1 MVNKKSV
8 SKKLIAILL
17 AVVLVIGTLPVGFAS
32 VFAAIK
38 NKYVISI
45 ADYNYSGTVTLT
57 DKNNAENKF
66 TQEMTK
72 GEAKFDNLDDGTAYD
87 LKITKLY
94 GFGDYHNNN
103 FVPSDTS
110 FTLSNTD
117 LTAVNMVKVSGRIV
131 DESGTA
137 VKNLEFSYSPVGFT
151 DISFNGKTGSN
162 GEYSFDVY
170 KDVEYNLEFDV
181 DKQYNEVKKTVN
193 VSNDIDFGD
202 EQLSLKQF
210 GISAKVTAAGGGKI
224 TGDNTMV
231 DYGKDLQEG
240 AIVATADTNY
250 VIKALIVDGYPINDA
265 TGKESYDLSNVD
277 ALKNVTKK
285 HSVIVS
291 FVLDEI
297 EVTFNISKTGKVEIK
312 DGTSVSTAGTVTVAN
327 GSDETPLSESRKLL
341 KGQTI
346 QAVVSDEKKYH
357 IESFKVGDEE
367 LITSFNND
375 THSSP
380 EYTFDKT
387 KTTITVVFALDTFNV
402 TVNSGENGKVE
413 PALSKVEFG
422 SNAKFTITPDNE
434 NYTIDGI
441 KVDGRSVDIS
451 KLSDE
456 EYIENE
462 DHTFI
467 FNLLDIQSDTEVEVT
482 FKEIPVDTGD
492 WKEKISFSVLN
503 GTQISENVIDGKIVL
518 VYSKNSTV
526 QINPVK
532 PYNYFDIKYY
542 NKPKYEGWKNSRN
555 ITSSK
560 TITDLQVKTGKR
572 GDEVNLSF
580 GSGNTEIV
588 VIIDNTPP
596 ELKDIDPMNWT
607 NADSYTVTGNV
618 SDKNTADNPSS
629 SIEKVVYG
637 TKDGYA
643 NATNEATLN
652 ADKTEYSFKIS
663 NEENKT
669 YYIYAVDKSNNVSKV
684 KTFESKIDRTAPVID
699 SFEITNAKND
709 VKTTS
714 FGTFSSSKVIVKVKA
729 HDIKNS
735 ATNTDGKNTC
745 SGVQS
750 ITFNNQEQ
758 KIDSNNEATFEIEKA
773 ADLKLENFSVKDNV
787 GNETTGIAATDKN
800 ATINSEKTPL
810 ISNSLTIST
819 DRPTVKIEKEGSNAS
834 TGLFRYDE
842 KSGKVWYNGD
852 ANFIVTVID
861 KHGINS
867 INVKLNGNEVKKS
880 SDGLTLK
887 NVDFSNSEN
896 PTKQTFKINTSMFQ
910 SNDTNGENTL
920 EVIANNVSNI
930 NNKDDGNA
938 KLYIDKTAPT
948 VDSFTFKAKNA
959 NFLSKALNFLTFGIF
974 FNEEIEVTVSASE
987 NKESASSGLKSI
999 TLYAGDTE
1007 VKTIDVDTVENDAN
1021 TEGKCTFTLSVDKF
1035 NAKQVISAVA
1045 TDKVGNKSEKT
1056 MPDTKNSNILEENG
1070 KVSKGVDNPG
1080 LMIETVAPDAT
1091 ITCPTPAQN
1100 KNSATGD
1107 SNDWYP
1113 GDVDFV
1119 IDIWDPKDNG
1129 SCSGIRS
1136 IAVSQKVGDK
1146 FEPITVDAKG
1156 NEIKKVYYRDETK
1169 TDKISLTLN
1178 TSKLKANPDGSYTI
1192 KVKATDNAGNVMEP
1206 AVTKTIYKDT
1216 STPSVTDFK
1225 FTAKGYAFDKS
1236 VESANTAPVEETSY
1250 GYYFIKDTEV
1260 TVTADDGA
1268 PKIPSSGVKSITYYT
1283 VDKDGVKSEE
1293 KTEPVNKDNQIT
1305 FTVKANFKG
1314 QIYAKACDNV
1324 GHTPDTFSKP
1334 NGAVIESP
1342 DLHTQTSAIKYTL
1355 KDSKD
1360 ANGADIKDEKGN
1372 NLYGAD
1378 TTVDV
1383 EIADTYSGIRQID
1396 WEIVSPFDDKKQAGT
1411 VTVDNNGKVTSVAK
1425 KGYSDDCLGDWVA
1438 TGEANTN
1445 LVVNLKNTI
1454 KVSNDSNNIQIK
1466 FTLTDRAG
1474 NVTKDVVQT
1483 LSIDKTAPKI
1493 AVHMNENDD
1502 KEFNGYFK
1510 GSREADIYVYERN
1523 FSQSDVVFD
1532 VKRTDDNNK
1541 QTNVS
1546 PKSKFKY
1553 VGTQVIDGR
1562 ECFVYKMTT
1571 KFTADGD
1578 YSFKVSASDITSHIA
1593 NAESV
1598 NYKSDNKSVKFS
1610 SDKTAEY
1617 TAQNDADRAIDIAFT
1632 IDNTNPVVSVSYDNN
1647 TAANEKY
1654 FNAYRTATI
1663 TVVEHNFSTAA
1674 SRIIYKRTS
1683 AKDGSNIAEPTVSS
1697 WSRKGNTYTATI
1709 KYNAD
1714 GDYTFDMQVI
1724 DKAGNKDK
1732 GVKFS
1737 GTAAKDFTVD
1747 TTIAKPSIKGVE
1759 NGKSYK
1765 GSVLPSISFNDI
1777 NIANSEIKL
1786 LRTRKNEIDK
1796 DVTSDF
1802 IKISKNAKG
1811 GSFTANEETFKKLQ
1825 ENDGIYTLS
1834 VNISDKAGNKSS
1846 QTVKFTVNRFGSVYA
1861 LNKYLVNDLNNS
1873 YVQSIDNNLVV
1884 TEYNPDKLVKG
1895 TLDVVVTRDGSPVE
1909 FGDGQLTVNPVVNST
1924 VQIGQSGWY
1933 QYNYTI
1939 SKDLFTDDNGKA
1951 IDGIYKIY
1959 IASEDEVGNKSENI
1973 NYKDADV
1980 IFRLDTT
1987 APALKSVSGL
1997 EKSVVNATKLDVSY
2011 EIFDSIGIKSI
2022 DVYYVNENGIDS
2034 VDHIRSK
2041 DSKEE
2046 NAAGYIEDVTSY
2058 NGKFTIGECSK
2069 ENVRFVITDLAG
2081 NVTDTGDSNN
2091 KAVNF
2096 DSSSLEFNS
2105 IITVSTNPFTR
2116 WYAHTV
2122 LFWCSIAAIAVAIG
2136 AGGFAVA
2143 TKLRKREE
2151 KATEDYKNSKKNK

>member
-1 MVNKKSV
+1 MVNKKLV
-8 SKKLIAILL
+8 SKKLVAILL

-38 NKYVISI
+38 NEYVISI

-66 TQEMTK
+66 TQEMKK
-72 GEAKFDNLDDGTAYD
+72 GKAKFDNLDDETAYD
-87 LKITKLY
+87 LEITKLY
-94 GFGDYHNNN
+94 GFGDYHNDN

-117 LTAVNMVKVSGRIV
+117 LTAVNTVKVSGRIV
-131 DESGTA
+131 DESGKP
-137 VKNLEFSYSPVGFT
+137 VENLGFTYSPVGFT
-151 DISFNGKTGSN
+151 DISFDGKTDSN

-170 KDVEYNLEFDV
+170 KDVEYSVKFNV
-181 DKQYNEVKKTVN
+181 GKQYNEVKKTVN
-193 VSNDIDFGD
+193 ASHDENFGD
-202 EQLSLKQF
+202 EKLSLKQF
-210 GISAKVTAAGGGKI
+210 GISAKVTTAGGKI

-231 DYGKDLQEG
+231 DYGKDLQKDT
-240 AIVATADTNY
+240 IVATANENY
-250 VIKALIVDGYPINDA
+250 VIETLTVDGKEIDDA
-265 TGKESYDLSNVD
+265 KGKEKYDLSNVS
-277 ALKNVTKK
+277 ALKNVTEK
-285 HSVIVS
+285 HSVSVS

-327 GSDETPLSESRKLL
+327 GSDEKPLTATKKLL

-346 QAVVSDEKKYH
+346 QASVSDVKYH
-357 IESFKVGDEE
+357 IESFKVGNEE
-367 LITSFNND
+367 KIKSSNND
-375 THSSP
+375 THESP
-380 EYTFDKT
+380 EYIFDKT

-402 TVNSGENGKVE
+402 TVNSGKNGTAKAS
-413 PALSKVEFG
+413 PATVDYDS
-422 SNAKFTITPDNE
+422 STDITITPDKG
-434 NYTIDGI
+434 YKI
-441 KVDGRSVDIS
+441 KTLKINNNV
-451 KLSDE
+451 
-456 EYIENE
+456 
-462 DHTFI
+462 
-467 FNLLDIQSDTEVEVT
+467 
-482 FKEIPVDTGD
+482 IP
-492 WKEKISFSVLN
+492 KEKIIETKFNEEYTYTIEKVEKNITVDVTFEEQKLIRVKNIFDNEYYTAKFIDNENNEIEPVIKGNDYIIPSTAKLVVTPKSPTYCRTSINSNVLYTN
-503 GTQISENVIDGKIVL
+503 KT
-518 VYSKNSTV
+518 STV
-526 QINPVK
+526 KSNLKIEHIDVNTDSYWWGWKKVEAPINLIVDSTGPEIT
-532 PYNYFDIKYY
+532 NIKKTPDQEYY
-542 NKPKYEGWKNSRN
+542 NKAY
-555 ITSSK
+555 
-560 TITDLQVKTGKR
+560 
-572 GDEVNLSF
+572 
-580 GSGNTEIV
+580 
-588 VIIDNTPP
+588 
-596 ELKDIDPMNWT
+596 
-607 NADSYTVTGNV
+607 NV
-618 SDKNTADNPSS
+618 SFYVSDNIAGVDSVYYGTENDITKAKKATFDSASGKVSFDTTDTDTTNNGEFNGYYYIWAKDKVGNPSS
-629 SIEKVVYG
+629 KSVEIKID
-637 TKDGYA
+637 K
-643 NATNEATLN
+643 TNPTIDEFKFEAPTLN
-652 ADKTEYSFKIS
+652 ACTHGTYASNDITVTITASDSGNVQSGAKEITFNGQTEPVNKGKAEFVLKASDFASAKEVSATATDFAGNTSQITIPTSDNSNVKSNLVTITSDEADVNISRNETAKYIDGDKYWYADDTDFKVNIS
-663 NEENKT
+663 
-669 YYIYAVDKSNNVSKV
+669 DKSGIK
-684 KTFESKIDRTAPVID
+684 
-699 SFEITNAKND
+699 
-709 VKTTS
+709 
-714 FGTFSSSKVIVKVKA
+714 KVIIKMNDKIIVDDTLDGDIEAVKSKEYTVNTS
-729 HDIKNS
+729 KN
-735 ATNTDGKNTC
+735 AVDGKNVITVDVVNVANNA
-745 SGVQS
+745 SATKTLSIYKDTKAPTVDNFEFEVENNSTFKKMLHFLTFGNFFNEKVKITVKGNDEKASSAIKNVTLYGDEKEIATQEYVDGV
-750 ITFNNQEQ
+750 
-758 KIDSNNEATFEIEKA
+758 ATFEVPAEAITDETLHLNKTISAKA
-773 ADLKLENFSVKDNV
+773 TDNV
-787 GNETTGIAATDKN
+787 GNVTPKFVYPSTT
-800 ATINSEKTPL
+800 NSDTFES
-810 ISNSLTIST
+810 SN
-819 DRPTVKIEKEGSNAS
+819 
-834 TGLFRYDE
+834 
-842 KSGKVWYNGD
+842 
-852 ANFIVTVID
+852 
-861 KHGINS
+861 
-867 INVKLNGNEVKKS
+867 
-880 SDGLTLK
+880 
-887 NVDFSNSEN
+887 
-896 PTKQTFKINTSMFQ
+896 
-910 SNDTNGENTL
+910 
-920 EVIANNVSNI
+920 
-930 NNKDDGNA
+930 
-938 KLYIDKTAPT
+938 
-948 VDSFTFKAKNA
+948 
-959 NFLSKALNFLTFGIF
+959 
-974 FNEEIEVTVSASE
+974 
-987 NKESASSGLKSI
+987 
-999 TLYAGDTE
+999 
-1007 VKTIDVDTVENDAN
+1007 
-1021 TEGKCTFTLSVDKF
+1021 
-1035 NAKQVISAVA
+1035 
-1045 TDKVGNKSEKT
+1045 
-1056 MPDTKNSNILEENG
+1056 
-1070 KVSKGVDNPG
+1070 

-1107 SNDWYP
+1107 SNDWYAA
-1113 GDVDFV
+1113 DTDFNITV
-1119 IDIWDPKDNG
+1119 KDAD
-1129 SCSGIRS
+1129 SGIRS
-1136 IAVSQKVGDK
+1136 VSV
-1146 FEPITVDAKG
+1146 TVNGTEIVTDSDG
-1156 NEIKKVYYRDETK
+1156 NSINEEFYTR
-1169 TDKISLTLN
+1169 DKIANELSFRVN
-1178 TSKLKANPDGSYTI
+1178 TRLATRAEDGSYTI
-1192 KVKATDNAGNVMEP
+1192 KVDATDNAGNDMSS
-1206 AVTKTIYKDT
+1206 VTKTIYKDS

-1268 PKIPSSGVKSITYYT
+1268 PKVPSSGVKSITYYT
-1283 VDKDGVKSEE
+1283 VDKDGVKSEV

-1360 ANGADIKDEKGN
+1360 ANGADIKDENGN

-1445 LVVNLKNTI
+1445 LIVNLKNTI

-1493 AVHMNENDD
+1493 AVQMNENDD

-1546 PKSKFKY
+1546 PKPKFKY

-1578 YSFKVSASDITSHIA
+1578 YNFKVSASDITSHIA

-1598 NYKSDNKSVKFS
+1598 NYKSDNKNVKFS
-1610 SDKTAEY
+1610 SNKTAEY

-1632 IDNTNPVVSVSYDNN
+1632 VDNTKPVVSVSYDNN
-1647 TAANEKY
+1647 TAANDKY

-1683 AKDGSNIAEPTVSS
+1683 TKDGSNIAEPTVSS
-1697 WSRKGNTYTATI
+1697 WRRKGNTYTATI

-1786 LRTRKNEIDK
+1786 LRTRKNEINK

-1873 YVQSIDNNLVV
+1873 YVQSIDNNLVI

-1895 TLDVVVTRDGSPVE
+1895 TLEVVVTRDGSPVE

-2046 NAAGYIEDVTSY
+2046 NVAGYIEDVTSY

-2081 NVTDTGDSNN
+2081 NVTDTGDSND

-2105 IITVSTNPFTR
+2105 TITVSTNPFTR

-2122 LFWCSIAAIAVAIG
+2122 LFWCSIAVIIAVGGGLAFFIAI
-2136 AGGFAVA
+2136 
-2143 TKLRKREE
+2143 KKRRKDEAITEE
-2151 KATEDYKNSKKNK
+2151 IKKKARGSKD

>member
-1 MVNKKSV
+1 MVNKKLV
-8 SKKLIAILL
+8 SKKLVAILL

-66 TQEMTK
+66 TQEMKK
-72 GEAKFDNLDDGTAYD
+72 GEAKFDNLDDETAYD

-94 GFGDYHNNN
+94 GFGDYHNDN

-117 LTAVNMVKVSGRIV
+117 LTAVNTVKVSGRIV
-131 DESGTA
+131 DESDKP
-137 VKNLEFSYSPVGFT
+137 VENLGFTYSPVGFT
-151 DISFNGKTGSN
+151 DISFDGNTDDNGK
-162 GEYSFDVY
+162 YSFDVY
-170 KDVEYNLEFDV
+170 KDVEYSVEFNV

-193 VSNDIDFGD
+193 ASHDENFGD
-202 EQLSLKQF
+202 EKLSLKQF
-210 GISAKVTAAGGGKI
+210 GISAKVTAAGGKI

-231 DYGKDLQEG
+231 DYGKDLQKDT
-240 AIVATADTNY
+240 IVAKADTNY
-250 VIKALIVDGYPINDA
+250 VIKTLTVDGNEIDDA
-265 TGKESYDLSNVD
+265 KGLEIYDLSKVD
-277 ALKNVTKK
+277 ALKNVTEN
-285 HSVIVS
+285 HSVSVS
-291 FVLDEI
+291 FYRPTYEI
-297 EVTFNISKTGKVEIK
+297 TINYNKNGTVKDNSDNHLVTSGGKIILKQGDVAGFTAVAETNYHIAKVKIDGKSVDDVDFNNATTKYSKTFDDNKAH
-312 DGTSVSTAGTVTVAN
+312 SV
-327 GSDETPLSESRKLL
+327 
-341 KGQTI
+341 
-346 QAVVSDEKKYH
+346 
-357 IESFKVGDEE
+357 
-367 LITSFNND
+367 
-375 THSSP
+375 
-380 EYTFDKT
+380 
-387 KTTITVVFALDTFNV
+387 TITFAINTFNV
-402 TVNSGENGKVE
+402 TVNSGENGTAKAS
-413 PALSKVEFG
+413 PATVDYNG
-422 SNAKFTITPDNE
+422 STVITITPDKGYDIDTVKVNGSVVDNLTETE
-434 NYTIDGI
+434 NVYKYTI
-441 KVDGRSVDIS
+441 S
-451 KLSDE
+451 KITSDV
-456 EYIENE
+456 
-462 DHTFI
+462 T
-467 FNLLDIQSDTEVEVT
+467 VEAN
-482 FKEIPVDTGD
+482 FKEIEKVDVDDVLKNDYCT
-492 WKEKISFSVLN
+492 ISFSETPVVIGNKYIVGKGGSVTITPVDPYYRVKVN
-503 GTQISENVIDGKIVL
+503 GELPKSTITYNKTKVINDIQISTNKFVGGWDKTYSAKIEFVVDENAPTIANITKTPDQEYYNKAYNVSFYVSDNIAGVDSVYYGTENDITKAKNATFDSASGKASFTTTDGEFNGNYYIWAKDKVGNPSSISVKINIDKTNSTIDEFKFEAPTLNACKHGTYASEDITVTITASDKNSNVTNSGVKEITFNGETQKVKGDGSAIFTLKASDFASAKEVSATATDFAGNTSQITIPTSDNSNVKSNLVTITSDEADVNISRNETAKYIDGDKYWYADDTDFKVNISDKSGIKKVIIKMNDKIVVDDTLDGDIEAVKSKEYTVNTSKNAVDGENVITVDVVNVANNASATKTLSIYKDTKAPTVDNFEFE
-518 VYSKNSTV
+518 VENNSTFKKMLHFLTFG
-526 QINPVK
+526 NFFNEKVK
-532 PYNYFDIKYY
+532 ITVKGNDEKASSAIKNVTLY
-542 NKPKYEGWKNSRN
+542 
-555 ITSSK
+555 
-560 TITDLQVKTGKR
+560 
-572 GDEVNLSF
+572 GDEK
-580 GSGNTEIV
+580 EIATQEYV
-588 VIIDNTPP
+588 
-596 ELKDIDPMNWT
+596 
-607 NADSYTVTGNV
+607 
-618 SDKNTADNPSS
+618 
-629 SIEKVVYG
+629 
-637 TKDGYA
+637 DG
-643 NATNEATLN
+643 
-652 ADKTEYSFKIS
+652 
-663 NEENKT
+663 
-669 YYIYAVDKSNNVSKV
+669 V
-684 KTFESKIDRTAPVID
+684 
-699 SFEITNAKND
+699 
-709 VKTTS
+709 
-714 FGTFSSSKVIVKVKA
+714 
-729 HDIKNS
+729 
-735 ATNTDGKNTC
+735 
-745 SGVQS
+745 
-750 ITFNNQEQ
+750 
-758 KIDSNNEATFEIEKA
+758 ATFEVPAEAITDETLHLNKTISAKA
-773 ADLKLENFSVKDNV
+773 TDNV
-787 GNETTGIAATDKN
+787 GNVTPKFVYPSTT
-800 ATINSEKTPL
+800 NSDTFES
-810 ISNSLTIST
+810 SN
-819 DRPTVKIEKEGSNAS
+819 
-834 TGLFRYDE
+834 
-842 KSGKVWYNGD
+842 
-852 ANFIVTVID
+852 
-861 KHGINS
+861 
-867 INVKLNGNEVKKS
+867 
-880 SDGLTLK
+880 
-887 NVDFSNSEN
+887 
-896 PTKQTFKINTSMFQ
+896 
-910 SNDTNGENTL
+910 
-920 EVIANNVSNI
+920 
-930 NNKDDGNA
+930 
-938 KLYIDKTAPT
+938 
-948 VDSFTFKAKNA
+948 
-959 NFLSKALNFLTFGIF
+959 
-974 FNEEIEVTVSASE
+974 
-987 NKESASSGLKSI
+987 
-999 TLYAGDTE
+999 
-1007 VKTIDVDTVENDAN
+1007 
-1021 TEGKCTFTLSVDKF
+1021 
-1035 NAKQVISAVA
+1035 
-1045 TDKVGNKSEKT
+1045 
-1056 MPDTKNSNILEENG
+1056 
-1070 KVSKGVDNPG
+1070 

-1107 SNDWYP
+1107 SNDWYAA
-1113 GDVDFV
+1113 DTDFNITV
-1119 IDIWDPKDNG
+1119 KDAD
-1129 SCSGIRS
+1129 SGIRS
-1136 IAVSQKVGDK
+1136 ISV
-1146 FEPITVDAKG
+1146 TVNGTEIVTDSDG
-1156 NEIKKVYYRDETK
+1156 NSINEEFYTR
-1169 TDKISLTLN
+1169 DKIANELSFRVN
-1178 TSKLKANPDGSYTI
+1178 TRLATRAEDGSYTI
-1192 KVKATDNAGNVMEP
+1192 KVDATDNAGNDMSS
-1206 AVTKTIYKDT
+1206 VTKTIYKDS

-1268 PKIPSSGVKSITYYT
+1268 PKVPSSGVKSITYYT
-1283 VDKDGVKSEE
+1283 VDKDGVKSEV

-1360 ANGADIKDEKGN
+1360 SNGADIKDENGN

-1445 LVVNLKNTI
+1445 LIVNLKNTI

-1493 AVHMNENDD
+1493 AVQMNENDD

-1546 PKSKFKY
+1546 PKPKFKY

-1578 YSFKVSASDITSHIA
+1578 YNFKVSASDITSHIA

-1598 NYKSDNKSVKFS
+1598 NYKSDNKNVKFS

-1632 IDNTNPVVSVSYDNN
+1632 VDNKNPVVSVSYDNN
-1647 TAANEKY
+1647 TAAKDKY

-1786 LRTRKNEIDK
+1786 LRTRKNEINK

-1873 YVQSIDNNLVV
+1873 YVQSIDNNLVI

-1895 TLDVVVTRDGSPVE
+1895 TLEVVVTRDGSPVE

-1987 APALKSVSGL
+1987 APSLKSVSGL

-2046 NAAGYIEDVTSY
+2046 NVAGYIEDVTSY
-2058 NGKFTIGECSK
+2058 SGKFTIGECSK

-2105 IITVSTNPFTR
+2105 TITVSTNPFTR

-2136 AGGFAVA
+2136 ACGFAVA

>member
-1 MVNKKSV
+1 MVNKKLV
-8 SKKLIAILL
+8 SKKLVAILL

-38 NKYVISI
+38 NEYVISI

-66 TQEMTK
+66 TQEMKK
-72 GEAKFDNLDDGTAYD
+72 GKAKFDNLDDETAYD
-87 LKITKLY
+87 LEITKLY
-94 GFGDYHNNN
+94 GFGDYHNDN

-117 LTAVNMVKVSGRIV
+117 LTAVNTVKVSGRIV

-137 VKNLEFSYSPVGFT
+137 VKNLKFSYSPVGFT
-151 DISFNGKTGSN
+151 DISFDGNTDDNGK
-162 GEYSFDVY
+162 YSFDVY
-170 KDVEYNLEFDV
+170 KDVEYSVEFNV

-193 VSNDIDFGD
+193 ASHDENFGD
-202 EQLSLKQF
+202 EKLSLKQF

-231 DYGKDLQEG
+231 DYGKDLQKDT
-240 AIVATADTNY
+240 IVATADKNY
-250 VIKALIVDGYPINDA
+250 VIETLTVDSNEIDDA
-265 TGKESYDLSNVD
+265 KGQEKYDLSNVST
-277 ALKNVTKK
+277 LKNVKEK
-285 HSVIVS
+285 HSVSVS
-291 FVLDEI
+291 FYRPTYEITINYNKNGTVKDNSDNPVSNGGKIILKQGDEAGFTAVAETNYHI
-297 EVTFNISKTGKVEIK
+297 AKVEIDK
-312 DGTSVSTAGTVTVAN
+312 NVND
-327 GSDETPLSESRKLL
+327 K
-341 KGQTI
+341 
-346 QAVVSDEKKYH
+346 
-357 IESFKVGDEE
+357 
-367 LITSFNND
+367 FNNSTTKYSETFND
-375 THSSP
+375 NKAHSV
-380 EYTFDKT
+380 
-387 KTTITVVFALDTFNV
+387 TITFAINTFNV
-402 TVNSGENGKVE
+402 TVNSGENGTATAS
-413 PALSKVEFG
+413 PATVDYNG
-422 SNAKFTITPDNE
+422 STDITITPDKGYDIETVKVNGLAVDNLTETE
-434 NYTIDGI
+434 NGYKYTISDI
-441 KVDGRSVDIS
+441 KADV
-451 KLSDE
+451 
-456 EYIENE
+456 
-462 DHTFI
+462 T
-467 FNLLDIQSDTEVEVT
+467 VEVK
-482 FKEIPVDTGD
+482 FKEIEKVNVDDVLKNDYCT
-492 WKEKISFSVLN
+492 ISFSETPVVIGNKYIVGKGGSVTITPVDPYYRVKVN
-503 GTQISENVIDGKIVL
+503 GELPKSTITYNKTKVINDIQISTNKFVGGWDKTYSAKIEFVVDENAPTIANITKTPD
-518 VYSKNSTV
+518 
-526 QINPVK
+526 QE
-532 PYNYFDIKYY
+532 YY
-542 NKPKYEGWKNSRN
+542 NKAYN
-555 ITSSK
+555 
-560 TITDLQVKTGKR
+560 V
-572 GDEVNLSF
+572 SF
-580 GSGNTEIV
+580 
-588 VIIDNTPP
+588 
-596 ELKDIDPMNWT
+596 
-607 NADSYTVTGNV
+607 NV
-618 SDKNTADNPSS
+618 SDDIAGVDS
-629 SIEKVVYG
+629 VYYG
-637 TKDGYA
+637 TENDITKA
-643 NATNEATLN
+643 KNATLDSASGK
-652 ADKTEYSFKIS
+652 ASFTTTDGEF
-663 NEENKT
+663 NGN
-669 YYIYAVDKSNNVSKV
+669 YYIWAKDKVGNKKSTSV
-684 KTFESKIDRTAPVID
+684 KINIDTTAPTID
-699 SFEITNAKND
+699 SFE
-709 VKTTS
+709 
-714 FGTFSSSKVIVKVKA
+714 FSSKTLNACTHGTYASDAITVTITA
-729 HDIKNS
+729 SD
-735 ATNTDGKNTC
+735 
-745 SGVQS
+745 SGNVQS
-750 ITFNNQEQ
+750 GAKEITFNGETEPVNKGKAEFEITSADKTPVSATVTDNAGNTSQITIPTSDNSNVKSNLVTISNKRPTATITIAENKKENLKRYVADPENGIVWFNGDADFKVNLKDDQ
-758 KIDSNNEATFEIEKA
+758 SKNGIKYIEVILNGEKIDTVKDSDNNDLKISDKKGENDIDIDFSELQEIEK
-773 ADLKLENFSVKDNV
+773 
-787 GNETTGIAATDKN
+787 
-800 ATINSEKTPL
+800 TIYVNTALNSEKY
-810 ISNSLTIST
+810 
-819 DRPTVKIEKEGSNAS
+819 KK
-834 TGLFRYDE
+834 TGQ
-842 KSGKVWYNGD
+842 N
-852 ANFIVTVID
+852 
-861 KHGINS
+861 
-867 INVKLNGNEVKKS
+867 KLEVK
-880 SDGLTLK
+880 
-887 NVDFSNSEN
+887 V
-896 PTKQTFKINTSMFQ
+896 
-910 SNDTNGENTL
+910 TNIT
-920 EVIANNVSNI
+920 NVSNVKSE
-930 NNKDDGNA
+930 ND
-938 KLYIDKTAPT
+938 KLYIDTTKPQITKFEFNKSE
-948 VDSFTFKAKNA
+948 SFKDK
-959 NFLSKALNFLTFGIF
+959 LLHILTFGTYS
-974 FNEEIEVTVSASE
+974 NTTVEVSVTA
-987 NKESASSGLKSI
+987 KDLGDSSGVKSI
-999 TLYAGDTE
+999 TLYGKDATNTSAEYKILGTESMNAKNEKIVNNGDGTY
-1007 VKTIDVDTVENDAN
+1007 TA
-1021 TEGKCTFTLSVDKF
+1021 TFTLPKDVVETEKGKTYLDVLLAAKAVDNVENETENF
-1035 NAKQVISAVA
+1035 APA
-1045 TDKVGNKSEKT
+1045 TTG
-1056 MPDTKNSNILEENG
+1056 NSNIKTE
-1070 KVSKGVDNPG
+1070 K

-1091 ITCPTPAQN
+1091 ITCPTPAQD

-1113 GDVDFV
+1113 GDVDFD

-1156 NEIKKVYYRDETK
+1156 NEIKQTYTDTNTDTK

-1178 TSKLKANPDGSYTI
+1178 TSTLKANSDGSYTI
-1192 KVKATDNAGNVMEP
+1192 KVDATDNAGNDMSS
-1206 AVTKTIYKDT
+1206 VTKTIYKDS

-1260 TVTADDGA
+1260 TVTANDE
-1268 PKIPSSGVKSITYYT
+1268 KPSSGVKSITYYT
-1283 VDKDGVKSEE
+1283 VDKDGVKSEV

-1360 ANGADIKDEKGN
+1360 SNGADIKDENGN

-1445 LVVNLKNTI
+1445 LIVNLKNTI

-1493 AVHMNENDD
+1493 AVQMNENDD

-1546 PKSKFKY
+1546 PKPKFKY

-1578 YSFKVSASDITSHIA
+1578 YNFKVSASDITSHIA

-1598 NYKSDNKSVKFS
+1598 NYKSDNKNVKFS

-1632 IDNTNPVVSVSYDNN
+1632 VDNTNPVVSVSYDNN
-1647 TAANEKY
+1647 TAANDKY

-1786 LRTRKNEIDK
+1786 LRTRKNEINK

-1873 YVQSIDNNLVV
+1873 YVQSIDNNLVI

-1895 TLDVVVTRDGSPVE
+1895 TLEVVVTRDGSPVE

-1987 APALKSVSGL
+1987 APSLKSVSGL

-2046 NAAGYIEDVTSY
+2046 NVAGYIEDVTSY

-2105 IITVSTNPFTR
+2105 TITVSTNPFTR

-2136 AGGFAVA
+2136 ACGFAVA

>member
-17 AVVLVIGTLPVGFAS
+17 AMVLVIGTLPVGFAS

-38 NKYVISI
+38 NEYVISI

-66 TQEMTK
+66 TQEMKK
-72 GEAKFDNLDDGTAYD
+72 GKAKFDNLDDETAYD
-87 LKITKLY
+87 LEITKLY
-94 GFGDYHNNN
+94 GFEDYHNNN

-117 LTAVNMVKVSGRIV
+117 LTAVNTVKVSGRIV
-131 DESGTA
+131 DESGTP
-137 VKNLEFSYSPVGFT
+137 VNNLEFTYSPVGFT
-151 DISFNGKTGSN
+151 DISFNGMTDSKGK
-162 GEYSFDVY
+162 YSFDVY
-170 KDVEYNLEFDV
+170 KDVEYSVEFNV

-202 EQLSLKQF
+202 ETLSLKQF

-240 AIVATADTNY
+240 EIVATADTNY

-265 TGKESYDLSNVD
+265 TGKESYDLSNVS
-277 ALKNVTKK
+277 ALKNVKDK

-402 TVNSGENGKVE
+402 TVNSGENGTAKAD
-413 PALSKVEFG
+413 PATVDYNG
-422 SNAKFTITPDNE
+422 STNIIINPK
-434 NYTIDGI
+434 DGY
-441 KVDGRSVDIS
+441 K
-451 KLSDE
+451 
-456 EYIENE
+456 IETLKIN
-462 DHTFI
+462 
-467 FNLLDIQSDTEVEVT
+467 NNV
-482 FKEIPVDTGD
+482 IP
-492 WKEKISFSVLN
+492 KEKIIETKFNEEYTYTINNVKEDKTVDVTFVKQKYIRVENILDNEYYTAKFIDVNNNEIEPVIKGNDYIIPGTAKLVVTPKSPTYCRTSINSNVLYTN
-503 GTQISENVIDGKIVL
+503 KT
-518 VYSKNSTV
+518 STV
-526 QINPVK
+526 KSNLKIEHIDVNTDNYWWGWKKVEAPINLI
-532 PYNYFDIKYY
+532 FDSTGPEIKDITKVPDQEYY
-542 NKPKYEGWKNSRN
+542 NKAY
-555 ITSSK
+555 
-560 TITDLQVKTGKR
+560 
-572 GDEVNLSF
+572 
-580 GSGNTEIV
+580 
-588 VIIDNTPP
+588 
-596 ELKDIDPMNWT
+596 
-607 NADSYTVTGNV
+607 NV
-618 SDKNTADNPSS
+618 SFDVSDDIAGVDS
-629 SIEKVVYG
+629 VYYG
-637 TKDGYA
+637 TENDITKA
-643 NATNEATLN
+643 KNATLDSASGK
-652 ADKTEYSFKIS
+652 ASFTTTDGEF
-663 NEENKT
+663 NGN
-669 YYIYAVDKSNNVSKV
+669 YYIWAKDKVGNKKSTSV
-684 KTFESKIDRTAPVID
+684 KINIDTTAPTID
-699 SFEITNAKND
+699 SFE
-709 VKTTS
+709 
-714 FGTFSSSKVIVKVKA
+714 FSSKTLNACTHGTYASDAITVTITASDSGNVKSGAKEITFNGQTEPVNKGKA
-729 HDIKNS
+729 EFEITSADKTPVS
-735 ATNTDGKNTC
+735 ATVTDNAGNTSQITMPTSDNSNVKSNLVTISKTRPTATITIAENKKENLKRYDAENGIVWFNGDADFKVVLKDDQSKNGIKYIEVTLNGKKIDTVKDSDNKDLKIFDGKND
-745 SGVQS
+745 
-750 ITFNNQEQ
+750 
-758 KIDSNNEATFEIEKA
+758 IDFSELQEIEKTIYVNTA
-773 ADLKLENFSVKDNV
+773 LNSETGQNKLEVK
-787 GNETTGIAATDKN
+787 
-800 ATINSEKTPL
+800 
-810 ISNSLTIST
+810 
-819 DRPTVKIEKEGSNAS
+819 
-834 TGLFRYDE
+834 
-842 KSGKVWYNGD
+842 
-852 ANFIVTVID
+852 VTNI
-861 KHGINS
+861 
-867 INVKLNGNEVKKS
+867 
-880 SDGLTLK
+880 T
-887 NVDFSNSEN
+887 
-896 PTKQTFKINTSMFQ
+896 
-910 SNDTNGENTL
+910 
-920 EVIANNVSNI
+920 NVSNEKSE
-930 NNKDDGNA
+930 ND
-938 KLYIDKTAPT
+938 KLYIDKTRPQIT
-948 VDSFTFKAKNA
+948 KYEFNKSESFKDK
-959 NFLSKALNFLTFGIF
+959 LLNILTFGAYS
-974 FNEEIEVTVSASE
+974 NTTVEVAVTA
-987 NKESASSGLKSI
+987 KDLDDSSGIKSI
-999 TLYAGDTE
+999 TLYGKDATNASAEYEILGTESMSAGNK
-1007 VKTIDVDTVENDAN
+1007 KTDGTYTA
-1021 TEGKCTFTLSVDKF
+1021 TFTLPKGVVETEKGKTYLDVLLAAKAVDNVENETEEF
-1035 NAKQVISAVA
+1035 IPA
-1045 TDKVGNKSEKT
+1045 T
-1056 MPDTKNSNILEENG
+1056 TKNSNINEKQL
-1070 KVSKGVDNPG
+1070 
-1080 LMIETVAPDAT
+1080 LIETVAPDAT
-1091 ITCPTPAQN
+1091 VTCPTPAQD

-1113 GDVDFV
+1113 GDVDLK
-1119 IDIWDPKDNG
+1119 IDIWDPEDNG

-1146 FEPITVDAKG
+1146 YEPAVDAKG
-1156 NEIKKVYYRDETK
+1156 NEIKQTYTDTK

-1178 TSKLKANPDGSYTI
+1178 TSTLKANSDGSYTI
-1192 KVKATDNAGNVMEP
+1192 KVDATDNAGNVMEP

-1216 STPSVTDFK
+1216 STPSVTNFK

-1260 TVTADDGA
+1260 TVTANDE
-1268 PKIPSSGVKSITYYT
+1268 KPSSGVKSITYYT

-1324 GHTPDTFSKP
+1324 GHTPNTFSKP

-1396 WEIVSPFDDKKQAGT
+1396 WEIISPFDDKKQAGT

-1445 LVVNLKNTI
+1445 LIVNLKNTI

-1578 YSFKVSASDITSHIA
+1578 YNFKVSASDVTSHIA

-1647 TAANEKY
+1647 TAANDKY

-1663 TVVEHNFSTAA
+1663 TVVEHNFSTVA

-1786 LRTRKNEIDK
+1786 LRTRKNEINK

-1873 YVQSIDNNLVV
+1873 YVQSIDNNLVI

-2046 NAAGYIEDVTSY
+2046 NVAGYIEDVTSY

-2105 IITVSTNPFTR
+2105 TITVSTNPFTR

>member
-38 NKYVISI
+38 NGYTISI
-45 ADYNYSGTVTLT
+45 KDYDYSGVVTLI
-57 DKNNAENKF
+57 DKNNADNKF

-72 GEAKFDNLDDGTAYD
+72 GKAKFDNLDDETAYS
-87 LKITKLY
+87 LKITNLY
-94 GFGDYHNNN
+94 GYEDYSNDN
-103 FVPSDTS
+103 FVPSDNL
-110 FTLSNTD
+110 FELGNAD
-117 LTAVNMVKVSGRIV
+117 LKAIDTVKVSGKIV
-131 DESGTA
+131 DEKG
-137 VKNLEFSYSPVGFT
+137 VEVENLEFTYAPAGFT
-151 DISFNGKTGSN
+151 DISFDGKTDSDGK
-162 GEYSFDVY
+162 YSFDVY
-170 KDVEYNLEFDV
+170 KDVEYSLTFNV
-181 DKQYNEVKKTVN
+181 DNKKYNEVKKTVN

-210 GISAKVTAAGGGKI
+210 SISATVSGNGGNI
-224 TGDNTMV
+224 TGNNTMI
-231 DYGKDLQEG
+231 DYGNDLQKG
-240 AIVATADTNY
+240 AIVATADKNY
-250 VIKALIVDGYPINDA
+250 VIETLTVDGNPIKA
-265 TGKESYDLSNVD
+265 AIGKEKYDLSNVS
-277 ALKNVTKK
+277 ALKNVTEN
-285 HSVIVS
+285 HSVSVS

-297 EVTFNISKTGKVEIK
+297 EVTFNISKTGKVKIE

-327 GSDETPLSESRKLL
+327 GSDETPLTESKKLL

-346 QAVVSDEKKYH
+346 QALVSDDKYH
-357 IESFKVGDEE
+357 IESFKVGNEE
-367 LITSFNND
+367 LIKSHDNA
-375 THSSP
+375 THESP
-380 EYTFDKT
+380 IYTFDKT

-402 TVNSGENGKVE
+402 TVNSGENGTVTAN
-413 PALSKVEFG
+413 PTTVDYDG
-422 SNAKFTITPDNE
+422 STVITITPDKGYDIDTVKVNGLVVDNLTETE
-434 NYTIDGI
+434 NGYKYTISNITAD
-441 KVDGRSVDIS
+441 V
-451 KLSDE
+451 
-456 EYIENE
+456 
-462 DHTFI
+462 T
-467 FNLLDIQSDTEVEVT
+467 VEVKFDEINSSIPADIISNEYYKIT
-482 FKEIPVDTGD
+482 FSSAPVNEYVAKDGTNVFVLKKDATATISGGTEYGKVQINSSD
-492 WKEKISFSVLN
+492 WWGYSTSK
-503 GTQISENVIDGKIVL
+503 QI
-518 VYSKNSTV
+518 NSTV
-526 QINPVK
+526 KINS
-532 PYNYFDIKYY
+532 IA
-542 NKPKYEGWKNSRN
+542 
-555 ITSSK
+555 SSK
-560 TITDLQVKTGKR
+560 GTGVQNKHISPMN
-572 GDEVNLSF
+572 VL
-580 GSGNTEIV
+580 IA
-588 VIIDNTPP
+588 ID
-596 ELKDIDPMNWT
+596 KDAPTLTVEQMNWT

-618 SDKNTADNPSS
+618 SDKNTTENPSS
-629 SIEKVVYG
+629 GIEKVVYG
-637 TKDGYA
+637 TEVGYA
-643 NATNEATLN
+643 NATNEAKLN
-652 ADKTEYSFKIS
+652 ADKTKYSFEIS
-663 NEENKT
+663 NEENKK
-669 YYIYAVDKSNNVSKV
+669 YYIYAVDKSDNVSKAE
-684 KTFESKIDRTAPVID
+684 TFESKIDKTAPVID
-699 SFEITNAKND
+699 SFEITNATNN

-714 FGTFSSSKVIVKVKA
+714 FGTYSSTAVTVKIKA
-729 HDIKNS
+729 SDAKNS
-735 ATNTDGKNTC
+735 VTNTSGTNTC
-745 SGVQS
+745 SGVKS
-750 ITFNNQEQ
+750 ITFNGETKNVN
-758 KIDSNNEATFEIEKA
+758 SNNEASFTINSATEFEIKNA
-773 ADLKLENFSVKDNV
+773 SVIDNA
-787 GNETTGIAATDKN
+787 GNETTGVVASGTN
-800 ATINSEKTPL
+800 ATINTGSKQATL
-810 ISNSLTIST
+810 DSNKLTIST
-819 DRPTVKIEKEGSNAS
+819 VKPTVTIVKDNNGAT
-834 TGLFRYDE
+834 TGLVRHDE
-842 KSGKVWYNGD
+842 TTGKVWFNGN
-852 ANFIVTVID
+852 ANFIVTVTD
-861 KHGINS
+861 ELGINT
-867 INVKLNGNEVKKS
+867 IKVKLNGQDVETS
-880 SDGLTLK
+880 SDSLALK
-887 NVDFSNSEN
+887 DVDFSNSGKIT
-896 PTKQTFKINTSMFQ
+896 TKSFKINTAMFPS
-910 SNDTNGENTL
+910 SNANGENTL
-920 EVIANNVSNI
+920 EVITNNVSN
-930 NNKDDGNA
+930 NYNKEDKSA
-938 KLYIDKTAPT
+938 EKSYLYIDTTAPT
-948 VDSFTFKAKNA
+948 VDTFEFKAKNT
-959 NFLSKALNFLTFGIF
+959 NFLSKTLNFLTFGIF
-974 FNEEIEVTVSASE
+974 FNEEIDVTVSASDS
-987 NKESASSGLKSI
+987 NASSGLKSI
-999 TLYAGDTE
+999 TLFSGKDK
-1007 VKTIDVDTVENDAN
+1007 VQTIDVESVENDAN
-1021 TEGKCTFTLSVDKF
+1021 TNGKCTFTLSKDKF
-1035 NAKQVISAVA
+1035 NANQVISAVA
-1045 TDKVGNKSEKT
+1045 TDKVENKSEKT
-1056 MPDTKNSNILEENG
+1056 MPDTNNSNILEENG
-1070 KVSKGVDNPG
+1070 KVSGVDNPG
-1080 LMIETVAPDAT
+1080 LMIETVAPEAT

-1113 GDVDFV
+1113 GDVDLT
-1119 IDIWDPKDNG
+1119 IDIWDPEDNG

-1156 NEIKKVYYRDETK
+1156 NKIKQDYYNDETK
-1169 TDKISLTLN
+1169 TDKKISLTLN
-1178 TSKLKANPDGSYTI
+1178 TSTLKANPDGSYTI
-1192 KVKATDNAGNVMEP
+1192 KVEATDNAGNVMGNDMKP
-1206 AVTKTIYKDT
+1206 AVTKTIYKDS

-1260 TVTADDGA
+1260 TVTADDA
-1268 PKIPSSGVKSITYYT
+1268 KPTSGVKSITYYT

-1293 KTEPVNKDNQIT
+1293 KTELVNKDNQIT

-1324 GHTPDTFSKP
+1324 GHTPSTFSKP

-1360 ANGADIKDEKGN
+1360 SNGVDIKDEKGN

-1383 EIADTYSGIRQID
+1383 EVADTYSGIRRID

-1411 VTVDNNGKVTSVAK
+1411 VTVYNNGKVTSVAK

-1454 KVSNDSNNIQIK
+1454 KVSNDSNDIKIK

-1493 AVHMNENDD
+1493 AVQMNENDD
-1502 KEFNGYFK
+1502 NEFNGYFK

-1546 PKSKFKY
+1546 PKPKFKY

-1571 KFTADGD
+1571 KFKADGD
-1578 YSFKVSASDITSHIA
+1578 YNFKVSASDITSHIA

-1598 NYKSDNKSVKFS
+1598 NFKSDNKSVKFS

-1617 TAQNDADRAIDIAFT
+1617 TSQNDTDRAIDVSFT

-1654 FNAYRTATI
+1654 FNAYRTATL

-1683 AKDGSNIAEPTVSS
+1683 AKDGANINEPAVSS

-1732 GVKFS
+1732 GVKYN

-1765 GSVLPSISFNDI
+1765 ASVLPSISFNDI

-1786 LRTRKNEIDK
+1786 LRTRKNEINK

-1811 GSFTANEETFKKLQ
+1811 GSFKANEETFKKLQ

-1846 QTVKFTVNRFGSVYA
+1846 ETVKFTVNRFGSVYA

-1873 YVQSIDNNLVV
+1873 YVQSIDNNLVI

-1895 TLDVVVTRDGSPVE
+1895 KLDVVVTRDGSPVD

-1959 IASEDEVGNKSENI
+1959 VASEDEVGNKSENI
-1973 NYKDADV
+1973 NYKDAD
-1980 IFRLDTT
+1980 IMFRLDTT
-1987 APALKSVSGL
+1987 APSLKSVAGL
-1997 EKSVVNATKLDVSY
+1997 EKSVVNAAKLDVNY
-2011 EIFDSIGIKSI
+2011 EIFDSIGLKSI
-2022 DVYYVNENGIDS
+2022 DVYYVNENGIDA

-2046 NAAGYIEDVTSY
+2046 NVAGYIEDVTSY
-2058 NGKFTIGECSK
+2058 KGKFTIGECTK

-2081 NVTDTGDSNN
+2081 NVTDTGDTNN

-2096 DSSSLEFNS
+2096 DSSSLDFNS
-2105 IITVSTNPFTR
+2105 TITVSTNPLTR

-2122 LFWCSIAAIAVAIG
+2122 LFWCSIAVIAVALGAIG
-2136 AGGFAVA
+2136 FVVA
-2143 TKLRKREE
+2143 TKLRKKEE

>member
-38 NKYVISI
+38 NGYCISI
-45 ADYNYSGTVTLT
+45 KDYDYSGVVTLI
-57 DKNNAENKF
+57 DKNNADNKF

-72 GEAKFDNLDDGTAYD
+72 GKAKFDNLDDETAYS
-87 LKITKLY
+87 LKITNLY
-94 GFGDYHNNN
+94 GYEDYSNDN
-103 FVPSDTS
+103 FVPSDNL
-110 FTLSNTD
+110 FELGNAD
-117 LTAVNMVKVSGRIV
+117 LKAIDTVKVSGKIV
-131 DESGTA
+131 DEKG
-137 VKNLEFSYSPVGFT
+137 VEVENLEFTYAPAGFT
-151 DISFNGKTGSN
+151 DISFDGKTDSDGK
-162 GEYSFDVY
+162 YSFDVY
-170 KDVEYNLEFDV
+170 KDVEYSLTFNV
-181 DKQYNEVKKTVN
+181 DNKKYNEVKKTVN

-210 GISAKVTAAGGGKI
+210 SISATVSGNGGNI
-224 TGDNTMV
+224 TGNNTMI
-231 DYGKDLQEG
+231 DYGNDLQKG
-240 AIVATADTNY
+240 AIVATANENY
-250 VIKALIVDGYPINDA
+250 VIETLTVDGNPIKA
-265 TGKESYDLSNVD
+265 AIGKEKYDLSNVS
-277 ALKNVTKK
+277 ALKNVKDT
-285 HSVIVS
+285 HSVSVS
-291 FVLDEI
+291 FYRPTYEI
-297 EVTFNISKTGKVEIK
+297 TIKYNKNGTVKDNSDNHLVTSGGKIILKQGDVAGFTAVAKTNYHIAKVEIDK
-312 DGTSVSTAGTVTVAN
+312 NVNDN
-327 GSDETPLSESRKLL
+327 
-341 KGQTI
+341 
-346 QAVVSDEKKYH
+346 
-357 IESFKVGDEE
+357 
-367 LITSFNND
+367 FNNSTTKYSETFND
-375 THSSP
+375 NKAHSV
-380 EYTFDKT
+380 
-387 KTTITVVFALDTFNV
+387 TITFAINTFNV
-402 TVNSGENGKVE
+402 TVNSGKNGTATAS
-413 PALSKVEFG
+413 PATVDYNG
-422 SNAKFTITPDNE
+422 STDITITPDKGYDIETVKVNGLDVDNLTETE
-434 NYTIDGI
+434 NGYKYTISNI
-441 KVDGRSVDIS
+441 T
-451 KLSDE
+451 SDV
-456 EYIENE
+456 
-462 DHTFI
+462 T
-467 FNLLDIQSDTEVEVT
+467 VEVKFDEINSSIPADIISNEYYKIT
-482 FKEIPVDTGD
+482 FSSAPVKEYVA
-492 WKEKISFSVLN
+492 KN
-503 GTQISENVIDGKIVL
+503 GTNVFVLKKDAIATISGGTE
-518 VYSKNSTV
+518 YSKV
-526 QINPVK
+526 QINSSIFLG
-532 PYNYFDIKYY
+532 Y
-542 NKPKYEGWKNSRN
+542 S
-555 ITSSK
+555 SSK
-560 TITDLQVKTGKR
+560 QINNTVKINSIASSKGLGVANKHISPLN
-572 GDEVNLSF
+572 VL
-580 GSGNTEIV
+580 IA
-588 VIIDNTPP
+588 IDKIKPT
-596 ELKDIDPMNWT
+596 LTFDKDKSIMNWT

-618 SDKNTADNPSS
+618 SDENSADNPSS
-629 SIEKVVYG
+629 GIEKVVYG

-652 ADKTEYSFKIS
+652 ADKTKYSFEIS
-663 NEENKT
+663 NEENKK
-669 YYIYAVDKSNNVSKV
+669 YYIYAIDKSDNVSKAE
-684 KTFESKIDRTAPVID
+684 TFESKIDRTAPVID
-699 SFEITNAKND
+699 SFEFSAKTLNACTHGTYASENITVTITASDKNSIVTNSGVKEITFNGETQKVKSDGSAIFTLKASDFASAKEVSATATDFAGNTSQITIPTSDNSNVKSNLVTITSDKAD
-709 VKTTS
+709 VNISRNETAKYIDGDKYWYADDTDFKVNIS
-714 FGTFSSSKVIVKVKA
+714 DKSGIKKVIIKMNDKIVVDDTLDGDIEAVKSKEYTVNTS
-729 HDIKNS
+729 KN
-735 ATNTDGKNTC
+735 AVDGKNVITVDVVNVANNA
-745 SGVQS
+745 SATKTLSIYKDTKAPTVDNFEFEVENNSTFKKMLHFLTFGNFFNEKVKITVKGNDEKASSAIKNVTLYGDEKEIAIQEYVDGV
-750 ITFNNQEQ
+750 
-758 KIDSNNEATFEIEKA
+758 ATFEVPAEAITDETLHLNKTISAKA
-773 ADLKLENFSVKDNV
+773 TDNV
-787 GNETTGIAATDKN
+787 GNVTPKFVYPSTT
-800 ATINSEKTPL
+800 NSDTFES
-810 ISNSLTIST
+810 SN
-819 DRPTVKIEKEGSNAS
+819 
-834 TGLFRYDE
+834 
-842 KSGKVWYNGD
+842 
-852 ANFIVTVID
+852 
-861 KHGINS
+861 
-867 INVKLNGNEVKKS
+867 
-880 SDGLTLK
+880 
-887 NVDFSNSEN
+887 
-896 PTKQTFKINTSMFQ
+896 
-910 SNDTNGENTL
+910 
-920 EVIANNVSNI
+920 
-930 NNKDDGNA
+930 
-938 KLYIDKTAPT
+938 
-948 VDSFTFKAKNA
+948 
-959 NFLSKALNFLTFGIF
+959 
-974 FNEEIEVTVSASE
+974 
-987 NKESASSGLKSI
+987 
-999 TLYAGDTE
+999 
-1007 VKTIDVDTVENDAN
+1007 
-1021 TEGKCTFTLSVDKF
+1021 
-1035 NAKQVISAVA
+1035 
-1045 TDKVGNKSEKT
+1045 
-1056 MPDTKNSNILEENG
+1056 
-1070 KVSKGVDNPG
+1070 

-1107 SNDWYP
+1107 SNDWYAA
-1113 GDVDFV
+1113 DTDFNITV
-1119 IDIWDPKDNG
+1119 KDAD
-1129 SCSGIRS
+1129 SGIRS
-1136 IAVSQKVGDK
+1136 ISV
-1146 FEPITVDAKG
+1146 TVNGTEIVTDSDG
-1156 NEIKKVYYRDETK
+1156 NSISEEFYTR
-1169 TDKISLTLN
+1169 DKIANELSFRVN
-1178 TSKLKANPDGSYTI
+1178 TRLATRAEDGSYTI
-1192 KVKATDNAGNVMEP
+1192 KVDATDNAGNDMSS
-1206 AVTKTIYKDT
+1206 VTKTIYKDS

-1236 VESANTAPVEETSY
+1236 VENANTAPVEETSY

-1268 PKIPSSGVKSITYYT
+1268 PKVPSSGVKSITYYT

-1293 KTEPVNKDNQIT
+1293 KTELVNKDNQIT

-1324 GHTPDTFSKP
+1324 GHTPSTFSKP
-1334 NGAVIESP
+1334 NGTVIESP

-1360 ANGADIKDEKGN
+1360 SNGVDIKDEKGN

-1383 EIADTYSGIRQID
+1383 EVADTYSGIRRID

-1454 KVSNDSNNIQIK
+1454 KVSNDSNDIKIK

-1493 AVHMNENDD
+1493 AVQMNENDD
-1502 KEFNGYFK
+1502 NEFNGYFK

-1546 PKSKFKY
+1546 PKPKFKY

-1571 KFTADGD
+1571 KFKADGD
-1578 YSFKVSASDITSHIA
+1578 YNFKVSASDITSHIA

-1598 NYKSDNKSVKFS
+1598 NFKSDNKSVKFS

-1617 TAQNDADRAIDIAFT
+1617 TSQNDTDRAIDVSFT

-1654 FNAYRTATI
+1654 FNAYRTATL

-1683 AKDGSNIAEPTVSS
+1683 AKDGANINEPAVSS

-1732 GVKFS
+1732 GVKYN

-1765 GSVLPSISFNDI
+1765 ASVLPSISFNDI

-1786 LRTRKNEIDK
+1786 LRTRKNEINK

-1811 GSFTANEETFKKLQ
+1811 GSFKANEETFKKLQ

-1846 QTVKFTVNRFGSVYA
+1846 ETVKFTVNRFGSVYA

-1873 YVQSIDNNLVV
+1873 YVQSIDNNLVI

-1895 TLDVVVTRDGSPVE
+1895 KLDVVVTRDGSPVD

-1959 IASEDEVGNKSENI
+1959 VASEDEVGNKSENI
-1973 NYKDADV
+1973 NYKDAD
-1980 IFRLDTT
+1980 IMFRLDTT
-1987 APALKSVSGL
+1987 APSLKSVAGL
-1997 EKSVVNATKLDVSY
+1997 EKSVVNAAKLDVNY
-2011 EIFDSIGIKSI
+2011 EIFDSIGLKSI
-2022 DVYYVNENGIDS
+2022 DVYYVNENGIDA

-2046 NAAGYIEDVTSY
+2046 NVAGYIEDVTSY
-2058 NGKFTIGECSK
+2058 KGKFTIGECTK
-2069 ENVRFVITDLAG
+2069 ENVRFVVTDLAG
-2081 NVTDTGDSNN
+2081 NVTDTGDTNN

-2096 DSSSLEFNS
+2096 DSSSLDFNS
-2105 IITVSTNPFTR
+2105 TITVSTNPLTR

-2122 LFWCSIAAIAVAIG
+2122 LFWCSIAVIAVALGAIG
-2136 AGGFAVA
+2136 FVVA
-2143 TKLRKREE
+2143 TKLRKKEE

>member
-1 MVNKKSV
+1 MVNKKLV
-8 SKKLIAILL
+8 SKKLVAILL

-66 TQEMTK
+66 TQEMKK
-72 GEAKFDNLDDGTAYD
+72 GEAKFDNLDDETAYD

-94 GFGDYHNNN
+94 GFGDYHNDN

-117 LTAVNMVKVSGRIV
+117 LTAVNTVKVSGRIV
-131 DESGTA
+131 DESDKP
-137 VKNLEFSYSPVGFT
+137 VENLGFTYSPVGFT
-151 DISFNGKTGSN
+151 DISFDGNTDDNGK
-162 GEYSFDVY
+162 YSFDVY
-170 KDVEYNLEFDV
+170 KDVEYSVEFNV

-193 VSNDIDFGD
+193 ASHDENFGD
-202 EQLSLKQF
+202 EKLSLKQF
-210 GISAKVTAAGGGKI
+210 GISAKVTAAGGKI

-231 DYGKDLQEG
+231 DYGKDLQKDT
-240 AIVATADTNY
+240 IVAKADTNY
-250 VIKALIVDGYPINDA
+250 VIKTLTVDGNEIDDA
-265 TGKESYDLSNVD
+265 KGLEIYDLSKVD
-277 ALKNVTKK
+277 ALKNVTENHFVSVSFYRPTYEITINYNKNGTVK
-285 HSVIVS
+285 DNSDNHLVTSGGKIILKQGDVAGFTAVAETNYHIAKVKIDGKSVDDVDFNNATTKYSKTFDDNKAHSV
-291 FVLDEI
+291 
-297 EVTFNISKTGKVEIK
+297 
-312 DGTSVSTAGTVTVAN
+312 
-327 GSDETPLSESRKLL
+327 
-341 KGQTI
+341 
-346 QAVVSDEKKYH
+346 
-357 IESFKVGDEE
+357 
-367 LITSFNND
+367 
-375 THSSP
+375 
-380 EYTFDKT
+380 
-387 KTTITVVFALDTFNV
+387 TITFAINTFNV
-402 TVNSGENGKVE
+402 TVNSGENGTAKAS
-413 PALSKVEFG
+413 PATVDYNG
-422 SNAKFTITPDNE
+422 STVITITPDKGYDIDTVKVNGSVVDNLTETE
-434 NYTIDGI
+434 NVYKYTI
-441 KVDGRSVDIS
+441 S
-451 KLSDE
+451 KITSDV
-456 EYIENE
+456 
-462 DHTFI
+462 T
-467 FNLLDIQSDTEVEVT
+467 VEAN
-482 FKEIPVDTGD
+482 FKEIEKVDVD
-492 WKEKISFSVLN
+492 DVLKNDYCNISFSETPVVIGNKYIVGKGGSVTITPVDPYYRVKVN
-503 GTQISENVIDGKIVL
+503 GELPKSTITYNKTKVINDIQISTNKFVGGWDKTYSAKIEFVVDENAPTIANITKTPDQEYYNKAYNVSFYVSDNIAGVDSVYYGTENDITKAKNATFDSASGKASFTTTDGEFNGNYYIWAKDKVGNPSSISVKINIDKTNPTIDEFKFEAPTLNACKHGTYASEDITVTITASDKNSNVTNSGVKEITFNGETQKVKGDGSAIFTLKASDFASAKEVSATATDFAGNTSQITIPTSDNSNVKSNLVTITSDEADVNISRNETAKYIDGDKYWYADDTDFKVNISDKSGIKKVIIKMNDKIVVDDTLDGDIEAVKSKEYTVNTSKNAVDGENVITVDVVNVANNASATKTLSIYKDTKAPTVDNFEFE
-518 VYSKNSTV
+518 VENNSTFKKMLHFLTFG
-526 QINPVK
+526 NFFNEKVK
-532 PYNYFDIKYY
+532 ITVKGNDEKASSAIKNVTLY
-542 NKPKYEGWKNSRN
+542 
-555 ITSSK
+555 
-560 TITDLQVKTGKR
+560 
-572 GDEVNLSF
+572 GDEK
-580 GSGNTEIV
+580 EIATQEYV
-588 VIIDNTPP
+588 
-596 ELKDIDPMNWT
+596 
-607 NADSYTVTGNV
+607 
-618 SDKNTADNPSS
+618 
-629 SIEKVVYG
+629 
-637 TKDGYA
+637 DG
-643 NATNEATLN
+643 
-652 ADKTEYSFKIS
+652 
-663 NEENKT
+663 
-669 YYIYAVDKSNNVSKV
+669 V
-684 KTFESKIDRTAPVID
+684 
-699 SFEITNAKND
+699 
-709 VKTTS
+709 
-714 FGTFSSSKVIVKVKA
+714 
-729 HDIKNS
+729 
-735 ATNTDGKNTC
+735 
-745 SGVQS
+745 
-750 ITFNNQEQ
+750 
-758 KIDSNNEATFEIEKA
+758 ATFEVPAEAITDETLHLNKTISAKA
-773 ADLKLENFSVKDNV
+773 TDNV
-787 GNETTGIAATDKN
+787 GNVTPKFVYPSTT
-800 ATINSEKTPL
+800 NSDTFES
-810 ISNSLTIST
+810 SN
-819 DRPTVKIEKEGSNAS
+819 
-834 TGLFRYDE
+834 
-842 KSGKVWYNGD
+842 
-852 ANFIVTVID
+852 
-861 KHGINS
+861 
-867 INVKLNGNEVKKS
+867 
-880 SDGLTLK
+880 
-887 NVDFSNSEN
+887 
-896 PTKQTFKINTSMFQ
+896 
-910 SNDTNGENTL
+910 
-920 EVIANNVSNI
+920 
-930 NNKDDGNA
+930 
-938 KLYIDKTAPT
+938 
-948 VDSFTFKAKNA
+948 
-959 NFLSKALNFLTFGIF
+959 
-974 FNEEIEVTVSASE
+974 
-987 NKESASSGLKSI
+987 
-999 TLYAGDTE
+999 
-1007 VKTIDVDTVENDAN
+1007 
-1021 TEGKCTFTLSVDKF
+1021 
-1035 NAKQVISAVA
+1035 
-1045 TDKVGNKSEKT
+1045 
-1056 MPDTKNSNILEENG
+1056 
-1070 KVSKGVDNPG
+1070 

-1107 SNDWYP
+1107 SNDWYAA
-1113 GDVDFV
+1113 DTDFNITV
-1119 IDIWDPKDNG
+1119 KDAD
-1129 SCSGIRS
+1129 SGIRS
-1136 IAVSQKVGDK
+1136 ISV
-1146 FEPITVDAKG
+1146 TVNGTEIVTDSDG
-1156 NEIKKVYYRDETK
+1156 NSINEEFYTR
-1169 TDKISLTLN
+1169 DKIANELSFRVN
-1178 TSKLKANPDGSYTI
+1178 TRLATRAEDGSYTI
-1192 KVKATDNAGNVMEP
+1192 KVDATDNAGNDMSS
-1206 AVTKTIYKDT
+1206 VTKTIYKDS

-1268 PKIPSSGVKSITYYT
+1268 PKVPSSGVKSITYYT
-1283 VDKDGVKSEE
+1283 VDKDGVKSEV

-1360 ANGADIKDEKGN
+1360 SNGADIKDENGN

-1445 LVVNLKNTI
+1445 LIVNLKNTI

-1493 AVHMNENDD
+1493 AVQMNENDD

-1546 PKSKFKY
+1546 PKPKFKY

-1578 YSFKVSASDITSHIA
+1578 YNFKVSASDITSHIA

-1598 NYKSDNKSVKFS
+1598 NYKSDNKNVKFS

-1632 IDNTNPVVSVSYDNN
+1632 VDNKNPVVSVSYDNN
-1647 TAANEKY
+1647 TAAKDKY

-1786 LRTRKNEIDK
+1786 LRTRKNEINK

-1873 YVQSIDNNLVV
+1873 YVQSIDNNLVI

-1895 TLDVVVTRDGSPVE
+1895 TLEVVVTRDGSPVE

-1980 IFRLDTT
+1980 IFRLDTN
-1987 APALKSVSGL
+1987 APSLKSVSGL

-2046 NAAGYIEDVTSY
+2046 NVAGYIEDVTSY
-2058 NGKFTIGECSK
+2058 SGKFTIGECSK

-2105 IITVSTNPFTR
+2105 TITVSTNPFTR

-2136 AGGFAVA
+2136 ACGFAVA

>member
-1 MVNKKSV
+1 MVNKKLV
-8 SKKLIAILL
+8 SKKLVAILL

-38 NKYVISI
+38 NEYVISI
-45 ADYNYSGTVTLT
+45 ADYNYSGTVTLI

-66 TQEMTK
+66 EQEMKK
-72 GEAKFDNLDDGTAYD
+72 GEAKFDNLDDETAYD

-94 GFGDYHNNN
+94 GFGDYHNDN
-103 FVPSDTS
+103 FVPSDAS

-117 LTAVNMVKVSGRIV
+117 LTAVNTVKVSGRIV
-131 DESGTA
+131 DESGIPVDDLKFT
-137 VKNLEFSYSPVGFT
+137 YSPVGFT
-151 DISFNGKTGSN
+151 DISFDGKTGSN

-170 KDVEYNLEFDV
+170 KDVEYSVKFIV

-193 VSNDIDFGD
+193 ASHDENFGD
-202 EQLSLKQF
+202 EKLSLKQF
-210 GISAKVTAAGGGKI
+210 GISAKVTTAGGNI

-231 DYGKDLQEG
+231 DYGKDLQKDT
-240 AIVATADTNY
+240 IVATADKNY
-250 VIKALIVDGYPINDA
+250 VIETLTVDGNPIKA
-265 TGKESYDLSNVD
+265 AIGQERYDLSNVD

-285 HSVIVS
+285 HSVSVS
-291 FVLDEI
+291 FYRPTYEITINYNKNGTVKDNSDNPVTNGGKIILKQGDEAGFTAVAETNYHI
-297 EVTFNISKTGKVEIK
+297 AKVEIDK
-312 DGTSVSTAGTVTVAN
+312 NVNDN
-327 GSDETPLSESRKLL
+327 
-341 KGQTI
+341 
-346 QAVVSDEKKYH
+346 
-357 IESFKVGDEE
+357 
-367 LITSFNND
+367 FNNSTTKYSETFND
-375 THSSP
+375 NKAHSV
-380 EYTFDKT
+380 
-387 KTTITVVFALDTFNV
+387 TITFAINTFNV
-402 TVNSGENGKVE
+402 TVNSGKNGTATAS
-413 PALSKVEFG
+413 PATVDFDS
-422 SNAKFTITPDNE
+422 STDITITPDKGYDIETVKVNGLVVDNLTETE
-434 NYTIDGI
+434 NGYKYTISNI
-441 KVDGRSVDIS
+441 T
-451 KLSDE
+451 SDV
-456 EYIENE
+456 
-462 DHTFI
+462 T
-467 FNLLDIQSDTEVEVT
+467 VEVN
-482 FKEIPVDTGD
+482 FKEIEKVDVDDVLKNDYCT
-492 WKEKISFSVLN
+492 ISFSETPVVIGN
-503 GTQISENVIDGKIVL
+503 KYIVGKGGSVTITPVDPYCRVKVNEGIPKSTITYNKTKVINDIQISTNQFWGGWDKKYSANIEFVVDSTCPKFTKIT
-518 VYSKNSTV
+518 KTPD
-526 QINPVK
+526 QE
-532 PYNYFDIKYY
+532 YY
-542 NKPKYEGWKNSRN
+542 NKAYNVSFSVSDDIAGVDSVYYGTENDITKAKNATFDSASGKASFTTTDGEFNGNYYIWAKDKVGNPSSISVKIN
-555 ITSSK
+555 IDKTNPTIDEFKFEAPTLNACKHGTYASEDITV
-560 TITDLQVKTGKR
+560 TIT
-572 GDEVNLSF
+572 
-580 GSGNTEIV
+580 
-588 VIIDNTPP
+588 
-596 ELKDIDPMNWT
+596 
-607 NADSYTVTGNV
+607 A
-618 SDKNTADNPSS
+618 SDKNSNVTNSGVKEITFNGETQKVKGDGSAIFTLKASDFASAKEVSATATDFAGNTSQITIPTSDNSNVKSNLVTISNESPSAT
-629 SIEKVVYG
+629 ITIAENKKDNLKRYDAEKGIVWFNGDADFKVDL
-637 TKDGYA
+637 KDKNGIKYI
-643 NATNEATLN
+643 EATLN
-652 ADKTEYSFKIS
+652 GEKIDTVKDSDNNDLKIS
-663 NEENKT
+663 
-669 YYIYAVDKSNNVSKV
+669 
-684 KTFESKIDRTAPVID
+684 
-699 SFEITNAKND
+699 
-709 VKTTS
+709 
-714 FGTFSSSKVIVKVKA
+714 
-729 HDIKNS
+729 
-735 ATNTDGKNTC
+735 DGKNDIDFSEAQETEKTIYINTALKTKTGQNTLEIKVTNITN
-745 SGVQS
+745 SS
-750 ITFNNQEQ
+750 IGKSENGNLYIDTTKPQITKFEFNKSKSFKDKLLNILTFGTY
-758 KIDSNNEATFEIEKA
+758 SNTKVEV
-773 ADLKLENFSVKDNV
+773 SVTA
-787 GNETTGIAATDKN
+787 EDKN
-800 ATINSEKTPL
+800 AS
-810 ISNSLTIST
+810 
-819 DRPTVKIEKEGSNAS
+819 A
-834 TGLFRYDE
+834 
-842 KSGKVWYNGD
+842 
-852 ANFIVTVID
+852 
-861 KHGINS
+861 GI
-867 INVKLNGNEVKKS
+867 
-880 SDGLTLK
+880 
-887 NVDFSNSEN
+887 
-896 PTKQTFKINTSMFQ
+896 
-910 SNDTNGENTL
+910 
-920 EVIANNVSNI
+920 
-930 NNKDDGNA
+930 
-938 KLYIDKTAPT
+938 
-948 VDSFTFKAKNA
+948 
-959 NFLSKALNFLTFGIF
+959 
-974 FNEEIEVTVSASE
+974 
-987 NKESASSGLKSI
+987 KSI
-999 TLYAGDTE
+999 TLYGKDATNTSAKYEILGTESMSAKNEKIVNNGDGTY
-1007 VKTIDVDTVENDAN
+1007 TA
-1021 TEGKCTFTLSVDKF
+1021 TFTLPKDVVETEKGKTYLDVLLAAKAVDNVENETKEF
-1035 NAKQVISAVA
+1035 APA
-1045 TDKVGNKSEKT
+1045 TTG
-1056 MPDTKNSNILEENG
+1056 NSNIKTE
-1070 KVSKGVDNPG
+1070 K
-1080 LMIETVAPDAT
+1080 LMIETVAPDAK
-1091 ITCPTPAQN
+1091 ITCKAPAQD

-1113 GDVDFV
+1113 GDVDLK
-1119 IDIWDPKDNG
+1119 IDIWDPEDNG

-1136 IAVSQKVGDK
+1136 IAVSQKVGDEYK
-1146 FEPITVDAKG
+1146 EAVDAKG
-1156 NEIKKVYYRDETK
+1156 NEIKQTYTDTK

-1178 TSKLKANPDGSYTI
+1178 TSTLKANPDGSYTI
-1192 KVKATDNAGNVMEP
+1192 KVDATDNAGNDMSS
-1206 AVTKTIYKDT
+1206 VTKTIYKDS

-1268 PKIPSSGVKSITYYT
+1268 PKLPSSGVKSITYYT
-1283 VDKDGVKSEE
+1283 VDKDGVKSEV

-1360 ANGADIKDEKGN
+1360 ANGVDIKDENGN

-1445 LVVNLKNTI
+1445 LIVNLKNTI

-1493 AVHMNENDD
+1493 AVQMNENDD

-1510 GSREADIYVYERN
+1510 DSREADIYVYERN

-1546 PKSKFKY
+1546 PKPKFKY

-1578 YSFKVSASDITSHIA
+1578 YNFKVSASDITSHIA

-1598 NYKSDNKSVKFS
+1598 NYKSDNKNVKFS
-1610 SDKTAEY
+1610 SNKTAEY

-1647 TAANEKY
+1647 TAANDKY

-1683 AKDGSNIAEPTVSS
+1683 TKDGSNIAEPTVSS
-1697 WSRKGNTYTATI
+1697 WNRKGNTYTATI

-1786 LRTRKNEIDK
+1786 LRTRKNEINK

-1873 YVQSIDNNLVV
+1873 YVQSIDNNLVI

-1895 TLDVVVTRDGSPVE
+1895 TLEVVVTRDGSPVE

-1987 APALKSVSGL
+1987 APSLKSVSGL

-2046 NAAGYIEDVTSY
+2046 NVAGYIEDVTSY
-2058 NGKFTIGECSK
+2058 SGKFTIGECSK

-2105 IITVSTNPFTR
+2105 TITVSTNPFTR

-2136 AGGFAVA
+2136 ACGFAVA

>member
-1 MVNKKSV
+1 MVNKKLV
-8 SKKLIAILL
+8 SKKLVAILL

-38 NKYVISI
+38 NEYVISI

-66 TQEMTK
+66 TQEMKK
-72 GEAKFDNLDDGTAYD
+72 GEAKFDNLDDETAYD
-87 LKITKLY
+87 LNITKLY
-94 GFGDYHNNN
+94 GFGDYHNDN

-117 LTAVNMVKVSGRIV
+117 LTAVNTVKVSGRIV
-131 DESGTA
+131 DESDKP
-137 VKNLEFSYSPVGFT
+137 VELEFTYSPVGFT
-151 DISFNGKTGSN
+151 DISFDGKTDSN

-170 KDVEYNLEFDV
+170 KDVEYSVKFNV

-193 VSNDIDFGD
+193 ASHDENFGD
-202 EQLSLKQF
+202 EKLSLKQF
-210 GISAKVTAAGGGKI
+210 GISATAAGGGKI

-231 DYGKDLQEG
+231 DYGKDLQKDT
-240 AIVATADTNY
+240 IVATANKNY
-250 VIKALIVDGYPINDA
+250 VIETLTVDGNPIKA
-265 TGKESYDLSNVD
+265 AIGKESYDLSNVD

-285 HSVIVS
+285 HSVSVS

-327 GSDETPLSESRKLL
+327 GSDEKPLTATKKLL

-346 QAVVSDEKKYH
+346 QASVSDDKYH
-357 IESFKVGDEE
+357 IESFKVGNEE
-367 LITSFNND
+367 KIKSSNND
-375 THSSP
+375 THFSD

-402 TVNSGENGKVE
+402 TVKAGKNGTVE

-434 NYTIDGI
+434 NYTIDEI
-441 KVDGRSVDIS
+441 KVDGTVVDIS

-467 FNLLDIQSDTEVEVT
+467 FNLLDVQSDAEVEVT
-482 FKEIPVDTGD
+482 FKKIPVDTGD
-492 WKEKISFSVLN
+492 WKEKISFSVLK

-526 QINPVK
+526 QINPIK

-596 ELKDIDPMNWT
+596 ELKDIDSMNWT

-618 SDKNTADNPSS
+618 SDENSADNPSS
-629 SIEKVVYG
+629 GIEKVVYG

-652 ADKTEYSFKIS
+652 ADKTKYSFEIS

-684 KTFESKIDRTAPVID
+684 KTFESKIDRTVPVID
-699 SFEITNAKND
+699 SFEITNANNN

-735 ATNTDGKNTC
+735 ATNTEGKNTC

-758 KIDSNNEATFEIEKA
+758 KIDSNNEATFEIDKA
-773 ADLKLENFSVKDNV
+773 TDLKLENFSVKDNV

-800 ATINSEKTPL
+800 ATINTEKTPL

-819 DRPTVKIEKEGSNAS
+819 DKPTVKIEKEGSNTS
-834 TGLFRYDE
+834 TNLVRYDE
-842 KSGKVWYNGD
+842 NSGKVWYNGD
-852 ANFIVTVID
+852 ANFIVTVTD

-880 SDGLTLK
+880 SDGLTLE

-896 PTKQTFKINTSMFQ
+896 PTKQTFIINTSMFQ
-910 SNDTNGENTL
+910 SNDAKGKNTL
-920 EVIANNVSNI
+920 EVIANNVSNV

-938 KLYIDKTAPT
+938 ELYIDKTAPT

-987 NKESASSGLKSI
+987 SDKNPSSGLQSI
-999 TLYAGDTE
+999 TLYAGDTDVE
-1007 VKTIDVDTVENDAN
+1007 TIDVDTVKNDAN
-1021 TEGKCTFTLSVDKF
+1021 TEGKCTFTLSEDKF
-1035 NAKQVISAVA
+1035 NANQVISAVA
-1045 TDKVGNKSEKT
+1045 TDKVKNKSEKT

-1070 KVSKGVDNPG
+1070 KVKGVDNPS
-1080 LMIETVAPDAT
+1080 LMIETVAPDAK
-1091 ITCPTPAQN
+1091 ITCPTPAQD

-1113 GDVDFV
+1113 GNVDLK
-1119 IDIWDPKDNG
+1119 IDIWDPEDNG

-1146 FEPITVDAKG
+1146 YEPAVDSRG
-1156 NEIKKVYYRDETK
+1156 NEIKLDYYQDKTK

-1192 KVKATDNAGNVMEP
+1192 KVEATDNAGNVMKT
-1206 AVTKTIYKDT
+1206 AVTKTIYKD
-1216 STPSVTDFK
+1216 STIPSVTDFK

-1260 TVTADDGA
+1260 TVTANDE
-1268 PKIPSSGVKSITYYT
+1268 KPSSGVKSITYYT
-1283 VDKDGVKSEE
+1283 VDKDGVKSEV

-1355 KDSKD
+1355 KDSKG
-1360 ANGADIKDEKGN
+1360 ANGADIKDENGN

-1445 LVVNLKNTI
+1445 LIVNLKNTI

-1493 AVHMNENDD
+1493 AVQMNENDD

-1546 PKSKFKY
+1546 PKPKFKY

-1578 YSFKVSASDITSHIA
+1578 YNFKVSASDITSHIA

-1598 NYKSDNKSVKFS
+1598 NYKSDNKNVKFS

-1632 IDNTNPVVSVSYDNN
+1632 VDNTNPVVSVSYDNN
-1647 TAANEKY
+1647 TAANDKY

-1683 AKDGSNIAEPTVSS
+1683 TKDGSNIAEPTVSS
-1697 WSRKGNTYTATI
+1697 WRRKGNTYTATI

-1732 GVKFS
+1732 DVKFS

-1786 LRTRKNEIDK
+1786 LRTRKNEINK

-1873 YVQSIDNNLVV
+1873 YVQSIDNNLVI

-1895 TLDVVVTRDGSPVE
+1895 TLEVVVTRDGSPVE

-1987 APALKSVSGL
+1987 APSLKSVSGL

-2034 VDHIRSK
+2034 VDRIRSK

-2105 IITVSTNPFTR
+2105 TITVSTNPFTR

-2136 AGGFAVA
+2136 VCGFAVA

>member
-1 MVNKKSV
+1 MVNKKLV
-8 SKKLIAILL
+8 SKKLVAILL

-38 NKYVISI
+38 NEYVISI

-66 TQEMTK
+66 TQEMKK
-72 GEAKFDNLDDGTAYD
+72 GKAKFDNLDDETAYD

-94 GFGDYHNNN
+94 GFGDYHNDN

-117 LTAVNMVKVSGRIV
+117 LTAVNTVKVSGRIV
-131 DESGTA
+131 DESDNP
-137 VKNLEFSYSPVGFT
+137 VKNLEFTYSPVGFT
-151 DISFNGKTGSN
+151 DISFDGNTDDNGK
-162 GEYSFDVY
+162 YSFDVY
-170 KDVEYNLEFDV
+170 KDVEYSVEFNV

-193 VSNDIDFGD
+193 ASHDENFGD
-202 EQLSLKQF
+202 EKLSLKQF
-210 GISAKVTAAGGGKI
+210 GISAKVTTAGGGKI

-231 DYGKDLQEG
+231 DYGKDLQKDT
-240 AIVATADTNY
+240 IVAKADTNY
-250 VIKALIVDGYPINDA
+250 VIETLTVDDNEIDNA
-265 TGKESYDLSNVD
+265 KGKEKYDLSNVS
-277 ALKNVTKK
+277 ALKNVTKN
-285 HSVIVS
+285 HSVSVS

-327 GSDETPLSESRKLL
+327 GSDEKPLTATKKLL

-346 QAVVSDEKKYH
+346 QASVSDDKYH
-357 IESFKVGDEE
+357 IESFKVGNEE
-367 LITSFNND
+367 KIKSFNNN
-375 THSSP
+375 THESP
-380 EYTFDKT
+380 EYIFDKT

-402 TVNSGENGKVE
+402 TVNSGKNGTAKAS
-413 PALSKVEFG
+413 PATVDYNG
-422 SNAKFTITPDNE
+422 STDITITPDKG
-434 NYTIDGI
+434 YKI
-441 KVDGRSVDIS
+441 KTLKINNNV
-451 KLSDE
+451 
-456 EYIENE
+456 
-462 DHTFI
+462 
-467 FNLLDIQSDTEVEVT
+467 
-482 FKEIPVDTGD
+482 IP
-492 WKEKISFSVLN
+492 KEKIIETKFNEEYTYTIEKVEKNITVDVTFEEQKLIRVKNIFDNEYYTAKFIDNENNEIEPVIKGNDYIIPSTAKLVVTPKSPTYCRTSINSNVLYTNKTSTVKSNLKIEHIDVNTDSYWWGWKKVEAPINLIVDSIGPEITNPKKTPDQEYYNKAYNVSFYVSDNIAGVDSVYYGTENDITMAKKATFDSASGKVSFDTTVNTNNGEFKGYYYIWAKDKVGNPSSKSVEIKIDKTNPTIDEFKFEAPTLN
-503 GTQISENVIDGKIVL
+503 ACTHGTYASNDITVTITASDSGKVQSGAKEITFNGETKSVIDGKAEFKITAADKTPVSATVTDNAGNTSQITIPTSDNSNVKSNLVTITSDEADVNISRNETAKYIDGDKYWYADDTDFKVNISDKSGIKNVIIKMNDKIVVDDTL
-518 VYSKNSTV
+518 DGDIEAVKSKEYIVNTSKNAVDGKNVITVDVVNVANNASATKTLSIYKDTKAPTVDNFEFEVENNSTFKKMLHFLTFG
-526 QINPVK
+526 NFFNEKVK
-532 PYNYFDIKYY
+532 
-542 NKPKYEGWKNSRN
+542 
-555 ITSSK
+555 IT
-560 TITDLQVKTGKR
+560 VKGN
-572 GDEVNLSF
+572 DE
-580 GSGNTEIV
+580 
-588 VIIDNTPP
+588 
-596 ELKDIDPMNWT
+596 K
-607 NADSYTVTGNV
+607 A
-618 SDKNTADNPSS
+618 SS
-629 SIEKVVYG
+629 SIKNVTLYGDEKEIATQEYI
-637 TKDGYA
+637 DG
-643 NATNEATLN
+643 
-652 ADKTEYSFKIS
+652 
-663 NEENKT
+663 
-669 YYIYAVDKSNNVSKV
+669 V
-684 KTFESKIDRTAPVID
+684 
-699 SFEITNAKND
+699 
-709 VKTTS
+709 
-714 FGTFSSSKVIVKVKA
+714 
-729 HDIKNS
+729 
-735 ATNTDGKNTC
+735 
-745 SGVQS
+745 
-750 ITFNNQEQ
+750 
-758 KIDSNNEATFEIEKA
+758 ATFEVPAEAITDETLHLNKTISAKA
-773 ADLKLENFSVKDNV
+773 TDNV
-787 GNETTGIAATDKN
+787 GNVTPKFVYPSTT
-800 ATINSEKTPL
+800 NSDTFES
-810 ISNSLTIST
+810 SN
-819 DRPTVKIEKEGSNAS
+819 
-834 TGLFRYDE
+834 
-842 KSGKVWYNGD
+842 
-852 ANFIVTVID
+852 
-861 KHGINS
+861 
-867 INVKLNGNEVKKS
+867 
-880 SDGLTLK
+880 
-887 NVDFSNSEN
+887 
-896 PTKQTFKINTSMFQ
+896 
-910 SNDTNGENTL
+910 
-920 EVIANNVSNI
+920 
-930 NNKDDGNA
+930 
-938 KLYIDKTAPT
+938 
-948 VDSFTFKAKNA
+948 
-959 NFLSKALNFLTFGIF
+959 
-974 FNEEIEVTVSASE
+974 
-987 NKESASSGLKSI
+987 
-999 TLYAGDTE
+999 
-1007 VKTIDVDTVENDAN
+1007 
-1021 TEGKCTFTLSVDKF
+1021 
-1035 NAKQVISAVA
+1035 
-1045 TDKVGNKSEKT
+1045 
-1056 MPDTKNSNILEENG
+1056 
-1070 KVSKGVDNPG
+1070 

-1107 SNDWYP
+1107 SNDWYAA
-1113 GDVDFV
+1113 DTDFNITV
-1119 IDIWDPKDNG
+1119 KDAD
-1129 SCSGIRS
+1129 SGIRS
-1136 IAVSQKVGDK
+1136 VSV
-1146 FEPITVDAKG
+1146 TVNGTEIVTDSDG
-1156 NEIKKVYYRDETK
+1156 NNINEEFYTR
-1169 TDKISLTLN
+1169 DKIANELSFRVN
-1178 TSKLKANPDGSYTI
+1178 TRLATRAEDGSYTI
-1192 KVKATDNAGNVMEP
+1192 KVEATDNAGNVMKT
-1206 AVTKTIYKDT
+1206 AVTKTIYKDS

-1268 PKIPSSGVKSITYYT
+1268 PKVPSSGVKSITYYT
-1283 VDKDGVKSEE
+1283 VDKDGVKSEV

-1324 GHTPDTFSKP
+1324 GNTPDTFSKP

-1360 ANGADIKDEKGN
+1360 SNGADIKDENGN

-1425 KGYSDDCLGDWVA
+1425 KGYSDDCLGDWVV

-1445 LVVNLKNTI
+1445 LIVNLKNTI

-1493 AVHMNENDD
+1493 AVQMNENDD

-1546 PKSKFKY
+1546 PKPKFKY

-1578 YSFKVSASDITSHIA
+1578 YNFKVSASDITSHIA

-1598 NYKSDNKSVKFS
+1598 NYKSDNKNVKFS
-1610 SDKTAEY
+1610 SNKTAEY

-1632 IDNTNPVVSVSYDNN
+1632 VDNTNPVVSVSYDNN
-1647 TAANEKY
+1647 TATNDKY

-1683 AKDGSNIAEPTVSS
+1683 TKDGSNIAEPTVSS

-1786 LRTRKNEIDK
+1786 LRTRKNEINK

-1873 YVQSIDNNLVV
+1873 YVQSIDNNLVI

-1895 TLDVVVTRDGSPVE
+1895 TLEVVVTRDGSPVE

-1987 APALKSVSGL
+1987 APSLKSVSGL

-2105 IITVSTNPFTR
+2105 TITVSTNPFTR

-2136 AGGFAVA
+2136 ACGFAVA

>member
-1 MVNKKSV
+1 MVNKKLV
-8 SKKLIAILL
+8 SKKLVAILL

-38 NKYVISI
+38 NEYVISI

-66 TQEMTK
+66 TQEMKK
-72 GEAKFDNLDDGTAYD
+72 GKAKFDNLDDETAYD

-94 GFGDYHNNN
+94 GFGDYHNDN

-117 LTAVNMVKVSGRIV
+117 LTAVNTVKVSGRIV
-131 DESGTA
+131 DESDNP
-137 VKNLEFSYSPVGFT
+137 VKNLKFSYSPVGFT
-151 DISFNGKTGSN
+151 DISFDGNTDDNGK
-162 GEYSFDVY
+162 YSFDVY
-170 KDVEYNLEFDV
+170 KDVEYSVEFNV

-193 VSNDIDFGD
+193 ASHDENFGD
-202 EQLSLKQF
+202 EKLSLKQF
-210 GISAKVTAAGGGKI
+210 GISAKVTAAGGGMI

-231 DYGKDLQEG
+231 DYGKDLQKDT
-240 AIVATADTNY
+240 IVATADKNY
-250 VIKALIVDGYPINDA
+250 VIETLTVDGNEIDDA
-265 TGKESYDLSNVD
+265 KGQEIYDLSNVD
-277 ALKNVTKK
+277 ALKNVTEK
-285 HSVIVS
+285 HSVSVS

-297 EVTFNISKTGKVEIK
+297 EVTFNISKTGKVVIK

-346 QAVVSDEKKYH
+346 QASVSDDKYH

-367 LITSFNND
+367 KITSSNND
-375 THSSP
+375 THFSD

-402 TVNSGENGKVE
+402 TVKAGKNGTVE

-434 NYTIDGI
+434 NYTIDEI
-441 KVDGRSVDIS
+441 KVDGTVVDIS

-467 FNLLDIQSDTEVEVT
+467 FNLLDIQSDVEVEVT
-482 FKEIPVDTGD
+482 FKKIPVDTGD

-526 QINPVK
+526 QINPIK

-555 ITSSK
+555 ISSSK

-618 SDKNTADNPSS
+618 SDENFANNPSS
-629 SIEKVVYG
+629 GIEKVVYG
-637 TKDGYA
+637 TEVGYA

-652 ADKTEYSFKIS
+652 ADKTKYSFEIS

-684 KTFESKIDRTAPVID
+684 KTFVSKIDRTAPTID
-699 SFEITNAKND
+699 EFKFEAPTLNACTHGTYASNAITVTITASD
-709 VKTTS
+709 
-714 FGTFSSSKVIVKVKA
+714 
-729 HDIKNS
+729 
-735 ATNTDGKNTC
+735 
-745 SGVQS
+745 SGDVQS
-750 ITFNNQEQ
+750 GAKEITFNGETKSVNKGKAEF
-758 KIDSNNEATFEIEKA
+758 KITAAKNKQVFATVTDNAGNVSKITYPT
-773 ADLKLENFSVKDNV
+773 SVKSNV
-787 GNETTGIAATDKN
+787 KSDSVTISNESPS
-800 ATINSEKTPL
+800 ATI
-810 ISNSLTIST
+810 TIAEN
-819 DRPTVKIEKEGSNAS
+819 KKEN
-834 TGLFRYDE
+834 LKRYDADPE
-842 KSGKVWYNGD
+842 NGIVWFNGD
-852 ANFIVTVID
+852 ADFKVDLKDKGKNGIKYIEVI
-861 KHGINS
+861 
-867 INVKLNGNEVKKS
+867 LNGKKIDTVKDSDNNDLKIFDSKNENDIDFSETKETEKTIYINTALKTKTGQNKLEVKV
-880 SDGLTLK
+880 T
-887 NVDFSNSEN
+887 NVSG
-896 PTKQTFKINTSMFQ
+896 K
-910 SNDTNGENTL
+910 SNDT
-920 EVIANNVSNI
+920 SI
-930 NNKDDGNA
+930 ND
-938 KLYIDKTAPT
+938 KLYIDTTKPQITKFEFNKSE
-948 VDSFTFKAKNA
+948 SFKDK
-959 NFLSKALNFLTFGIF
+959 LLNILTFGTYSKTTV
-974 FNEEIEVTVSASE
+974 EVSVTAE
-987 NKESASSGLKSI
+987 DLGDSSGVKSI
-999 TLYAGDTE
+999 TLYGKDATSTSAEYKILGTESMNAKNEKIVNNGDGTY
-1007 VKTIDVDTVENDAN
+1007 TA
-1021 TEGKCTFTLSVDKF
+1021 TFTLPKDVVETEKGKTYLDVLLAAKAVDNVENETENF
-1035 NAKQVISAVA
+1035 APA
-1045 TDKVGNKSEKT
+1045 TTG
-1056 MPDTKNSNILEENG
+1056 NSNIKTE
-1070 KVSKGVDNPG
+1070 K

-1091 ITCPTPAQN
+1091 ITCPTPAQD

-1113 GDVDFV
+1113 GDVDLK
-1119 IDIWDPKDNG
+1119 IDICDPEDNG

-1156 NEIKKVYYRDETK
+1156 NEIKLNYYKDETK

-1178 TSKLKANPDGSYTI
+1178 TSTLKANPDGSYTI
-1192 KVKATDNAGNVMEP
+1192 KVDATDNAGNDMSS
-1206 AVTKTIYKDT
+1206 VTKTIYKDS

-1268 PKIPSSGVKSITYYT
+1268 PKVPSSGVKSITYYT
-1283 VDKDGVKSEE
+1283 VDKDGVKSEV

-1360 ANGADIKDEKGN
+1360 SNGADIKDENGN

-1445 LVVNLKNTI
+1445 LIVNLKNTI

-1493 AVHMNENDD
+1493 AVQMNENDD

-1546 PKSKFKY
+1546 PKPRFKY

-1578 YSFKVSASDITSHIA
+1578 YNFKVSASDITSHIA

-1598 NYKSDNKSVKFS
+1598 NYKSDNKNVKFS
-1610 SDKTAEY
+1610 SNKTAEY

-1632 IDNTNPVVSVSYDNN
+1632 VDNTNPVVSVSYDNN
-1647 TAANEKY
+1647 TAANDKY

-1683 AKDGSNIAEPTVSS
+1683 TKDGSNIAGPTVSS

-1732 GVKFS
+1732 SVKFS

-1786 LRTRKNEIDK
+1786 LRTRKNEINK
-1796 DVTSDF
+1796 DVTSNF

-1873 YVQSIDNNLVV
+1873 YVQSIDNNLVI

-1895 TLDVVVTRDGSPVE
+1895 TLEVVVTRDGSPVE

-1987 APALKSVSGL
+1987 APSLKSVSGL

-2034 VDHIRSK
+2034 VDRIRSK

-2046 NAAGYIEDVTSY
+2046 NVAGYIEDVTSY

-2105 IITVSTNPFTR
+2105 TITVSTNPFTR

-2136 AGGFAVA
+2136 ACGFAVA

>member
-1 MVNKKSV
+1 MVNKKLV
-8 SKKLIAILL
+8 SKKLVAILL

-38 NKYVISI
+38 NEYVISI

-66 TQEMTK
+66 TQEMKK
-72 GEAKFDNLDDGTAYD
+72 GKAKFDNLDDETAYD
-87 LKITKLY
+87 LEITKLY
-94 GFGDYHNNN
+94 GFGDYHNDN

-117 LTAVNMVKVSGRIV
+117 LTAVNTVKVSGRIV
-131 DESGTA
+131 DESDKP
-137 VKNLEFSYSPVGFT
+137 VELEFTYSPVGFT
-151 DISFNGKTGSN
+151 DISFNGKTDSN

-170 KDVEYNLEFDV
+170 KDVEYSVKFNV
-181 DKQYNEVKKTVN
+181 GKQYNEVKKTVN
-193 VSNDIDFGD
+193 ASHDENFGD
-202 EQLSLKQF
+202 EKLSLKQF
-210 GISAKVTAAGGGKI
+210 GISAKVTTAGGKI

-231 DYGKDLQEG
+231 DYGKDLQKDT
-240 AIVATADTNY
+240 IVATANENY
-250 VIKALIVDGYPINDA
+250 VIETLTVDGKEIDDA
-265 TGKESYDLSNVD
+265 KGQNSYDLSNVD

-285 HSVIVS
+285 HSVSVS
-291 FVLDEI
+291 FYRPTYEITINYNKNGTVKDNSDNPVSNGGKIILKQGDEAGFTAVAETNYHI
-297 EVTFNISKTGKVEIK
+297 AKVEIDK
-312 DGTSVSTAGTVTVAN
+312 NVNDN
-327 GSDETPLSESRKLL
+327 
-341 KGQTI
+341 
-346 QAVVSDEKKYH
+346 
-357 IESFKVGDEE
+357 
-367 LITSFNND
+367 FNNSTTKYSETFND
-375 THSSP
+375 NKAHSV
-380 EYTFDKT
+380 
-387 KTTITVVFALDTFNV
+387 TITFAINTFNV
-402 TVNSGENGKVE
+402 TVNSGKNGTATAS
-413 PALSKVEFG
+413 PATVDYD
-422 SNAKFTITPDNE
+422 SNTDITITPDKGYDIETVKVNGLVVDNLTETE
-434 NYTIDGI
+434 NGYKYTISDI
-441 KVDGRSVDIS
+441 KADV
-451 KLSDE
+451 
-456 EYIENE
+456 
-462 DHTFI
+462 T
-467 FNLLDIQSDTEVEVT
+467 VEVKFDKINSSIPADIISNKYYKIT
-482 FKEIPVDTGD
+482 FSSAPVNEYVA
-492 WKEKISFSVLN
+492 KN
-503 GTQISENVIDGKIVL
+503 GTDVFVLKKDAIATISGGTE
-518 VYSKNSTV
+518 YSKV
-526 QINPVK
+526 QINSSILLGYSASKQINNTVK
-532 PYNYFDIKYY
+532 I
-542 NKPKYEGWKNSRN
+542 NS
-555 ITSSK
+555 IASSK
-560 TITDLQVKTGKR
+560 GLGVANKHISQLNVLIAIDKDAPTITV
-572 GDEVNLSF
+572 E
-580 GSGNTEIV
+580 
-588 VIIDNTPP
+588 
-596 ELKDIDPMNWT
+596 PMNWT
-607 NADSYTVTGNV
+607 NTDSYTVTGTV

-629 SIEKVVYG
+629 GIAKVVYG
-637 TKDGYA
+637 TEVGYA

-652 ADKTEYSFKIS
+652 ADKTKYSFEIS

-684 KTFESKIDRTAPVID
+684 KTFESKIDRTAPTID
-699 SFEITNAKND
+699 EFKFEAPTLNACTHGTYASDAITVTITASD
-709 VKTTS
+709 
-714 FGTFSSSKVIVKVKA
+714 
-729 HDIKNS
+729 
-735 ATNTDGKNTC
+735 
-745 SGVQS
+745 SGDVQS
-750 ITFNNQEQ
+750 GAKEITFNGETEPVNKGKAEF
-758 KIDSNNEATFEIEKA
+758 KITAANNKQVFATVTDNAGNVSKITYPT
-773 ADLKLENFSVKDNV
+773 SVKSNV
-787 GNETTGIAATDKN
+787 KSDSVTISNESPS
-800 ATINSEKTPL
+800 ATI
-810 ISNSLTIST
+810 TIAEN
-819 DRPTVKIEKEGSNAS
+819 KKEN
-834 TGLFRYDE
+834 LKRYDAE
-842 KSGKVWYNGD
+842 NGIVWFNGD
-852 ANFIVTVID
+852 ADFKVDLNDKNGIKYIEVI
-861 KHGINS
+861 
-867 INVKLNGNEVKKS
+867 LNGKKIDTVKDSDNNDLKISDKKDENDIDIDFSELQETKKTIYINTALKTKTGQNKLEVKV
-880 SDGLTLK
+880 T
-887 NVDFSNSEN
+887 NVSG
-896 PTKQTFKINTSMFQ
+896 K
-910 SNDTNGENTL
+910 SNDT
-920 EVIANNVSNI
+920 SI
-930 NNKDDGNA
+930 ND
-938 KLYIDKTAPT
+938 KLYIDTTKPQITSFEFNKS
-948 VDSFTFKAKNA
+948 DSFKDKLLNILTLGTYSNTTVEVSVTAKD
-959 NFLSKALNFLTFGIF
+959 LGD
-974 FNEEIEVTVSASE
+974 
-987 NKESASSGLKSI
+987 SSGIKSI
-999 TLYAGDTE
+999 TLYGKDATNTSAEYEILGTESMSAKNEKIVNNGDGTY
-1007 VKTIDVDTVENDAN
+1007 TA
-1021 TEGKCTFTLSVDKF
+1021 TFTLPKDVVETEKGKTYLDVLLAAKAVDNVENETENF
-1035 NAKQVISAVA
+1035 APA
-1045 TDKVGNKSEKT
+1045 TTG
-1056 MPDTKNSNILEENG
+1056 NSNIKTE
-1070 KVSKGVDNPG
+1070 K

-1091 ITCPTPAQN
+1091 ITCPTPAQD

-1113 GDVDFV
+1113 GDVDFD

-1129 SCSGIRS
+1129 SCSGIAS
-1136 IAVSQKVGDK
+1136 IVVSQKVGDK

-1156 NEIKKVYYRDETK
+1156 NKIKQTYADAK
-1169 TDKISLTLN
+1169 TDKKISLTLN
-1178 TSKLKANPDGSYTI
+1178 TSTLKANPDGSYTI
-1192 KVKATDNAGNVMEP
+1192 KVEATDNAGNDMES
-1206 AVTKTIYKDT
+1206 AVTKTIYKDS

-1236 VESANTAPVEETSY
+1236 VESANTAPVKETSY

-1260 TVTADDGA
+1260 TVTANDE
-1268 PKIPSSGVKSITYYT
+1268 KPSSGVKSITYYT
-1283 VDKDGVKSEE
+1283 VDRDGVKSEV

-1360 ANGADIKDEKGN
+1360 SNGADIKDENGN

-1445 LVVNLKNTI
+1445 LIVNLKNTI

-1493 AVHMNENDD
+1493 AVQMNENDD

-1546 PKSKFKY
+1546 PKPKFKY

-1578 YSFKVSASDITSHIA
+1578 YNFKVSASDITSHIA

-1598 NYKSDNKSVKFS
+1598 NYKSDNKNVKFS

-1632 IDNTNPVVSVSYDNN
+1632 VDNTNPVVSVSYDNN
-1647 TAANEKY
+1647 TAANDKY

-1697 WSRKGNTYTATI
+1697 WRRKGNTYTATI

-1786 LRTRKNEIDK
+1786 LRTRKNEINK

-1873 YVQSIDNNLVV
+1873 YVQSIDNNLVI

-1895 TLDVVVTRDGSPVE
+1895 TLEVVVTRDGSPVE

-1987 APALKSVSGL
+1987 APSLKSVSGL

-2105 IITVSTNPFTR
+2105 TITVSTNPFTR

-2136 AGGFAVA
+2136 ACGFAVA

>member
-8 SKKLIAILL
+8 SKKLVAILL

-38 NKYVISI
+38 NEYVISI

-66 TQEMTK
+66 TQEMKK
-72 GEAKFDNLDDGTAYD
+72 GKAKFDNLDDETAYD

-94 GFGDYHNNN
+94 GFGDYHNDN

-117 LTAVNMVKVSGRIV
+117 LTAIGTVKVSGRIV
-131 DESGTA
+131 DESDNP
-137 VKNLEFSYSPVGFT
+137 VKNLEFTYSPVGFT
-151 DISFNGKTGSN
+151 DISFDGKTGSN

-170 KDVEYNLEFDV
+170 KDVEYSVKFNV

-193 VSNDIDFGD
+193 ASHDENFGD
-202 EQLSLKQF
+202 EKLSLKQF
-210 GISAKVTAAGGGKI
+210 GISATAAGGGMI

-231 DYGKDLQEG
+231 DYGKDLQKDT
-240 AIVATADTNY
+240 IVATANKNY
-250 VIKALIVDGYPINDA
+250 VIETLTVDSNEIDDA
-265 TGKESYDLSNVD
+265 KGKEKYDLSNVS
-277 ALKNVTKK
+277 ALKNVTKN
-285 HSVIVS
+285 HSVSVS
-291 FVLDEI
+291 FYRPTYEITINYNKNGTVKNNSDNVRVTSGGKIILKKGGKAGFTAVAETNYHIAKVKIDDEDVNG
-297 EVTFNISKTGKVEIK
+297 EFNNSKT
-312 DGTSVSTAGTVTVAN
+312 
-327 GSDETPLSESRKLL
+327 
-341 KGQTI
+341 
-346 QAVVSDEKKYH
+346 
-357 IESFKVGDEE
+357 
-367 LITSFNND
+367 
-375 THSSP
+375 
-380 EYTFDKT
+380 EYSKTFDDNKAHSV
-387 KTTITVVFALDTFNV
+387 TITFAINTFNV
-402 TVNSGENGKVE
+402 TVNSGKNGTATAS
-413 PALSKVEFG
+413 PATVDYNG
-422 SNAKFTITPDNE
+422 STDITITPDKGYDIETVKVNGLDVDNLTETE
-434 NYTIDGI
+434 NGYKYTISNI
-441 KVDGRSVDIS
+441 T
-451 KLSDE
+451 SDV
-456 EYIENE
+456 
-462 DHTFI
+462 T
-467 FNLLDIQSDTEVEVT
+467 VEVK
-482 FKEIPVDTGD
+482 FKEIEKVNVDDVLKNDYCT
-492 WKEKISFSVLN
+492 ISFSETPVVIGNKYIVGKGGSVTITPVDPYYRVKVN
-503 GTQISENVIDGKIVL
+503 GELPKSTITYNKTKVIKDIQISTNKIL
-518 VYSKNSTV
+518 GGWDKTYSANIEFVVDSTGPE
-526 QINPVK
+526 ITN
-532 PYNYFDIKYY
+532 IKKTPDQEYY
-542 NKPKYEGWKNSRN
+542 NKAYNVSFYVSDNIAGVDSVYYGTENDITKAKKATFDSASGKVSFDTTDTDTTNNGEFNGYYYIWAKDKVGNPSSKSVEIKIDKTNPTIDEFKFEAPTLNACTHGTYASEN
-555 ITSSK
+555 ITV
-560 TITDLQVKTGKR
+560 TIT
-572 GDEVNLSF
+572 
-580 GSGNTEIV
+580 
-588 VIIDNTPP
+588 
-596 ELKDIDPMNWT
+596 
-607 NADSYTVTGNV
+607 A
-618 SDKNTADNPSS
+618 SDKNSIVTNSGVKEITFNGETQKVKSDGSAIFTLKASDFASAKEVSATATDFAGNTSQITIPTSDNSNVKS
-629 SIEKVVYG
+629 NLVTITSDEADVNISRNETAKYIDGDKYWYADDTDFKV
-637 TKDGYA
+637 
-643 NATNEATLN
+643 N
-652 ADKTEYSFKIS
+652 IS
-663 NEENKT
+663 
-669 YYIYAVDKSNNVSKV
+669 DKSGIK
-684 KTFESKIDRTAPVID
+684 
-699 SFEITNAKND
+699 
-709 VKTTS
+709 
-714 FGTFSSSKVIVKVKA
+714 KVIIKMNNKIVVDDTLDGDIEAVKSKEYIVNTS
-729 HDIKNS
+729 KN
-735 ATNTDGKNTC
+735 AVDGKN
-745 SGVQS
+745 V
-750 ITFNNQEQ
+750 ITVDVVNVA
-758 KIDSNNEATFEIEKA
+758 NNESATKTLSIY
-773 ADLKLENFSVKDNV
+773 KD
-787 GNETTGIAATDKN
+787 
-800 ATINSEKTPL
+800 
-810 ISNSLTIST
+810 
-819 DRPTVKIEKEGSNAS
+819 
-834 TGLFRYDE
+834 
-842 KSGKVWYNGD
+842 
-852 ANFIVTVID
+852 
-861 KHGINS
+861 
-867 INVKLNGNEVKKS
+867 
-880 SDGLTLK
+880 
-887 NVDFSNSEN
+887 
-896 PTKQTFKINTSMFQ
+896 TK
-910 SNDTNGENTL
+910 
-920 EVIANNVSNI
+920 
-930 NNKDDGNA
+930 
-938 KLYIDKTAPT
+938 APT
-948 VDSFTFKAKNA
+948 VDNFEFEVENNSTFKKM
-959 NFLSKALNFLTFGIF
+959 LHFLTFGNF
-974 FNEEIEVTVSASE
+974 FNEKVKITVKGNDE
-987 NKESASSGLKSI
+987 KASSAIKNV
-999 TLYAGDTE
+999 TLYGDEKKIATQEYVDGVATFE
-1007 VKTIDVDTVENDAN
+1007 VPAEAITDETLHLNKTI
-1021 TEGKCTFTLSVDKF
+1021 S
-1035 NAKQVISAVA
+1035 AKA
-1045 TDKVGNKSEKT
+1045 TDNVCNVTPKFVYPSTTNS
-1056 MPDTKNSNILEENG
+1056 DTFESSN
-1070 KVSKGVDNPG
+1070 

-1107 SNDWYP
+1107 SNDWYAA
-1113 GDVDFV
+1113 DTDFNITV
-1119 IDIWDPKDNG
+1119 KDAD
-1129 SCSGIRS
+1129 SGIRS
-1136 IAVSQKVGDK
+1136 ISV
-1146 FEPITVDAKG
+1146 TVNGTEIVTDSDG
-1156 NEIKKVYYRDETK
+1156 NSINEEFYTR
-1169 TDKISLTLN
+1169 DKIANELSFRVN
-1178 TSKLKANPDGSYTI
+1178 TRLATRAEDGSYTI
-1192 KVKATDNAGNVMEP
+1192 KVDATDNAGNDMSS
-1206 AVTKTIYKDT
+1206 VTKTIYKDS

-1268 PKIPSSGVKSITYYT
+1268 PKVPSSGVKSITYYT
-1283 VDKDGVKSEE
+1283 VDKDGVKSEV

-1360 ANGADIKDEKGN
+1360 SNGADIKDENGN

-1445 LVVNLKNTI
+1445 LIVNLKNTI
-1454 KVSNDSNNIQIK
+1454 KISNDSNNIQIK

-1493 AVHMNENDD
+1493 AVQMNENDD

-1532 VKRTDDNNK
+1532 IKRTDDNNK

-1546 PKSKFKY
+1546 PKPKFKY

-1578 YSFKVSASDITSHIA
+1578 YNFKVSASDITSHIA

-1598 NYKSDNKSVKFS
+1598 NYKSDNKNVKFS
-1610 SDKTAEY
+1610 SNKTAEY

-1632 IDNTNPVVSVSYDNN
+1632 VDNTNPVVSVSYDNN
-1647 TAANEKY
+1647 TAANDKY

-1674 SRIIYKRTS
+1674 SRIIYKRTF

-1747 TTIAKPSIKGVE
+1747 TTIAKPSIKGIE

-1786 LRTRKNEIDK
+1786 LRTRKNEINK

-1873 YVQSIDNNLVV
+1873 YVQSIDNNLVI

-1895 TLDVVVTRDGSPVE
+1895 TLEVVVTRDGSPVE

-1987 APALKSVSGL
+1987 APSLKSVSGL

-2022 DVYYVNENGIDS
+2022 DVYYVNKNGIDS

-2105 IITVSTNPFTR
+2105 TITVSTNPFTR

-2136 AGGFAVA
+2136 ACGFAVA

>member
-1 MVNKKSV
+1 MVNKKLV
-8 SKKLIAILL
+8 SKKLVAILL
-17 AVVLVIGTLPVGFAS
+17 TVVLVIGTLPVGFAS

-38 NKYVISI
+38 NEYVISI

-66 TQEMTK
+66 TQEMKK
-72 GEAKFDNLDDGTAYD
+72 GKAKFDNLDDETAYD

-94 GFGDYHNNN
+94 GFGDYHNDN

-117 LTAVNMVKVSGRIV
+117 LTAVNTVKVSGRIV
-131 DESGTA
+131 DESDNP
-137 VKNLEFSYSPVGFT
+137 VKNLKFSYSPVGFT
-151 DISFNGKTGSN
+151 DISFDGNTDDNGK
-162 GEYSFDVY
+162 YSFDVY
-170 KDVEYNLEFDV
+170 KDVEYSVKFNV

-193 VSNDIDFGD
+193 ASHDENFGD
-202 EQLSLKQF
+202 EKLSLKQF
-210 GISAKVTAAGGGKI
+210 GISAKVTTAGGKI

-231 DYGKDLQEG
+231 DYGKDLQKDT
-240 AIVATADTNY
+240 IVATANTNY
-250 VIKALIVDGYPINDA
+250 VIKTLTVDGNPINDA
-265 TGKESYDLSNVD
+265 TGEEIYDLSKVA
-277 ALKNVTKK
+277 ALKNVTEN
-285 HSVIVS
+285 HSVSVS

-327 GSDETPLSESRKLL
+327 GSDEKPLTATKKLL

-346 QAVVSDEKKYH
+346 QASVSDVKYH
-357 IESFKVGDEE
+357 IESFKVGNEE
-367 LITSFNND
+367 KIKSFNNN
-375 THSSP
+375 THESP
-380 EYTFDKT
+380 EYIFDKT

-402 TVNSGENGKVE
+402 TVKAGKNGTVE

-434 NYTIDGI
+434 NYTIDEI
-441 KVDGRSVDIS
+441 KVDGTVVDIS

-467 FNLLDIQSDTEVEVT
+467 FNLLDVQSDAEVEVT
-482 FKEIPVDTGD
+482 FKKIPVDTGD
-492 WKEKISFSVLN
+492 WKEKISFSVLK

-526 QINPVK
+526 QINPIK

-596 ELKDIDPMNWT
+596 ELKDIDSMNWT

-618 SDKNTADNPSS
+618 SDENSANNPSS
-629 SIEKVVYG
+629 GIEKVVYG
-637 TKDGYA
+637 TEVGYA

-652 ADKTEYSFKIS
+652 ADKTKYSFEIS

-684 KTFESKIDRTAPVID
+684 KTFVSKIDRTAPVID
-699 SFEITNAKND
+699 SFEITNANNN

-714 FGTFSSSKVIVKVKA
+714 FGTFSSSKVTVKVKA

-735 ATNTDGKNTC
+735 ATNTDGKNAC

-750 ITFNNQEQ
+750 ITFNKKTMNVDE
-758 KIDSNNEATFEIEKA
+758 NNEATFEIDKA
-773 ADLKLENFSVKDNV
+773 TDLKLENFSVKDNV

-800 ATINSEKTPL
+800 ATINTEKTPL

-819 DRPTVKIEKEGSNAS
+819 DKPTVKIEKEGSNTS
-834 TGLFRYDE
+834 TNLVRYNE
-842 KSGKVWYNGD
+842 QSGKVWYNGD
-852 ANFIVTVID
+852 ANFIVTVTD

-867 INVKLNGNEVKKS
+867 INVKLNGNEVKAS
-880 SDGLTLK
+880 SDGLTLE

-896 PTKQTFKINTSMFQ
+896 PTKQTFIINTSMFQ
-910 SNDTNGENTL
+910 SNDAKGKNTL
-920 EVIANNVSNI
+920 EVIANNVSNV

-938 KLYIDKTAPT
+938 ELYIDKTAPT

-987 NKESASSGLKSI
+987 SDKNPSSGLQSI
-999 TLYAGDTE
+999 TLYAGDTDVE
-1007 VKTIDVDTVENDAN
+1007 TIDVDTVKNDAN
-1021 TEGKCTFTLSVDKF
+1021 TEGKCTFTLSEDKF
-1035 NAKQVISAVA
+1035 NANQVISAVA
-1045 TDKVGNKSEKT
+1045 TDKVKNKSEKT
-1056 MPDTKNSNILEENG
+1056 MPDTKNSNILEEND

-1080 LMIETVAPDAT
+1080 LMIETVAPDAK
-1091 ITCPTPAQN
+1091 ITCPTPAQD

-1113 GDVDFV
+1113 GDVDFD
-1119 IDIWDPKDNG
+1119 IDIWDPEDNG

-1146 FEPITVDAKG
+1146 FEPITVDAEG
-1156 NEIKKVYYRDETK
+1156 NEIKPTYTDTK

-1192 KVKATDNAGNVMEP
+1192 KVEATDNAGNVMKT
-1206 AVTKTIYKDT
+1206 AVTKTIYKDS

-1268 PKIPSSGVKSITYYT
+1268 PKVPSSGVKSITYYT
-1283 VDKDGVKSEE
+1283 VDKDGVKSEV

-1324 GHTPDTFSKP
+1324 GNTPDTFSKP

-1360 ANGADIKDEKGN
+1360 SNGADIKDENGN

-1445 LVVNLKNTI
+1445 LIVNLKNTI

-1474 NVTKDVVQT
+1474 NVTKNVVQT

-1493 AVHMNENDD
+1493 AVQMNENDD

-1546 PKSKFKY
+1546 PKPKFKY

-1578 YSFKVSASDITSHIA
+1578 YNFKVSASDITSHIA

-1598 NYKSDNKSVKFS
+1598 NYKSDNKNVKFS
-1610 SDKTAEY
+1610 SNKTAEY

-1632 IDNTNPVVSVSYDNN
+1632 VDNTNPVVSVSYDNN
-1647 TAANEKY
+1647 TATNDKY

-1683 AKDGSNIAEPTVSS
+1683 TKDGSNIAEPTVSS

-1786 LRTRKNEIDK
+1786 LRTRKNEINK

-1873 YVQSIDNNLVV
+1873 YVQSIDNNLVI

-1895 TLDVVVTRDGSPVE
+1895 TLEVVVTRDGSPVE

-1933 QYNYTI
+1933 QYNHTI

-1987 APALKSVSGL
+1987 APSLKSVSGL

-2034 VDHIRSK
+2034 VDRIRSK

-2105 IITVSTNPFTR
+2105 TITVSTNPFTR

-2122 LFWCSIAAIAVAIG
+2122 LFWCSIAVIIAVGGGLAFFIAI
-2136 AGGFAVA
+2136 
-2143 TKLRKREE
+2143 KKRRKDEAITEE
-2151 KATEDYKNSKKNK
+2151 IKKKARGSKD

>member
-38 NKYVISI
+38 NGYTISI
-45 ADYNYSGTVTLT
+45 KDYDYSGVVTLI
-57 DKNNAENKF
+57 DKNNADNKF

-72 GEAKFDNLDDGTAYD
+72 GKAKFDNLDDETAYS
-87 LKITKLY
+87 LKITNLY
-94 GFGDYHNNN
+94 GYEDYSNDN
-103 FVPSDTS
+103 FVPSDNL
-110 FTLSNTD
+110 FELGNAD
-117 LTAVNMVKVSGRIV
+117 LKAIDTVKVSGKIV
-131 DESGTA
+131 DEKG
-137 VKNLEFSYSPVGFT
+137 VEVENLEFTYAPAGFT
-151 DISFNGKTGSN
+151 DISFNGKTDNDGK
-162 GEYSFDVY
+162 YSFDVY
-170 KDVEYNLEFDV
+170 KDVEYSLTFNV
-181 DKQYNEVKKTVN
+181 DNKKYNEVKKTVN

-210 GISAKVTAAGGGKI
+210 SISATVSGNGGNI
-224 TGDNTMV
+224 TGNNTMI
-231 DYGKDLQEG
+231 DYGNDLQKG
-240 AIVATADTNY
+240 AIVATADKNY
-250 VIKALIVDGYPINDA
+250 VIDTLKVDSEEIEGA
-265 TGKESYDLSNVD
+265 KGKESYDLSNVS
-277 ALKNVTKK
+277 ALKNVKDT
-285 HSVIVS
+285 HSVSVS

-297 EVTFNISKTGKVEIK
+297 EVTFNISKTGKVKIE

-327 GSDETPLSESRKLL
+327 GSDETPLTESKKLL

-346 QAVVSDEKKYH
+346 QALVSDDKYH
-357 IESFKVGDEE
+357 IESFKVGNEE
-367 LITSFNND
+367 LIKSHDNA
-375 THSSP
+375 THESP
-380 EYTFDKT
+380 IYTFDKT

-402 TVNSGENGKVE
+402 TVNSGENGTATAE
-413 PALSKVEFG
+413 PATVDYDGSTVITIKPDKGYDIDTVKVNG
-422 SNAKFTITPDNE
+422 LVVDNLTETE
-434 NYTIDGI
+434 NGYKYTISNITAD
-441 KVDGRSVDIS
+441 V
-451 KLSDE
+451 
-456 EYIENE
+456 
-462 DHTFI
+462 T
-467 FNLLDIQSDTEVEVT
+467 VEVKFDEINSSIPADIISNEYYKIT
-482 FKEIPVDTGD
+482 FSSAPVNEYVAKDGTNVFVLKKDATATISGGTEYGKVQINSSD
-492 WKEKISFSVLN
+492 WWGYSTSK
-503 GTQISENVIDGKIVL
+503 QI
-518 VYSKNSTV
+518 NSTV
-526 QINPVK
+526 KINS
-532 PYNYFDIKYY
+532 IA
-542 NKPKYEGWKNSRN
+542 
-555 ITSSK
+555 SSK
-560 TITDLQVKTGKR
+560 GTGVQNKHISPMN
-572 GDEVNLSF
+572 VL
-580 GSGNTEIV
+580 IA
-588 VIIDNTPP
+588 ID
-596 ELKDIDPMNWT
+596 KDAPTLTVEQMNWT

-618 SDKNTADNPSS
+618 SDKNTTENPSS
-629 SIEKVVYG
+629 GIEKVVYG
-637 TKDGYA
+637 TAVGYA
-643 NATNEATLN
+643 NAKNEAKLN
-652 ADKTEYSFKIS
+652 ADKTKYSFEIS
-663 NEENKT
+663 NEENKK
-669 YYIYAVDKSNNVSKV
+669 YYIYAVDKSDNVSKAE
-684 KTFESKIDRTAPVID
+684 TFESKIDKTAPVID
-699 SFEITNAKND
+699 SFEFSANTLNACKH
-709 VKTTS
+709 
-714 FGTFSSSKVIVKVKA
+714 GTYASE
-729 HDIKNS
+729 DIKVTITASDKNS
-735 ATNTDGKNTC
+735 EVAN
-745 SGVQS
+745 SGVKE
-750 ITFNNQEQ
+750 ITFNGKTEPVNNGEAEFTITSADKTPVSATVTDNAGNTSQITVPTE
-758 KIDSNNEATFEIEKA
+758 KNSN
-773 ADLKLENFSVKDNV
+773 VKSNLV
-787 GNETTGIAATDKN
+787 TISDKSPT
-800 ATINSEKTPL
+800 ATI
-810 ISNSLTIST
+810 TIA
-819 DRPTVKIEKEGSNAS
+819 DNKKEN
-834 TGLFRYDE
+834 LKRYDAE
-842 KSGKVWYNGD
+842 NGIVWFNGD
-852 ANFIVTVID
+852 ADFKVDLTDDNGIKYIEVT
-861 KHGINS
+861 
-867 INVKLNGNEVKKS
+867 LNGE
-880 SDGLTLK
+880 
-887 NVDFSNSEN
+887 
-896 PTKQTFKINTSMFQ
+896 KINTVKDSDN
-910 SNDTNGENTL
+910 NDLKIFDGEGKKDIDFSEAKETKKTIFVNTALKSKTGQNKL
-920 EVIANNVSNI
+920 EVKVTNVTNRSNEKSE
-930 NNKDDGNA
+930 NGN
-938 KLYIDKTAPT
+938 LYIDTKAPQITKFEFNKSESFKDKLLNILSFGAYSNTTVEVAVTAE
-948 VDSFTFKAKNA
+948 D
-959 NFLSKALNFLTFGIF
+959 LGD
-974 FNEEIEVTVSASE
+974 
-987 NKESASSGLKSI
+987 SSGIDSI
-999 TLYAGDTE
+999 TLYGKDATNNSAEYKILGTE
-1007 VKTIDVDTVENDAN
+1007 RMSAENKNIVKNEDGIYTA
-1021 TEGKCTFTLSVDKF
+1021 TFTLPKDVVETEKGKTYLDVLLAAKAVDNVENETENF
-1035 NAKQVISAVA
+1035 VPA
-1045 TDKVGNKSEKT
+1045 TTN
-1056 MPDTKNSNILEENG
+1056 NSNINEKQL
-1070 KVSKGVDNPG
+1070 
-1080 LMIETVAPDAT
+1080 LIETVAPDAT

-1113 GDVDFV
+1113 GDVDLT

-1129 SCSGIRS
+1129 SCSGIRN
-1136 IAVSQKVGDK
+1136 IAVSQKVGGK
-1146 FEPITVDAKG
+1146 FEQIDVDAKG
-1156 NEIKKVYYRDETK
+1156 NKIKQDYYNDETK
-1169 TDKISLTLN
+1169 TDKKISLTLN
-1178 TSKLKANPDGSYTI
+1178 TSTLKANPDGSYTI
-1192 KVKATDNAGNVMEP
+1192 KVEATDNAGNVMGNDMKP
-1206 AVTKTIYKDT
+1206 AVTKTIYKDI
-1216 STPSVTDFK
+1216 SVPTVKDFK
-1225 FTAKGYAFDKS
+1225 FTSKGYAFDKS
-1236 VESANTAPVEETSY
+1236 VENANTAPVEETSY

-1260 TVTADDGA
+1260 TVTADDA
-1268 PKIPSSGVKSITYYT
+1268 KPTSGVKSITYYT

-1293 KTEPVNKDNQIT
+1293 KTELVNKDNQIT

-1324 GHTPDTFSKP
+1324 GHTPSTFSKP

-1360 ANGADIKDEKGN
+1360 SNGVDIKDEKGN

-1383 EIADTYSGIRQID
+1383 EVADTYSGIRRID

-1454 KVSNDSNNIQIK
+1454 KVSNDSNDIKIK

-1493 AVHMNENDD
+1493 AVQMNENDD
-1502 KEFNGYFK
+1502 NEFNGYFK

-1546 PKSKFKY
+1546 PKPKFKY

-1571 KFTADGD
+1571 KFKADGD
-1578 YSFKVSASDITSHIA
+1578 YNFKVSASDITSHIA

-1598 NYKSDNKSVKFS
+1598 NFKSDNKSVKFS

-1617 TAQNDADRAIDIAFT
+1617 TSQNDTDRAIDVSFT

-1654 FNAYRTATI
+1654 FNAYRTATL

-1683 AKDGSNIAEPTVSS
+1683 AKDGANINEPAVSS

-1732 GVKFS
+1732 GVKYN

-1765 GSVLPSISFNDI
+1765 ASVLPSISFNDI

-1786 LRTRKNEIDK
+1786 LRTRKNEINK

-1811 GSFTANEETFKKLQ
+1811 GSFKANEETFKKLQ

-1846 QTVKFTVNRFGSVYA
+1846 ETVKFTVNRFGSVYA

-1873 YVQSIDNNLVV
+1873 YVQSIDNNLVI

-1895 TLDVVVTRDGSPVE
+1895 KLDVVVTRDGSPVD

-1959 IASEDEVGNKSENI
+1959 VASEDEVGNKSENI
-1973 NYKDADV
+1973 NYKDAD
-1980 IFRLDTT
+1980 IMFRLDTT
-1987 APALKSVSGL
+1987 APSLKSVAGL
-1997 EKSVVNATKLDVSY
+1997 EKSVVNAAKLDVNY
-2011 EIFDSIGIKSI
+2011 EIFDSIGLKSI
-2022 DVYYVNENGIDS
+2022 DVYYVNENGIDA

-2046 NAAGYIEDVTSY
+2046 NVAGYIEDVTSY
-2058 NGKFTIGECSK
+2058 KGKFTIGECTK

-2081 NVTDTGDSNN
+2081 NVTDTGDTNN

-2096 DSSSLEFNS
+2096 DSSSLDFNS
-2105 IITVSTNPFTR
+2105 TITVSTNPLTR

-2122 LFWCSIAAIAVAIG
+2122 LFWCSIAVIAVALGAIG
-2136 AGGFAVA
+2136 FVVA
-2143 TKLRKREE
+2143 TKLRKKEE

>member
-1 MVNKKSV
+1 MVNKKLV
-8 SKKLIAILL
+8 SKKLVAILL

-38 NKYVISI
+38 NEYVISI

-66 TQEMTK
+66 TQEMKK
-72 GEAKFDNLDDGTAYD
+72 GKAKFDNLDDETAYD

-94 GFGDYHNNN
+94 GFGDYHNDN

-117 LTAVNMVKVSGRIV
+117 LTAVNTVKVSGRIV
-131 DESGTA
+131 DENGTA
-137 VKNLEFSYSPVGFT
+137 VKNLKFSYSPVGFT
-151 DISFNGKTGSN
+151 DISFDGTTGSN

-170 KDVEYNLEFDV
+170 KDVEYSIEFNV

-193 VSNDIDFGD
+193 ASHDENFGD
-202 EQLSLKQF
+202 EKLSLKQF
-210 GISAKVTAAGGGKI
+210 GISAKVTTAGGKI

-231 DYGKDLQEG
+231 DYGKDLQKDT
-240 AIVATADTNY
+240 IVATADKNY
-250 VIKALIVDGYPINDA
+250 VIETLTVDDNEINDA
-265 TGKESYDLSNVD
+265 TGEEIYDLSKVA
-277 ALKNVTKK
+277 ALKNVTKN
-285 HSVIVS
+285 HSVSVS
-291 FVLDEI
+291 FYRPTYEITINYNKNGTVKDNSDNPVSNGGKIILKQGDEAGFTAVAEKNHHI
-297 EVTFNISKTGKVEIK
+297 AKVEIDK
-312 DGTSVSTAGTVTVAN
+312 NVND
-327 GSDETPLSESRKLL
+327 K
-341 KGQTI
+341 
-346 QAVVSDEKKYH
+346 
-357 IESFKVGDEE
+357 
-367 LITSFNND
+367 FNNSTTKYSETFND
-375 THSSP
+375 NKAHSV
-380 EYTFDKT
+380 
-387 KTTITVVFALDTFNV
+387 TITFAINTFNV
-402 TVNSGENGKVE
+402 TVNSGENGTATAS
-413 PALSKVEFG
+413 PATVDYNG
-422 SNAKFTITPDNE
+422 STDITITPDKGYDIETVKVNGLVVDNLTETE
-434 NYTIDGI
+434 NGYKYTISDI
-441 KVDGRSVDIS
+441 KADV
-451 KLSDE
+451 
-456 EYIENE
+456 
-462 DHTFI
+462 T
-467 FNLLDIQSDTEVEVT
+467 VEVKFDKINSSIPADIISNKYYKIT
-482 FKEIPVDTGD
+482 FSSAPVNEYVA
-492 WKEKISFSVLN
+492 KN
-503 GTQISENVIDGKIVL
+503 GTNVFVLKKDAIATISGGTE
-518 VYSKNSTV
+518 YSKVQINSSILWGYSTSKQINSTV
-526 QINPVK
+526 KINS
-532 PYNYFDIKYY
+532 IA
-542 NKPKYEGWKNSRN
+542 
-555 ITSSK
+555 SSK
-560 TITDLQVKTGKR
+560 GKGASNKHISQLNVLIAIDKDAPTITV
-572 GDEVNLSF
+572 E
-580 GSGNTEIV
+580 
-588 VIIDNTPP
+588 
-596 ELKDIDPMNWT
+596 PMNWT
-607 NADSYTVTGNV
+607 NTDSYTVTGTV

-629 SIEKVVYG
+629 GIEKVVYG
-637 TKDGYA
+637 TEVGYA

-652 ADKTEYSFKIS
+652 ADKTKYSFEIS

-735 ATNTDGKNTC
+735 ATNTEGKNTC

-758 KIDSNNEATFEIEKA
+758 KIDSNNEATFEIDKA
-773 ADLKLENFSVKDNV
+773 TDLKLENFSVKDNV

-800 ATINSEKTPL
+800 ATINTEKTPL

-819 DRPTVKIEKEGSNAS
+819 DKPTVKIEKEGSNVS
-834 TGLFRYDE
+834 TNLVRYDE
-842 KSGKVWYNGD
+842 QSGKVWYNGD
-852 ANFIVTVID
+852 ANFIVTVTD

-880 SDGLTLK
+880 SDGLTLE
-887 NVDFSNSEN
+887 NVDFSNSEK
-896 PTKQTFKINTSMFQ
+896 PTKQTFEINTSMFP
-910 SNDTNGENTL
+910 SKDTNGENTL
-920 EVIANNVSNI
+920 EVIANNVSNV

-938 KLYIDKTAPT
+938 ELYIDKTAPT

-974 FNEEIEVTVSASE
+974 FNEKIEVTVSASE
-987 NKESASSGLKSI
+987 SDKNPSSGLQSI
-999 TLYAGDTE
+999 TLYAGDTDVE
-1007 VKTIDVDTVENDAN
+1007 TIDVDTVKNDAN
-1021 TEGKCTFTLSVDKF
+1021 TEGKCTFTLSEDKF
-1035 NAKQVISAVA
+1035 NANQVISAVA
-1045 TDKVGNKSEKT
+1045 TDKVKNKSEKT
-1056 MPDTKNSNILEENG
+1056 MPDTKNSNILEEND
-1070 KVSKGVDNPG
+1070 KVSKGVDNPS

-1091 ITCPTPAQN
+1091 ITCPTPAQD

-1113 GDVDFV
+1113 GDVDLK
-1119 IDIWDPKDNG
+1119 IDIWDPEDNG

-1146 FEPITVDAKG
+1146 YEPAVDSRG
-1156 NEIKKVYYRDETK
+1156 NEIKLDYYQDKTK

-1192 KVKATDNAGNVMEP
+1192 KVEATDNAGNVMKT
-1206 AVTKTIYKDT
+1206 AVTKTIYKD
-1216 STPSVTDFK
+1216 STIPSVTDFK

-1260 TVTADDGA
+1260 TVTANDE
-1268 PKIPSSGVKSITYYT
+1268 KPSSGVKSITYYT
-1283 VDKDGVKSEE
+1283 VDKDGVKSEV

-1360 ANGADIKDEKGN
+1360 SNGADIKDENGN

-1411 VTVDNNGKVTSVAK
+1411 ITVDNNGKVTSVAK
-1425 KGYSDDCLGDWVA
+1425 KGYSDDCLGEWVA

-1445 LVVNLKNTI
+1445 LIVNLKNTI

-1474 NVTKDVVQT
+1474 NVTKNVVQT

-1493 AVHMNENDD
+1493 AVQMNENDD

-1546 PKSKFKY
+1546 PKPKFKY

-1578 YSFKVSASDITSHIA
+1578 YNFKVSASDITSHIA

-1598 NYKSDNKSVKFS
+1598 NYKSDNKNVKFS
-1610 SDKTAEY
+1610 SNKTAEY

-1632 IDNTNPVVSVSYDNN
+1632 VDNTNPVVSVSYDNN
-1647 TAANEKY
+1647 TATNEKY

-1683 AKDGSNIAEPTVSS
+1683 TKDGSNIAEPTVSS

-1786 LRTRKNEIDK
+1786 LRTRKNEINK

-1873 YVQSIDNNLVV
+1873 YVQSIDNNLVI

-1895 TLDVVVTRDGSPVE
+1895 TLEVVVTRDGSPVE

-1987 APALKSVSGL
+1987 APSLKSVSGL

-2105 IITVSTNPFTR
+2105 TITVSTNPFTR

-2136 AGGFAVA
+2136 ACGFAVA

>member
-1 MVNKKSV
+1 MVNKKLV
-8 SKKLIAILL
+8 SKKLVAILL

-66 TQEMTK
+66 TQEMKK
-72 GEAKFDNLDDGTAYD
+72 GEAKFDNLDDETAYD

-94 GFGDYHNNN
+94 GFGDYHNDN

-117 LTAVNMVKVSGRIV
+117 LTAVNTVKVSGRIV
-131 DESGTA
+131 DESDKP
-137 VKNLEFSYSPVGFT
+137 VENLGFTYSPVGFT
-151 DISFNGKTGSN
+151 DISFDGNTDDNGK
-162 GEYSFDVY
+162 YSFDVY
-170 KDVEYNLEFDV
+170 KDVEYSVEFNV

-193 VSNDIDFGD
+193 ASHDENFGD
-202 EQLSLKQF
+202 EKLSLKQF
-210 GISAKVTAAGGGKI
+210 GISAKVTAAGGKI

-231 DYGKDLQEG
+231 DYGKDLQKDT
-240 AIVATADTNY
+240 IVAKADTNY
-250 VIKALIVDGYPINDA
+250 VIKTLTVDGNEIDDA
-265 TGKESYDLSNVD
+265 KGLEIYDLSKVD
-277 ALKNVTKK
+277 ALKNVTENHFVSVSFYRPTYEITINYNKNGTVK
-285 HSVIVS
+285 DNSDNHLVTSGGKIILKQGDVAGFTAVAETNYHIAKVKIDGKSVDDVDFNNATTKYSKTFDDNKAHSV
-291 FVLDEI
+291 
-297 EVTFNISKTGKVEIK
+297 
-312 DGTSVSTAGTVTVAN
+312 
-327 GSDETPLSESRKLL
+327 
-341 KGQTI
+341 
-346 QAVVSDEKKYH
+346 
-357 IESFKVGDEE
+357 
-367 LITSFNND
+367 
-375 THSSP
+375 
-380 EYTFDKT
+380 
-387 KTTITVVFALDTFNV
+387 TITFAINTFNV
-402 TVNSGENGKVE
+402 TVNSGENGTAKAS
-413 PALSKVEFG
+413 PATVDYNG
-422 SNAKFTITPDNE
+422 STVITITPDKGYDIDTVKVNGSVVDNLTETE
-434 NYTIDGI
+434 NVYKYTI
-441 KVDGRSVDIS
+441 S
-451 KLSDE
+451 KITSDV
-456 EYIENE
+456 
-462 DHTFI
+462 T
-467 FNLLDIQSDTEVEVT
+467 VEAN
-482 FKEIPVDTGD
+482 FKEIEKVDVDDVLKNDYCT
-492 WKEKISFSVLN
+492 ISFSETPVVIGNKYIVGKGGSVTITPVDPYYRVKVN
-503 GTQISENVIDGKIVL
+503 GELPKSTITYNKTKVINDIQISTNKFVGGWDKTYSAKIEFVVDENAPTIANITKTPDQEYYNKAYNVSFYVSDNIAGVDSVYYGTENDITKAKNATFDSASGKASFTTTDGEFNGNYYIWAKDKVGNPSSISVKINIDKTNPTIDEFKFEAPTLNACKHGTYASEDITVTITASDKNSNVTNSGVKEITFNGETQKVKGDGSAIFTLKASDFASAKEVSATATDFAGNTSQITIPTSDNSNVKSNLVTITSDEADVNISRNETAKYIDGDKYWYADDTDFKVNISDKSGIKKVIIKMNDKIVVDDTLDGDIEAVKSKEYTVNTSKNAVDGENVITVDVVNVANNASATKTLSIYKDTKAPTVDNFEFE
-518 VYSKNSTV
+518 VENNSTFKKMLHFLTFG
-526 QINPVK
+526 NFFNEKVK
-532 PYNYFDIKYY
+532 ITVKGNDEKASSAIKNVTLY
-542 NKPKYEGWKNSRN
+542 
-555 ITSSK
+555 
-560 TITDLQVKTGKR
+560 
-572 GDEVNLSF
+572 GDEK
-580 GSGNTEIV
+580 EIATQEYV
-588 VIIDNTPP
+588 
-596 ELKDIDPMNWT
+596 
-607 NADSYTVTGNV
+607 
-618 SDKNTADNPSS
+618 
-629 SIEKVVYG
+629 
-637 TKDGYA
+637 DG
-643 NATNEATLN
+643 
-652 ADKTEYSFKIS
+652 
-663 NEENKT
+663 
-669 YYIYAVDKSNNVSKV
+669 V
-684 KTFESKIDRTAPVID
+684 
-699 SFEITNAKND
+699 
-709 VKTTS
+709 
-714 FGTFSSSKVIVKVKA
+714 
-729 HDIKNS
+729 
-735 ATNTDGKNTC
+735 
-745 SGVQS
+745 
-750 ITFNNQEQ
+750 
-758 KIDSNNEATFEIEKA
+758 ATFEVPAEAITDETLHLNKTISAKA
-773 ADLKLENFSVKDNV
+773 TDNV
-787 GNETTGIAATDKN
+787 GNVTPKFVYPSTT
-800 ATINSEKTPL
+800 NSDTFES
-810 ISNSLTIST
+810 SN
-819 DRPTVKIEKEGSNAS
+819 
-834 TGLFRYDE
+834 
-842 KSGKVWYNGD
+842 
-852 ANFIVTVID
+852 
-861 KHGINS
+861 
-867 INVKLNGNEVKKS
+867 
-880 SDGLTLK
+880 
-887 NVDFSNSEN
+887 
-896 PTKQTFKINTSMFQ
+896 
-910 SNDTNGENTL
+910 
-920 EVIANNVSNI
+920 
-930 NNKDDGNA
+930 
-938 KLYIDKTAPT
+938 
-948 VDSFTFKAKNA
+948 
-959 NFLSKALNFLTFGIF
+959 
-974 FNEEIEVTVSASE
+974 
-987 NKESASSGLKSI
+987 
-999 TLYAGDTE
+999 
-1007 VKTIDVDTVENDAN
+1007 
-1021 TEGKCTFTLSVDKF
+1021 
-1035 NAKQVISAVA
+1035 
-1045 TDKVGNKSEKT
+1045 
-1056 MPDTKNSNILEENG
+1056 
-1070 KVSKGVDNPG
+1070 

-1107 SNDWYP
+1107 SNDWYAA
-1113 GDVDFV
+1113 DTDFNITV
-1119 IDIWDPKDNG
+1119 KDAD
-1129 SCSGIRS
+1129 SGIRS
-1136 IAVSQKVGDK
+1136 ISV
-1146 FEPITVDAKG
+1146 TVNGTEIVTDSDG
-1156 NEIKKVYYRDETK
+1156 NSINEEFYTR
-1169 TDKISLTLN
+1169 DKIANELSFRVN
-1178 TSKLKANPDGSYTI
+1178 TRLATRAEDGSYTI
-1192 KVKATDNAGNVMEP
+1192 KVDATDNAGNDMSS
-1206 AVTKTIYKDT
+1206 VTKTIYKDS

-1268 PKIPSSGVKSITYYT
+1268 PKVPSSGVKSITYYT
-1283 VDKDGVKSEE
+1283 VDKDGVKSEV

-1360 ANGADIKDEKGN
+1360 SNGADIKDENGN

-1445 LVVNLKNTI
+1445 LIVNLKNTI

-1493 AVHMNENDD
+1493 AVQMNENDD

-1546 PKSKFKY
+1546 PKPKFKY

-1578 YSFKVSASDITSHIA
+1578 YNFKVSASDITSHIA

-1598 NYKSDNKSVKFS
+1598 NYKSDNKNVKFS

-1632 IDNTNPVVSVSYDNN
+1632 VDNKNPVVSVSYDNN
-1647 TAANEKY
+1647 TAAKDKY

-1786 LRTRKNEIDK
+1786 LRTRKNEINK

-1873 YVQSIDNNLVV
+1873 YVQSIDNNLVI

-1895 TLDVVVTRDGSPVE
+1895 TLEVVVTRDGSPVE

-1987 APALKSVSGL
+1987 APSLKSVSGL

-2046 NAAGYIEDVTSY
+2046 NVAGYIEDVTSY
-2058 NGKFTIGECSK
+2058 SGKFTIGECSK

-2105 IITVSTNPFTR
+2105 TITVSTNPFTR

-2136 AGGFAVA
+2136 ACGFAVA

>member
-1 MVNKKSV
+1 MVNKKLV
-8 SKKLIAILL
+8 SKKLVAILL

-38 NKYVISI
+38 NEYVISI

-66 TQEMTK
+66 TQEMKK
-72 GEAKFDNLDDGTAYD
+72 GKAKFDNLDDETAYD

-94 GFGDYHNNN
+94 GFGDYHNDN

-117 LTAVNMVKVSGRIV
+117 LTAVNTVKVSGRIV
-131 DESGTA
+131 DESDKP
-137 VKNLEFSYSPVGFT
+137 VELEFTYSPVGFT
-151 DISFNGKTGSN
+151 DISFNGKTDSN

-170 KDVEYNLEFDV
+170 KDVEYSVKFNV
-181 DKQYNEVKKTVN
+181 GKQYNEVKKTVN
-193 VSNDIDFGD
+193 ASHDENFGD
-202 EQLSLKQF
+202 EKLSLKQF
-210 GISAKVTAAGGGKI
+210 GISAKVTTAGGKI

-231 DYGKDLQEG
+231 DYGKDLQKDT
-240 AIVATADTNY
+240 IVATADKNY
-250 VIKALIVDGYPINDA
+250 VIETLTVDGNEIDDA
-265 TGKESYDLSNVD
+265 KGQEKYDLSNVST
-277 ALKNVTKK
+277 LKNVKEK
-285 HSVIVS
+285 HSVSVS
-291 FVLDEI
+291 FYRPTYEITINYNKNGTVKDNSDNPVSNGGKIILKQGDEAGFTAVAETNYHI
-297 EVTFNISKTGKVEIK
+297 AKVEIDK
-312 DGTSVSTAGTVTVAN
+312 NVND
-327 GSDETPLSESRKLL
+327 K
-341 KGQTI
+341 
-346 QAVVSDEKKYH
+346 
-357 IESFKVGDEE
+357 
-367 LITSFNND
+367 FNNSTTKYSETFND
-375 THSSP
+375 NKAHSV
-380 EYTFDKT
+380 
-387 KTTITVVFALDTFNV
+387 TITFAINTFNV
-402 TVNSGENGKVE
+402 TVNSGENGTATAS
-413 PALSKVEFG
+413 PATVDYNG
-422 SNAKFTITPDNE
+422 STDITITPDKGYDIETVKVNGLVVDNLTETE
-434 NYTIDGI
+434 NVYKYTISKITSDVTVEASFKKI
-441 KVDGRSVDIS
+441 EKVHVDDVL
-451 KLSDE
+451 KND
-456 EYIENE
+456 YC
-462 DHTFI
+462 T
-467 FNLLDIQSDTEVEVT
+467 
-482 FKEIPVDTGD
+482 
-492 WKEKISFSVLN
+492 ISFSETPVVIGNKYIVGKGGSVTIAPVDPYCRVKVNEELPKSTITYN
-503 GTQISENVIDGKIVL
+503 KTKVINDIQISTNKFVGGWDKTYSANIEFVVDENAPTIANITKTPD
-518 VYSKNSTV
+518 
-526 QINPVK
+526 QE
-532 PYNYFDIKYY
+532 YY
-542 NKPKYEGWKNSRN
+542 NKAY
-555 ITSSK
+555 
-560 TITDLQVKTGKR
+560 
-572 GDEVNLSF
+572 
-580 GSGNTEIV
+580 
-588 VIIDNTPP
+588 
-596 ELKDIDPMNWT
+596 
-607 NADSYTVTGNV
+607 NV
-618 SDKNTADNPSS
+618 SFDVSDDIAGVDS
-629 SIEKVVYG
+629 VYYG
-637 TKDGYA
+637 TENDITKA
-643 NATNEATLN
+643 KNATLDSASGK
-652 ADKTEYSFKIS
+652 ASFTTTDGEF
-663 NEENKT
+663 NGN
-669 YYIYAVDKSNNVSKV
+669 YYIWAKDKVGNKKSTSV
-684 KTFESKIDRTAPVID
+684 KINIDTTAPTID
-699 SFEITNAKND
+699 SFE
-709 VKTTS
+709 
-714 FGTFSSSKVIVKVKA
+714 FSSKTLNACTHGTYASENIKVTITA
-729 HDIKNS
+729 SDKNS
-735 ATNTDGKNTC
+735 EVTN
-745 SGVQS
+745 SGAKE
-750 ITFNNQEQ
+750 ITFNGETEPVNKGKAEFVLKASDFASAKEVSATATDFAGNTSQITIPTSDNSNVKSNLVKISNIAPTATITIAENKKDNLVSYDAGNGIVWFNGDADFKVVLKDDQ
-758 KIDSNNEATFEIEKA
+758 SKNGIKYIEVTLNGEKIDTVKDSDNNDLKISDGENNIDFSELQEIEK
-773 ADLKLENFSVKDNV
+773 
-787 GNETTGIAATDKN
+787 
-800 ATINSEKTPL
+800 TIYVNTALNSEKYL
-810 ISNSLTIST
+810 
-819 DRPTVKIEKEGSNAS
+819 
-834 TGLFRYDE
+834 
-842 KSGKVWYNGD
+842 
-852 ANFIVTVID
+852 
-861 KHGINS
+861 
-867 INVKLNGNEVKKS
+867 
-880 SDGLTLK
+880 
-887 NVDFSNSEN
+887 NSEN
-896 PTKQTFKINTSMFQ
+896 YKKTGQNKLEVKVTNISGK
-910 SNDTNGENTL
+910 SNDT
-920 EVIANNVSNI
+920 SI
-930 NNKDDGNA
+930 ND
-938 KLYIDKTAPT
+938 KLYIDKTKPQIT
-948 VDSFTFKAKNA
+948 KFEFNKSESFKDK
-959 NFLSKALNFLTFGIF
+959 LLNILTFGAYS
-974 FNEEIEVTVSASE
+974 NTTVEVSVTAKDE
-987 NKESASSGLKSI
+987 NASSGIKSI
-999 TLYAGDTE
+999 TLYGKDATNNSAEYEILGTE
-1007 VKTIDVDTVENDAN
+1007 NMSAKNENIVKNNDGTYTAIFTLPKDVVETEKGKTYLDVLLAAKAVDNVENE
-1021 TEGKCTFTLSVDKF
+1021 TEKF
-1035 NAKQVISAVA
+1035 APA
-1045 TDKVGNKSEKT
+1045 TTG
-1056 MPDTKNSNILEENG
+1056 NSNIKTE
-1070 KVSKGVDNPG
+1070 K
-1080 LMIETVAPDAT
+1080 LMIETVAPEAS
-1091 ITCPTPAQN
+1091 ITCPTPAQD

-1113 GDVDFV
+1113 GDVDFD

-1129 SCSGIRS
+1129 SCSGIAS

-1156 NEIKKVYYRDETK
+1156 NEIKQTYTDTNTDTK

-1178 TSKLKANPDGSYTI
+1178 TSTLKANSDGSYTI
-1192 KVKATDNAGNVMEP
+1192 KVDATDNAGNDMSS
-1206 AVTKTIYKDT
+1206 VTKTIYKDS

-1268 PKIPSSGVKSITYYT
+1268 PKVPSSGVKSITYYT
-1283 VDKDGVKSEE
+1283 VDKDGVKSEV

-1360 ANGADIKDEKGN
+1360 ANGADIKDENGN

-1378 TTVDV
+1378 TTVYV

-1445 LVVNLKNTI
+1445 LIVNLKNTI

-1493 AVHMNENDD
+1493 AVQMNENDD

-1546 PKSKFKY
+1546 PKPKFKY

-1578 YSFKVSASDITSHIA
+1578 YNFKVSASDITSHIA

-1598 NYKSDNKSVKFS
+1598 NYKSDNKNVKFS

-1632 IDNTNPVVSVSYDNN
+1632 VDNKNPVVSVSYDNN
-1647 TAANEKY
+1647 TATNDKY

-1683 AKDGSNIAEPTVSS
+1683 TKDGSNIAEPTVSS

-1786 LRTRKNEIDK
+1786 LRTRKNEINK

-1873 YVQSIDNNLVV
+1873 YVQSIDNNLVI

-1895 TLDVVVTRDGSPVE
+1895 TLEVVVTRDGSPVE

-1987 APALKSVSGL
+1987 APSLKSVSGL

-2046 NAAGYIEDVTSY
+2046 NVAGYIEDVTSY
-2058 NGKFTIGECSK
+2058 SGKFTIGECSK

-2105 IITVSTNPFTR
+2105 TITVSTNPFTR

-2136 AGGFAVA
+2136 ACGFAVA

>member
-1 MVNKKSV
+1 M
-8 SKKLIAILL
+8 
-17 AVVLVIGTLPVGFAS
+17 VLVIGTLPVGFAS

-38 NKYVISI
+38 NEYVISI

-66 TQEMTK
+66 TQEMKK
-72 GEAKFDNLDDGTAYD
+72 GKAKFDNLDDETAYD

-94 GFGDYHNNN
+94 GFGDYHNDN

-117 LTAVNMVKVSGRIV
+117 LTAVNTVKVSGRIV

-137 VKNLEFSYSPVGFT
+137 VKNLEFTYSPVGFT
-151 DISFNGKTGSN
+151 DISFDGKTDSN

-170 KDVEYNLEFDV
+170 MDVEYSVKFNV

-193 VSNDIDFGD
+193 ASHDENFGD
-202 EQLSLKQF
+202 EKLSLKQF
-210 GISAKVTAAGGGKI
+210 GISAKVTTAGGKI

-231 DYGKDLQEG
+231 DYGKDLQKDT
-240 AIVATADTNY
+240 IVATANENY
-250 VIKALIVDGYPINDA
+250 VIETLTVDGKEIDDA
-265 TGKESYDLSNVD
+265 KGQNSYDLSNVD
-277 ALKNVTKK
+277 ALKNVTEK
-285 HSVIVS
+285 HSVSVS

-297 EVTFNISKTGKVEIK
+297 EVTFNISKTGKVVIK

-375 THSSP
+375 THESP

-387 KTTITVVFALDTFNV
+387 KTTTITVVFALDTFNV
-402 TVNSGENGKVE
+402 TVNSGENGTATASPDTVDY
-413 PALSKVEFG
+413 G
-422 SNAKFTITPDNE
+422 SSSVITITPDKGYDIETVKVNGLDVDNLTETE
-434 NYTIDGI
+434 NGYKYTISNI
-441 KVDGRSVDIS
+441 T
-451 KLSDE
+451 SDV
-456 EYIENE
+456 
-462 DHTFI
+462 T
-467 FNLLDIQSDTEVEVT
+467 VEVKFDKINSSIPADIISNKYYKIT
-482 FKEIPVDTGD
+482 FSSAPVKEYVA
-492 WKEKISFSVLN
+492 KN
-503 GTQISENVIDGKIVL
+503 GTNVFVLKKDAIATISGGTE
-518 VYSKNSTV
+518 YSNV
-526 QINPVK
+526 QINSSNWLGYSASKQINNTVK
-532 PYNYFDIKYY
+532 I
-542 NKPKYEGWKNSRN
+542 NS
-555 ITSSK
+555 IASSK
-560 TITDLQVKTGKR
+560 GLGVANKHISPLNV
-572 GDEVNLSF
+572 L
-580 GSGNTEIV
+580 IA
-588 VIIDNTPP
+588 IDKIKPT
-596 ELKDIDPMNWT
+596 LTFDKDKSIMDWT

-618 SDKNTADNPSS
+618 SDENSADNPSS
-629 SIEKVVYG
+629 GIEKVVYG

-652 ADKTEYSFKIS
+652 ADKTKYSFEIS

-735 ATNTDGKNTC
+735 ATNTEGKNTC

-758 KIDSNNEATFEIEKA
+758 KIDSNNEATFEIDKA
-773 ADLKLENFSVKDNV
+773 TDLKLENFSVKDNV

-800 ATINSEKTPL
+800 ATINTEKTPL

-819 DRPTVKIEKEGSNAS
+819 DKPTVKIEKEGSNTS
-834 TGLFRYDE
+834 TNLVRYDE
-842 KSGKVWYNGD
+842 ESGKVWYNGD
-852 ANFIVTVID
+852 ANFIVTVTD

-880 SDGLTLK
+880 SDGLTLE
-887 NVDFSNSEN
+887 NVDFSNSEK
-896 PTKQTFKINTSMFQ
+896 PTKQTFEINTSMFQ
-910 SNDTNGENTL
+910 SNDANGENTL
-920 EVIANNVSNI
+920 EVIANNVSNVY
-930 NNKDDGNA
+930 NNEDKSA
-938 KLYIDKTAPT
+938 EKSYLYIDTTKPQITKFEFNKSE
-948 VDSFTFKAKNA
+948 SFKDK
-959 NFLSKALNFLTFGIF
+959 LLNILTFGTYS
-974 FNEEIEVTVSASE
+974 NTTVEVSVTAEDKNASA
-987 NKESASSGLKSI
+987 GIKSI
-999 TLYAGDTE
+999 TLYGKDATNTSAKYEILGTESMSAKNEKIVNKGDGTY
-1007 VKTIDVDTVENDAN
+1007 TA
-1021 TEGKCTFTLSVDKF
+1021 TFTLPKDVVETEKGKTYLDVLLAAKAVDNVKNETENF
-1035 NAKQVISAVA
+1035 VPA
-1045 TDKVGNKSEKT
+1045 T
-1056 MPDTKNSNILEENG
+1056 TKNSNINEKQL
-1070 KVSKGVDNPG
+1070 
-1080 LMIETVAPDAT
+1080 LIETVAPDAT
-1091 ITCPTPAQN
+1091 ITCPTPAQD

-1113 GDVDFV
+1113 GDVDFD

-1136 IAVSQKVGDK
+1136 IAVSQKVGDE

-1156 NEIKKVYYRDETK
+1156 NEIKQSYTDTK

-1178 TSKLKANPDGSYTI
+1178 TSTLKANSDGSYTI
-1192 KVKATDNAGNVMEP
+1192 KVKATDNAGNDMES
-1206 AVTKTIYKDT
+1206 AVTKTIYKDS

-1268 PKIPSSGVKSITYYT
+1268 PKVPSSGVKSITYYT
-1283 VDKDGVKSEE
+1283 VDKDGVKSEV

-1360 ANGADIKDEKGN
+1360 SNGADIKDENGN

-1445 LVVNLKNTI
+1445 LIVNLKNTI

-1493 AVHMNENDD
+1493 AVQMNENDD

-1546 PKSKFKY
+1546 PKPKFKY

-1578 YSFKVSASDITSHIA
+1578 YNFKVSASDITSHIA

-1598 NYKSDNKSVKFS
+1598 NYKSDNKNVKFS

-1632 IDNTNPVVSVSYDNN
+1632 VDNTNPVVSVSYDNN
-1647 TAANEKY
+1647 TAANDKY

-1683 AKDGSNIAEPTVSS
+1683 TKDGSNIAEPTVSS

-1737 GTAAKDFTVD
+1737 GTATKDFTVD

-1786 LRTRKNEIDK
+1786 LRTRKNEINK

-1802 IKISKNAKG
+1802 IKISKSAKG

-1873 YVQSIDNNLVV
+1873 YVQSIDNNLVI

-1895 TLDVVVTRDGSPVE
+1895 TLEVVVTRDGSPVE

-1987 APALKSVSGL
+1987 APSLKSVSGL

-2046 NAAGYIEDVTSY
+2046 NVAGYIEDVTSY
-2058 NGKFTIGECSK
+2058 SGKFTIGECSK

-2105 IITVSTNPFTR
+2105 TITVSTNPFTR

-2136 AGGFAVA
+2136 ACGFAVA

>member
-38 NKYVISI
+38 NEYVISI

-94 GFGDYHNNN
+94 GFEDYHNNN
-103 FVPSDTS
+103 FVPSDTL

-117 LTAVNMVKVSGRIV
+117 LTAVNTVKVSGRIV
-131 DESGTA
+131 DESGTP
-137 VKNLEFSYSPVGFT
+137 VDNLEFSYSPVGFT
-151 DISFNGKTGSN
+151 DISFNGTTGDN

-202 EQLSLKQF
+202 ETLSLKQF
-210 GISAKVTAAGGGKI
+210 GISAKVTTAGGGKI

-231 DYGKDLQEG
+231 DYGKDLQKDT
-240 AIVATADTNY
+240 IVATADKNY
-250 VIKALIVDGYPINDA
+250 VIETLTVDSNEIKDA
-265 TGKESYDLSNVD
+265 KGQESYDLSNVS
-277 ALKNVTKK
+277 ALKNVKDK
-285 HSVIVS
+285 HFVSVS
-291 FVLDEI
+291 FYRPTYEI
-297 EVTFNISKTGKVEIK
+297 TINYSKNGTVKDNSDNPVSNGGKIILKQGDVAGFKAVAKENYHIAKVEIDNNVNDK
-312 DGTSVSTAGTVTVAN
+312 FDNSKT
-327 GSDETPLSESRKLL
+327 EYSE
-341 KGQTI
+341 
-346 QAVVSDEKKYH
+346 
-357 IESFKVGDEE
+357 
-367 LITSFNND
+367 
-375 THSSP
+375 
-380 EYTFDKT
+380 TFDDNKAHSV
-387 KTTITVVFALDTFNV
+387 TITFAINTFNV
-402 TVNSGENGKVE
+402 TVNSGENGTATAE
-413 PALSKVEFG
+413 PTIVDYNG
-422 SNAKFTITPDNE
+422 STVITITPDKGYDIETVKVNGLVVDNLTETE
-434 NYTIDGI
+434 NVYKYTISKITSDVTVEASFKKI
-441 KVDGRSVDIS
+441 EKVHVDDVL
-451 KLSDE
+451 KND
-456 EYIENE
+456 YC
-462 DHTFI
+462 T
-467 FNLLDIQSDTEVEVT
+467 
-482 FKEIPVDTGD
+482 
-492 WKEKISFSVLN
+492 ISFSETPVVIGNKYIVGKGGSVTIAPVDPYCRVKVN
-503 GTQISENVIDGKIVL
+503 GELPKSTITYNKTKVINDIQISTNKFVGGWDKTYSANIEFVVDENAPTIANITKTPD
-518 VYSKNSTV
+518 
-526 QINPVK
+526 QE
-532 PYNYFDIKYY
+532 YY
-542 NKPKYEGWKNSRN
+542 NKAY
-555 ITSSK
+555 
-560 TITDLQVKTGKR
+560 
-572 GDEVNLSF
+572 
-580 GSGNTEIV
+580 
-588 VIIDNTPP
+588 
-596 ELKDIDPMNWT
+596 
-607 NADSYTVTGNV
+607 NV
-618 SDKNTADNPSS
+618 SFDVSDDIAGVDS
-629 SIEKVVYG
+629 VYYG
-637 TKDGYA
+637 TENDITKA
-643 NATNEATLN
+643 KNATLDSASGK
-652 ADKTEYSFKIS
+652 ASFTTTDGEF
-663 NEENKT
+663 NGN
-669 YYIYAVDKSNNVSKV
+669 YYIWAKDKVGNKKSTSV
-684 KTFESKIDRTAPVID
+684 KINIDTTAPTID
-699 SFEITNAKND
+699 SFE
-709 VKTTS
+709 
-714 FGTFSSSKVIVKVKA
+714 FSSKTLNACTHGTYASDAITVTITA
-729 HDIKNS
+729 SD
-735 ATNTDGKNTC
+735 
-745 SGVQS
+745 SGNVQS
-750 ITFNNQEQ
+750 GAKEITFNGQTEPVNKGKAEFEITSAD
-758 KIDSNNEATFEIEKA
+758 KTPVSATVTDNAGNISEITYPTSVKSNVKSNLVTISNEAPSATITIA
-773 ADLKLENFSVKDNV
+773 ENKKDNL
-787 GNETTGIAATDKN
+787 K
-800 ATINSEKTPL
+800 
-810 ISNSLTIST
+810 
-819 DRPTVKIEKEGSNAS
+819 
-834 TGLFRYDE
+834 RYDAE
-842 KSGKVWYNGD
+842 NGIVWFNGD
-852 ANFIVTVID
+852 ADFKVDLKDEQSKNGIKYIEVT
-861 KHGINS
+861 
-867 INVKLNGNEVKKS
+867 LNGKKIDTVKDSDNKDLKIFDGENDIDFSELQEIKKTIYVNTALNSKAGQNKLEVKVTNISGK
-880 SDGLTLK
+880 
-887 NVDFSNSEN
+887 
-896 PTKQTFKINTSMFQ
+896 
-910 SNDTNGENTL
+910 SNDT
-920 EVIANNVSNI
+920 SI
-930 NNKDDGNA
+930 ND
-938 KLYIDKTAPT
+938 KLYIDITKPQITKFEFNKSE
-948 VDSFTFKAKNA
+948 SFKDK
-959 NFLSKALNFLTFGIF
+959 LLHILTFGTYS
-974 FNEEIEVTVSASE
+974 NTTVEVSVTAKDE
-987 NKESASSGLKSI
+987 NASSGIKSI
-999 TLYAGDTE
+999 TLYGKDATNNSAEYKILGTE
-1007 VKTIDVDTVENDAN
+1007 
-1021 TEGKCTFTLSVDKF
+1021 SM
-1035 NAKQVISAVA
+1035 SA
-1045 TDKVGNKSEKT
+1045 GNKKIVKNTDGTYTATFILPKNVVETEKGKT
-1056 MPDTKNSNILEENG
+1056 YLDVLLAAKAVDNVQNETEEFVPATTNNSNINEKQL
-1070 KVSKGVDNPG
+1070 
-1080 LMIETVAPDAT
+1080 LIETVAPEAT

-1113 GDVDFV
+1113 GDVDFD
-1119 IDIWDPKDNG
+1119 IDIWDPEDNG

-1136 IAVSQKVGDK
+1136 ISVSQKVGDK
-1146 FEPITVDAKG
+1146 FEPITVDAEG
-1156 NEIKKVYYRDETK
+1156 NEIKPTYTDTK

-1178 TSKLKANPDGSYTI
+1178 TSTLKANPDGSYTI
-1192 KVKATDNAGNVMEP
+1192 KVEATDNAGNVMGNVMKP
-1206 AVTKTIYKDT
+1206 AVTKTIYKDS

-1260 TVTADDGA
+1260 TVTANDE
-1268 PKIPSSGVKSITYYT
+1268 KPSSGVKSITYYT

-1360 ANGADIKDEKGN
+1360 SNGADIKDEKGN

-1562 ECFVYKMTT
+1562 ECFVYKMIT

-1578 YSFKVSASDITSHIA
+1578 YNFKVSASDITSHIA

-1647 TAANEKY
+1647 TAANDKY

-1724 DKAGNKDK
+1724 DKSGNKDK

-1786 LRTRKNEIDK
+1786 LRTRKNEINK

-1873 YVQSIDNNLVV
+1873 YVQSIDNNLVI

-1987 APALKSVSGL
+1987 APALKNVSGL
-1997 EKSVVNATKLDVSY
+1997 EKSVVNATNLDVSY

-2105 IITVSTNPFTR
+2105 TITVSTNPFTR

>member
-1 MVNKKSV
+1 MVNKKLV
-8 SKKLIAILL
+8 SKKLVAILL

-38 NKYVISI
+38 NEYVISI

-66 TQEMTK
+66 TQEMKK
-72 GEAKFDNLDDGTAYD
+72 GKAKFDNLDDETAYD
-87 LKITKLY
+87 LEITKLY
-94 GFGDYHNNN
+94 GFGDYHNDN

-117 LTAVNMVKVSGRIV
+117 LTAVNTVKVSGRIV

-137 VKNLEFSYSPVGFT
+137 VKNLKFSYSPVGFT
-151 DISFNGKTGSN
+151 DISFDGNTDDNGK
-162 GEYSFDVY
+162 YSFDVY
-170 KDVEYNLEFDV
+170 KDVEYSVEFNV

-193 VSNDIDFGD
+193 ASHDENFGD
-202 EQLSLKQF
+202 EKLSLKQF

-231 DYGKDLQEG
+231 DYGKDLQKDT
-240 AIVATADTNY
+240 IVATADKNY
-250 VIKALIVDGYPINDA
+250 VIETLTVDSNEIDDA
-265 TGKESYDLSNVD
+265 KGQEKYDLSNVST
-277 ALKNVTKK
+277 LKNVKEK
-285 HSVIVS
+285 HSVSVS
-291 FVLDEI
+291 FYRPTYEITINYNKNGTVKDNSDNPVSNGGKIILKQGDEAGFTAVAETNYHI
-297 EVTFNISKTGKVEIK
+297 AKVEIDK
-312 DGTSVSTAGTVTVAN
+312 NVND
-327 GSDETPLSESRKLL
+327 K
-341 KGQTI
+341 
-346 QAVVSDEKKYH
+346 
-357 IESFKVGDEE
+357 
-367 LITSFNND
+367 FNNSTTKYSETFND
-375 THSSP
+375 NKAHSV
-380 EYTFDKT
+380 
-387 KTTITVVFALDTFNV
+387 TITFAINTFNV
-402 TVNSGENGKVE
+402 TVNSGENGTATAS
-413 PALSKVEFG
+413 PATVDYNG
-422 SNAKFTITPDNE
+422 STDITITPDKGYDIETVKVNGLAVDNLTETE
-434 NYTIDGI
+434 NGYKYTISDI
-441 KVDGRSVDIS
+441 KADV
-451 KLSDE
+451 
-456 EYIENE
+456 
-462 DHTFI
+462 T
-467 FNLLDIQSDTEVEVT
+467 VEVK
-482 FKEIPVDTGD
+482 FKEIEKVDVHDVLKNDYCT
-492 WKEKISFSVLN
+492 ISFSETPVVIGNKYIVGKGGSVTITPVDPYYRVKVN
-503 GTQISENVIDGKIVL
+503 GELPKSTITYNKTKVINDIQISTNKFVGGWDKTYSAKIEFVVDENAPTIANITKTPDQEYYNKAYNVSFNVSDDIAGVDSVYYGTENDITKAKNATFDSASGKASFITTDGEFNGNYYIWAKDKVGNPSSTSVEINVDTTAPTIDSFEFSSKTLNACTHGTYASDAITVTITASDSGNVQSGAKEITFNGETEPVIDGKAEFKITAA
-518 VYSKNSTV
+518 KN
-526 QINPVK
+526 K
-532 PYNYFDIKYY
+532 
-542 NKPKYEGWKNSRN
+542 
-555 ITSSK
+555 
-560 TITDLQVKTGKR
+560 QV
-572 GDEVNLSF
+572 F
-580 GSGNTEIV
+580 
-588 VIIDNTPP
+588 
-596 ELKDIDPMNWT
+596 
-607 NADSYTVTGNV
+607 ATVTDNAGNV
-618 SDKNTADNPSS
+618 SKITYPTSVKSNVKSDSVT
-629 SIEKVVYG
+629 
-637 TKDGYA
+637 
-643 NATNEATLN
+643 
-652 ADKTEYSFKIS
+652 IS
-663 NEENKT
+663 NESPSAAITIAENKKDNLER
-669 YYIYAVDKSNNVSKV
+669 YYANNGIVWFNGDADFKVNLKDDQSKNGIKYIEV
-684 KTFESKIDRTAPVID
+684 ILNGEKIDTVKDSDNNDLKIFDGENDID
-699 SFEITNAKND
+699 
-709 VKTTS
+709 
-714 FGTFSSSKVIVKVKA
+714 FSEL
-729 HDIKNS
+729 
-735 ATNTDGKNTC
+735 
-745 SGVQS
+745 Q
-750 ITFNNQEQ
+750 
-758 KIDSNNEATFEIEKA
+758 EIEK
-773 ADLKLENFSVKDNV
+773 
-787 GNETTGIAATDKN
+787 
-800 ATINSEKTPL
+800 TIYVNTALNSEKYKKTGQNKL
-810 ISNSLTIST
+810 E
-819 DRPTVKIEKEGSNAS
+819 VKVTNV
-834 TGLFRYDE
+834 
-842 KSGKVWYNGD
+842 SGK
-852 ANFIVTVID
+852 
-861 KHGINS
+861 
-867 INVKLNGNEVKKS
+867 
-880 SDGLTLK
+880 
-887 NVDFSNSEN
+887 
-896 PTKQTFKINTSMFQ
+896 
-910 SNDTNGENTL
+910 SNDT
-920 EVIANNVSNI
+920 SI
-930 NNKDDGNA
+930 ND

-987 NKESASSGLKSI
+987 SDKNPSSGLQSI
-999 TLYAGDTE
+999 TLYAGDTDVE
-1007 VKTIDVDTVENDAN
+1007 TIDVDTVKNDAN
-1021 TEGKCTFTLSVDKF
+1021 TEGKCTFTLSKDKF
-1035 NAKQVISAVA
+1035 NANQVISAVA
-1045 TDKVGNKSEKT
+1045 TDKVKNKSEKT
-1056 MPDTKNSNILEENG
+1056 MPDTKNSNILEEND
-1070 KVSKGVDNPG
+1070 KVSKGVDNPS

-1091 ITCPTPAQN
+1091 ITCPTPAQD

-1113 GDVDFV
+1113 GDVDFD

-1136 IAVSQKVGDK
+1136 IAVSQKVGDE

-1156 NEIKKVYYRDETK
+1156 NKIKQDYYNDETK
-1169 TDKISLTLN
+1169 TDKKISLTLN
-1178 TSKLKANPDGSYTI
+1178 TSTLKANPDGSYTI
-1192 KVKATDNAGNVMEP
+1192 KVEATDNAGNVIEP
-1206 AVTKTIYKDT
+1206 AVTKTIYKDS

-1268 PKIPSSGVKSITYYT
+1268 PKVPSSGVKSITYYT
-1283 VDKDGVKSEE
+1283 VDKDGVKSEV

-1360 ANGADIKDEKGN
+1360 ANGADIKDENGN

-1445 LVVNLKNTI
+1445 LIVNLKNTI

-1493 AVHMNENDD
+1493 AVQMNENDD

-1546 PKSKFKY
+1546 PKPKFKY

-1578 YSFKVSASDITSHIA
+1578 YNFKVSASDITSHIA

-1598 NYKSDNKSVKFS
+1598 NYKSDNKNVKFS
-1610 SDKTAEY
+1610 SNKTAEY

-1632 IDNTNPVVSVSYDNN
+1632 VDNTNPVVSVSYDNN
-1647 TAANEKY
+1647 TAANDKY

-1683 AKDGSNIAEPTVSS
+1683 TKDGSNIAEPTVSS

-1732 GVKFS
+1732 SVKFS

-1786 LRTRKNEIDK
+1786 LRTRKNEINK
-1796 DVTSDF
+1796 DVTSNF

-1873 YVQSIDNNLVV
+1873 YVQSIDNNLVI

-1895 TLDVVVTRDGSPVE
+1895 TLEVVVTRDGSPVE

-1987 APALKSVSGL
+1987 APSLKSVSGL

-2058 NGKFTIGECSK
+2058 SGKFTIGECSK

-2105 IITVSTNPFTR
+2105 TITVSTNPFTR

-2136 AGGFAVA
+2136 ACGFAVA

>member
-17 AVVLVIGTLPVGFAS
+17 AVVLVIGTFPVGFAS

-38 NKYVISI
+38 NEYVISI

-94 GFGDYHNNN
+94 GFEDYSNDN
-103 FVPSDTS
+103 FVPSDAS

-117 LTAVNMVKVSGRIV
+117 LTAVNTVKVSGRIV
-131 DESGTA
+131 DESDKP
-137 VKNLEFSYSPVGFT
+137 VENLEFTYSPVGFT

-240 AIVATADTNY
+240 IIVAKADKNY
-250 VIKALIVDGYPINDA
+250 VIETLTVDGNEIEA
-265 TGKESYDLSNVD
+265 AKGLEIYDLSKVD
-277 ALKNVTKK
+277 ALKNVTEN
-285 HSVIVS
+285 HSVSVS
-291 FVLDEI
+291 FYRPTYEI
-297 EVTFNISKTGKVEIK
+297 TINYNKNGTVKDNSDNHLVTSGGKIILKQGDVAGFTAVAETNYHIAKVEIDK
-312 DGTSVSTAGTVTVAN
+312 NVNDN
-327 GSDETPLSESRKLL
+327 
-341 KGQTI
+341 
-346 QAVVSDEKKYH
+346 
-357 IESFKVGDEE
+357 
-367 LITSFNND
+367 FNNS
-375 THSSP
+375 TTKYS
-380 EYTFDKT
+380 ETFDDNKAHSV
-387 KTTITVVFALDTFNV
+387 TITFAINTFNV
-402 TVNSGENGKVE
+402 TVNSGENGTATAE
-413 PALSKVEFG
+413 PSIVDYDG
-422 SNAKFTITPDNE
+422 STVITITPDKGYDIDTVKVNGLVVDNLTETE
-434 NYTIDGI
+434 NGYKYTISNI
-441 KVDGRSVDIS
+441 T
-451 KLSDE
+451 SDV
-456 EYIENE
+456 
-462 DHTFI
+462 T
-467 FNLLDIQSDTEVEVT
+467 VEVKFDKINSSIPADIISNKYYKIT
-482 FKEIPVDTGD
+482 FSSAPVNEYVA
-492 WKEKISFSVLN
+492 KN
-503 GTQISENVIDGKIVL
+503 GTNVFVLKKDAIATISGGTE
-518 VYSKNSTV
+518 YSKVQINSSYLWGYSASKQINSTV
-526 QINPVK
+526 K
-532 PYNYFDIKYY
+532 IK
-542 NKPKYEGWKNSRN
+542 S
-555 ITSSK
+555 IASSK
-560 TITDLQVKTGKR
+560 GKGASNKHISQLNILIAIDKDDPTLTDV
-572 GDEVNLSF
+572 
-580 GSGNTEIV
+580 
-588 VIIDNTPP
+588 
-596 ELKDIDPMNWT
+596 DPMNWT

-629 SIEKVVYG
+629 GIEKVVYG
-637 TKDGYA
+637 TEVGYA
-643 NATNEATLN
+643 NATNEAKLN

-684 KTFESKIDRTAPVID
+684 KTFESKIDRTAPTID
-699 SFEITNAKND
+699 SFE
-709 VKTTS
+709 
-714 FGTFSSSKVIVKVKA
+714 FSSKTLNACTHGTYASDAITVTITA
-729 HDIKNS
+729 SDKNS
-735 ATNTDGKNTC
+735 EVTN
-745 SGVQS
+745 SGVKE
-750 ITFNNQEQ
+750 ITFNGQTKPVNKGKAE
-758 KIDSNNEATFEIEKA
+758 FEITS
-773 ADLKLENFSVKDNV
+773 ADKTPVSATVTDNAGNVSEITYPTSVKSNV
-787 GNETTGIAATDKN
+787 K
-800 ATINSEKTPL
+800 
-810 ISNSLTIST
+810 SNLVTIST
-819 DRPTVKIEKEGSNAS
+819 DKADVNISRKKAAKYVDGEKYWYADNTDFTVKVSDKLGIKKVVIKMNDKIVVDDTLDGDSNA
-834 TGLFRYDE
+834 T
-842 KSGKVWYNGD
+842 KSKDY
-852 ANFIVTVID
+852 T
-861 KHGINS
+861 
-867 INVKLNGNEVKKS
+867 
-880 SDGLTLK
+880 
-887 NVDFSNSEN
+887 
-896 PTKQTFKINTSMFQ
+896 INTSE
-910 SNDTNGENTL
+910 NAVDGKNVIIVDVVNVVNNATDTKTLSIYKDTKRPNVDGFDFEVVNNGT
-920 EVIANNVSNI
+920 
-930 NNKDDGNA
+930 
-938 KLYIDKTAPT
+938 
-948 VDSFTFKAKNA
+948 
-959 NFLSKALNFLTFGIF
+959 LSKLLNFLTFGNF
-974 FNEEIEVTVSASE
+974 FNEKVKIKVSAKDE
-987 NKESASSGLKSI
+987 ESSSGIKNI
-999 TLYAGDTE
+999 TLYGNEKEIDTQNYIDGVATFE
-1007 VKTIDVDTVENDAN
+1007 VPAEAITDETLHLNKTI
-1021 TEGKCTFTLSVDKF
+1021 S
-1035 NAKQVISAVA
+1035 AKA
-1045 TDKVGNKSEKT
+1045 TDNVGNVTQDFVNPNTTNSETFKS
-1056 MPDTKNSNILEENG
+1056 NN
-1070 KVSKGVDNPG
+1070 
-1080 LMIETVAPDAT
+1080 LMIETIKPTAT
-1091 ITCPTPAQN
+1091 IDCPNLADDKNPA
-1100 KNSATGD
+1100 TD
-1107 SNDWYP
+1107 DHNDWC
-1113 GDVDFV
+1113 GADTDFN
-1119 IDIWDPKDNG
+1119 IKINDAD
-1129 SCSGIRS
+1129 SGIRS
-1136 IAVSQKVGDK
+1136 VSVTVNGTAITTDSDGAVINEK
-1146 FEPITVDAKG
+1146 FYEKG
-1156 NEIKKVYYRDETK
+1156 EKTTELSFRVNTRLATK
-1169 TDKISLTLN
+1169 
-1178 TSKLKANPDGSYTI
+1178 AEDGSYTI
-1192 KVKATDNAGNVMEP
+1192 KVEATDNAGNVMD

-1260 TVTADDGA
+1260 TVTANDE
-1268 PKIPSSGVKSITYYT
+1268 KPSSGVKSITYYT
-1283 VDKDGVKSEE
+1283 VDKDGVKNEE

-1324 GHTPDTFSKP
+1324 GHTPNTFSKP

-1411 VTVDNNGKVTSVAK
+1411 VAVDNNGKVTSVAK

-1578 YSFKVSASDITSHIA
+1578 YNFKVSASDITSHIA

-1697 WSRKGNTYTATI
+1697 WNRKGNTYTATI

-1786 LRTRKNEIDK
+1786 LRTRKNEINK

-1873 YVQSIDNNLVV
+1873 YVQSIDNNLVI

-2105 IITVSTNPFTR
+2105 TITVSTNPFTR

-2136 AGGFAVA
+2136 AGGFTVA

>member
-1 MVNKKSV
+1 MVNKKLV
-8 SKKLIAILL
+8 SKKLVAILL

-38 NKYVISI
+38 NEYVISI

-66 TQEMTK
+66 TQEMKK
-72 GEAKFDNLDDGTAYD
+72 GKAKFDNLDDETAYD

-94 GFGDYHNNN
+94 GFGDYHNDN

-117 LTAVNMVKVSGRIV
+117 LTAVNTVKVSGRIV
-131 DESGTA
+131 DESDKP
-137 VKNLEFSYSPVGFT
+137 VELEFTYSPVGFT
-151 DISFNGKTGSN
+151 DISFNGKTDSN

-170 KDVEYNLEFDV
+170 KDVEYSVKFNV

-193 VSNDIDFGD
+193 ASHDENFGD
-202 EQLSLKQF
+202 EKLSLKQF
-210 GISAKVTAAGGGKI
+210 GISAKVTTAGGGKI

-231 DYGKDLQEG
+231 DYGKDLQKDT
-240 AIVATADTNY
+240 IVATANKNY
-250 VIKALIVDGYPINDA
+250 VIETLTVDGNPIKA
-265 TGKESYDLSNVD
+265 AIGKESYDLSNID
-277 ALKNVTKK
+277 ALKNVTEK
-285 HSVIVS
+285 HSVSVS
-291 FVLDEI
+291 FYRPTYEITINYNKNGTVKDNSDNPVSNGGKIILKQGDEAGFTAVAETNYHI
-297 EVTFNISKTGKVEIK
+297 AKVEIDK
-312 DGTSVSTAGTVTVAN
+312 NVND
-327 GSDETPLSESRKLL
+327 K
-341 KGQTI
+341 
-346 QAVVSDEKKYH
+346 
-357 IESFKVGDEE
+357 
-367 LITSFNND
+367 FNNSTTKYSETFND
-375 THSSP
+375 NKAHSV
-380 EYTFDKT
+380 
-387 KTTITVVFALDTFNV
+387 TITFAINTFNV
-402 TVNSGENGKVE
+402 TVNSGENGTATAS
-413 PALSKVEFG
+413 PATVDYNG
-422 SNAKFTITPDNE
+422 STDITITPDKGYDIETVKVNGLVVDNLTETE
-434 NYTIDGI
+434 NGYKYTISNI
-441 KVDGRSVDIS
+441 T
-451 KLSDE
+451 SDV
-456 EYIENE
+456 
-462 DHTFI
+462 T
-467 FNLLDIQSDTEVEVT
+467 VEVKFDKINSSIPADIISNKYYKIT
-482 FKEIPVDTGD
+482 FSSAPVKEYVA
-492 WKEKISFSVLN
+492 KN
-503 GTQISENVIDGKIVL
+503 GTNVFVLKKDAIATISGGTE
-518 VYSKNSTV
+518 YSNV
-526 QINPVK
+526 QINSSNWLGYSASKQINNTVK
-532 PYNYFDIKYY
+532 I
-542 NKPKYEGWKNSRN
+542 NS
-555 ITSSK
+555 IASSK
-560 TITDLQVKTGKR
+560 GLGVANKHISQLNV
-572 GDEVNLSF
+572 L
-580 GSGNTEIV
+580 IA
-588 VIIDNTPP
+588 IDKIKPT
-596 ELKDIDPMNWT
+596 LTFDKDKSIMDWT

-618 SDKNTADNPSS
+618 SDENSADNPSS
-629 SIEKVVYG
+629 GIEKVVYG

-652 ADKTEYSFKIS
+652 ADKTKYSFEIS

-699 SFEITNAKND
+699 SFEITNANNN

-714 FGTFSSSKVIVKVKA
+714 FGTFSSSKVTVKVKA

-735 ATNTDGKNTC
+735 ATNTDGKNAC

-750 ITFNNQEQ
+750 ITFNKKTMNVDE
-758 KIDSNNEATFEIEKA
+758 NNEATFEIDEA

-787 GNETTGIAATDKN
+787 GNETTDIAATDKN
-800 ATINSEKTPL
+800 ATINTEKTPL
-810 ISNSLTIST
+810 NSNSLTIST
-819 DRPTVKIEKEGSNAS
+819 DKPTVKIEKEGSNVS
-834 TGLFRYDE
+834 TNLFRYVE
-842 KSGKVWYNGD
+842 SSGKVWYNGD
-852 ANFIVTVID
+852 ANFIVTVTD

-880 SDGLTLK
+880 SDGLTLE

-896 PTKQTFKINTSMFQ
+896 PTTRTFEINTSMFP
-910 SNDTNGENTL
+910 SKDTKGKNTL
-920 EVIANNVSNI
+920 EVIANNVSNV

-938 KLYIDKTAPT
+938 ELYIDKTAPT

-987 NKESASSGLKSI
+987 SDKNPSSGLQSI
-999 TLYAGDTE
+999 TLYAGDTA
-1007 VKTIDVDTVENDAN
+1007 VKTIDVDSVKNDAN
-1021 TEGKCTFTLSVDKF
+1021 IKGECTFTLSEDKF
-1035 NAKQVISAVA
+1035 NANQVISAVA
-1045 TDKVGNKSEKT
+1045 TDKVKNKSEKT
-1056 MPDTKNSNILEENG
+1056 MPDTKNSNILEEND
-1070 KVSKGVDNPG
+1070 KVSKGVDNPS

-1091 ITCPTPAQN
+1091 ITCPTPAQD

-1113 GDVDFV
+1113 GDVDLK
-1119 IDIWDPKDNG
+1119 IDIWDPEDNG

-1146 FEPITVDAKG
+1146 YEPAVDSRG
-1156 NEIKKVYYRDETK
+1156 NEIKLDYYQDKTK
-1169 TDKISLTLN
+1169 IDKISLTLN

-1192 KVKATDNAGNVMEP
+1192 KVEATDNAGNVMKT
-1206 AVTKTIYKDT
+1206 AVTKTIYKDS

-1268 PKIPSSGVKSITYYT
+1268 PKVPSSGVKSITYYT
-1283 VDKDGVKSEE
+1283 VDKDGVKSEV

-1334 NGAVIESP
+1334 NGAIIESP

-1360 ANGADIKDEKGN
+1360 ANGADIKDENGN

-1411 VTVDNNGKVTSVAK
+1411 VTVDNNGKVTSAAK

-1445 LVVNLKNTI
+1445 LIVNLKNTI

-1493 AVHMNENDD
+1493 AVQMNENDD

-1546 PKSKFKY
+1546 PKPKFKY

-1578 YSFKVSASDITSHIA
+1578 YNFKVSASDITSHIA

-1598 NYKSDNKSVKFS
+1598 NYKSDNKNVKFS

-1617 TAQNDADRAIDIAFT
+1617 TVQNDADRAIDIAFT
-1632 IDNTNPVVSVSYDNN
+1632 VDNTNPVVSVSYDNN
-1647 TAANEKY
+1647 TAANDKY

-1697 WSRKGNTYTATI
+1697 WNRKGNTYTATI

-1786 LRTRKNEIDK
+1786 LRTRKNEINK

-1873 YVQSIDNNLVV
+1873 YVQSIDNNLVI

-1895 TLDVVVTRDGSPVE
+1895 TLEVVVTRDGSPVE

-1987 APALKSVSGL
+1987 APSLKSVSGL

-2046 NAAGYIEDVTSY
+2046 NVAGYIEDVTSY

-2105 IITVSTNPFTR
+2105 TITVSTNPFTR

-2136 AGGFAVA
+2136 ACGFAAA

>member
-38 NKYVISI
+38 NEYVISI

-94 GFGDYHNNN
+94 GFEDYHNNN

-117 LTAVNMVKVSGRIV
+117 LTAVNTVKVSGRIV

-137 VKNLEFSYSPVGFT
+137 VKNLKFTYSPVGFT
-151 DISFNGKTGSN
+151 DISFNGTTGDN

-202 EQLSLKQF
+202 ETLSLKQF
-210 GISAKVTAAGGGKI
+210 GISAKVTTAGGGKI

-231 DYGKDLQEG
+231 DYGKDLQKDT
-240 AIVATADTNY
+240 IVATADKNY
-250 VIKALIVDGYPINDA
+250 VIDTLTVDG
-265 TGKESYDLSNVD
+265 KEIEAAKGQEKYDLAEVD
-277 ALKNVTKK
+277 ALKNVKDI
-285 HSVIVS
+285 HSVSVS
-291 FVLDEI
+291 FYRPTYEI
-297 EVTFNISKTGKVEIK
+297 TINYSKNGTVKDNSDNPVSNGGKIILKQGDVAGFKAVAKENYHIAKVEIDNNVNDK
-312 DGTSVSTAGTVTVAN
+312 FDNSKT
-327 GSDETPLSESRKLL
+327 EYSE
-341 KGQTI
+341 
-346 QAVVSDEKKYH
+346 
-357 IESFKVGDEE
+357 
-367 LITSFNND
+367 
-375 THSSP
+375 
-380 EYTFDKT
+380 TFDDNKAHSV
-387 KTTITVVFALDTFNV
+387 TITFAINTFNV
-402 TVNSGENGKVE
+402 TVNSGENGTATAE
-413 PALSKVEFG
+413 PSIVDYDG
-422 SNAKFTITPDNE
+422 STVITITPDKGYDIETVKVNGSVVDNLTETE
-434 NYTIDGI
+434 NGYKYTISKITSDVTVEASFKKI
-441 KVDGRSVDIS
+441 EKVHVDDVL
-451 KLSDE
+451 KND
-456 EYIENE
+456 YC
-462 DHTFI
+462 T
-467 FNLLDIQSDTEVEVT
+467 
-482 FKEIPVDTGD
+482 
-492 WKEKISFSVLN
+492 ISFSETPVVIGNKYIVGKGGSVTIAPVNPYCRVKVN
-503 GTQISENVIDGKIVL
+503 GELPKSTITYNKTKVINDIQISTNKFVGGWDKTYSANIEFVVDENAPTIANITKTPD
-518 VYSKNSTV
+518 
-526 QINPVK
+526 QE
-532 PYNYFDIKYY
+532 YY
-542 NKPKYEGWKNSRN
+542 NKAYN
-555 ITSSK
+555 I
-560 TITDLQVKTGKR
+560 
-572 GDEVNLSF
+572 SF
-580 GSGNTEIV
+580 
-588 VIIDNTPP
+588 D
-596 ELKDIDPMNWT
+596 
-607 NADSYTVTGNV
+607 V
-618 SDKNTADNPSS
+618 SDDIAGVDS
-629 SIEKVVYG
+629 VYYG
-637 TKDGYA
+637 TENDITKA
-643 NATNEATLN
+643 KNATLDSASGK
-652 ADKTEYSFKIS
+652 ASFTTTDGEF
-663 NEENKT
+663 NGN
-669 YYIYAVDKSNNVSKV
+669 YYIWAKDKVGNKKSTSV
-684 KTFESKIDRTAPVID
+684 KINIDTTAPTID
-699 SFEITNAKND
+699 SFE
-709 VKTTS
+709 
-714 FGTFSSSKVIVKVKA
+714 FSSKTLNACTHGTYASDAITVTITASDSGNVQSGAKEITFNGQTKPVNKGKA
-729 HDIKNS
+729 EFEITSADKTPVS
-735 ATNTDGKNTC
+735 ATVTDNAGNTSQITMPTSDNSNVKSNLVTISKTRPTATITIAENKKENLKRYDAENGIVWFNGDADFKVVLKDDQSKNGIKYIEVTLNGKKIDTVKDSDNKDLKIFDGKND
-745 SGVQS
+745 
-750 ITFNNQEQ
+750 
-758 KIDSNNEATFEIEKA
+758 IDFSELQEIEKTIYVNTA
-773 ADLKLENFSVKDNV
+773 LNSKTGQNKLEVKVTN
-787 GNETTGIAATDKN
+787 I
-800 ATINSEKTPL
+800 
-810 ISNSLTIST
+810 
-819 DRPTVKIEKEGSNAS
+819 
-834 TGLFRYDE
+834 
-842 KSGKVWYNGD
+842 SGK
-852 ANFIVTVID
+852 
-861 KHGINS
+861 
-867 INVKLNGNEVKKS
+867 
-880 SDGLTLK
+880 
-887 NVDFSNSEN
+887 
-896 PTKQTFKINTSMFQ
+896 
-910 SNDTNGENTL
+910 SNDT
-920 EVIANNVSNI
+920 SI
-930 NNKDDGNA
+930 ND
-938 KLYIDKTAPT
+938 KLYIDTTKPQITKFEFNKSE
-948 VDSFTFKAKNA
+948 SFKDK
-959 NFLSKALNFLTFGIF
+959 LLHILTFGTYS
-974 FNEEIEVTVSASE
+974 NTTVEVSVTAKDE
-987 NKESASSGLKSI
+987 NASSGIKSI
-999 TLYAGDTE
+999 TLYGKDATNNSAEYKILGTE
-1007 VKTIDVDTVENDAN
+1007 SMSAENENIVKNNDGTYTA
-1021 TEGKCTFTLSVDKF
+1021 TFTLPKGVVETEKGKTYLDVLLAAKAVDNVQNETEEF
-1035 NAKQVISAVA
+1035 VPA
-1045 TDKVGNKSEKT
+1045 TTN
-1056 MPDTKNSNILEENG
+1056 NSNINE
-1070 KVSKGVDNPG
+1070 KQ
-1080 LMIETVAPDAT
+1080 LMIETVAPEAT

-1129 SCSGIRS
+1129 SYSGIAS

-1156 NEIKKVYYRDETK
+1156 NEINPTYTDTK

-1178 TSKLKANPDGSYTI
+1178 TSTLKANSDGSYTI
-1192 KVKATDNAGNVMEP
+1192 KVEATDNAGNVMKP

-1216 STPSVTDFK
+1216 SIPSVTDFK

-1360 ANGADIKDEKGN
+1360 SNGADIKDEKGN

-1425 KGYSDDCLGDWVA
+1425 KGYSDYCLGDWVA

-1445 LVVNLKNTI
+1445 LIVNLKNTI

-1466 FTLTDRAG
+1466 FTLIDRAG

-1510 GSREADIYVYERN
+1510 GLREADIYVYERN

-1578 YSFKVSASDITSHIA
+1578 YNFKVSASDITSHIA

-1617 TAQNDADRAIDIAFT
+1617 TAQNDSDRAIDIAFT

-1647 TAANEKY
+1647 TAANDKY

-1873 YVQSIDNNLVV
+1873 YVQSIDNNLVI

-2105 IITVSTNPFTR
+2105 TITVSTNPFTR

>member
-1 MVNKKSV
+1 MVNKKLV
-8 SKKLIAILL
+8 SKKLVAILL

-38 NKYVISI
+38 NEYVISI

-66 TQEMTK
+66 TQEMKK
-72 GEAKFDNLDDGTAYD
+72 GKAKFDNLDDETAYD
-87 LKITKLY
+87 LEITKLY
-94 GFGDYHNNN
+94 GFGDYHNDN

-117 LTAVNMVKVSGRIV
+117 LTAVNTVKVSGRIV
-131 DESGTA
+131 DESDKP
-137 VKNLEFSYSPVGFT
+137 VELEFTYSPVGFT
-151 DISFNGKTGSN
+151 DISFNGKTDSN

-170 KDVEYNLEFDV
+170 KDVEYSVKFNV
-181 DKQYNEVKKTVN
+181 GKQYNEVKKTVN
-193 VSNDIDFGD
+193 ASHDENFGD
-202 EQLSLKQF
+202 EKLSLKQF
-210 GISAKVTAAGGGKI
+210 GISAKVTTAGGKI

-231 DYGKDLQEG
+231 DYGKDLQKDT
-240 AIVATADTNY
+240 IVATANENY
-250 VIKALIVDGYPINDA
+250 VIETLTVDGKEIDDA
-265 TGKESYDLSNVD
+265 KGKEKYDLSNVS
-277 ALKNVTKK
+277 ALKNVTEK
-285 HSVIVS
+285 HSVSVS
-291 FVLDEI
+291 FYRPTYEITINYNKNGTVKDNSDNPVSNGGKIILKQGDEAGFTAVAETNYHI
-297 EVTFNISKTGKVEIK
+297 AKVEIDK
-312 DGTSVSTAGTVTVAN
+312 NVND
-327 GSDETPLSESRKLL
+327 K
-341 KGQTI
+341 
-346 QAVVSDEKKYH
+346 
-357 IESFKVGDEE
+357 
-367 LITSFNND
+367 FNNSTTKYSETFND
-375 THSSP
+375 NKAHSV
-380 EYTFDKT
+380 
-387 KTTITVVFALDTFNV
+387 TITFAINTFNV
-402 TVNSGENGKVE
+402 TVNSGENGTATAS
-413 PALSKVEFG
+413 PATVDYD
-422 SNAKFTITPDNE
+422 SNTNIIINPKGGYKIETLKINNNVIPKEKIIETKFNEEYTYTINNVKEDITVDVTFAEQKLIRVKNIFDNEYYTAKFIDNE
-434 NYTIDGI
+434 NNEIEPVIKGNDYIIPSTAKLVVTPKSPTYCRTSINSNVLYTNKTSTVKSNLKIEHIDVNTDSYWWGWKKVEAPINLIVDSTGPKFTKITKTPDQKYYNKAYNVSFGVSDDIAGVDSVYYGTENDITKAKNATFDSASGKASFTTTDGEFNGNYYIWAKDKVGNPSSTSVEINVDTTAPTID
-441 KVDGRSVDIS
+441 SFEFSS
-451 KLSDE
+451 KTLNACTHGTYASDA
-456 EYIENE
+456 ITVTITAS
-462 DHTFI
+462 DSG
-467 FNLLDIQSDTEVEVT
+467 DVQSGA
-482 FKEIPVDTGD
+482 KEIT
-492 WKEKISFSVLN
+492 FN
-503 GTQISENVIDGKIVL
+503 GETRSVIDGKAEF
-518 VYSKNSTV
+518 K
-526 QINPVK
+526 
-532 PYNYFDIKYY
+532 
-542 NKPKYEGWKNSRN
+542 
-555 ITSSK
+555 ITSADK
-560 TITDLQVKTGKR
+560 TPV
-572 GDEVNLSF
+572 S
-580 GSGNTEIV
+580 
-588 VIIDNTPP
+588 
-596 ELKDIDPMNWT
+596 
-607 NADSYTVTGNV
+607 ATVTDNAGNV
-618 SDKNTADNPSS
+618 SEITYPTSVKSNVKSDSVT
-629 SIEKVVYG
+629 
-637 TKDGYA
+637 
-643 NATNEATLN
+643 
-652 ADKTEYSFKIS
+652 IS
-663 NEENKT
+663 NET
-669 YYIYAVDKSNNVSKV
+669 
-684 KTFESKIDRTAPVID
+684 P
-699 SFEITNAKND
+699 
-709 VKTTS
+709 
-714 FGTFSSSKVIVKVKA
+714 
-729 HDIKNS
+729 S
-735 ATNTDGKNTC
+735 AT
-745 SGVQS
+745 
-750 ITFNNQEQ
+750 IT
-758 KIDSNNEATFEIEKA
+758 I
-773 ADLKLENFSVKDNV
+773 ADNKKENLK
-787 GNETTGIAATDKN
+787 
-800 ATINSEKTPL
+800 
-810 ISNSLTIST
+810 
-819 DRPTVKIEKEGSNAS
+819 
-834 TGLFRYDE
+834 RYDAE
-842 KSGKVWYNGD
+842 NGIVWFNGD
-852 ANFIVTVID
+852 ADFKVDLKDKGKNGIKYIEVI
-861 KHGINS
+861 
-867 INVKLNGNEVKKS
+867 LNGKKIDTVKDSDNNDLKISEKKDENDINIDFSETKETEKTIYINTALKTKTGQNKLEVKV
-880 SDGLTLK
+880 T
-887 NVDFSNSEN
+887 NVSG
-896 PTKQTFKINTSMFQ
+896 K
-910 SNDTNGENTL
+910 SNDT
-920 EVIANNVSNI
+920 SI
-930 NNKDDGNA
+930 ND
-938 KLYIDKTAPT
+938 KLYIDKTKPQIT
-948 VDSFTFKAKNA
+948 KFEFNKSESFKDK
-959 NFLSKALNFLTFGIF
+959 LLHILTFGTYS
-974 FNEEIEVTVSASE
+974 NTTVEVSVTAEDKNASA
-987 NKESASSGLKSI
+987 GIKSI
-999 TLYAGDTE
+999 TLYGKDATNTSAEYKILGTE
-1007 VKTIDVDTVENDAN
+1007 SMSAENKN
-1021 TEGKCTFTLSVDKF
+1021 TDDGTYTATFTLPKDVVETEKGKTYLDVLLAAKAVDNVENETEKF
-1035 NAKQVISAVA
+1035 APA
-1045 TDKVGNKSEKT
+1045 TTG
-1056 MPDTKNSNILEENG
+1056 NSNIKTE
-1070 KVSKGVDNPG
+1070 K
-1080 LMIETVAPDAT
+1080 LMIETVAPEAS
-1091 ITCPTPAQN
+1091 ITCPTPAQD

-1113 GDVDFV
+1113 GDVDLK
-1119 IDIWDPKDNG
+1119 IDICDPEDNG
-1129 SCSGIRS
+1129 SCSGIAS
-1136 IAVSQKVGDK
+1136 ILLSQKVGDK
-1146 FEPITVDAKG
+1146 FEPITVDAEG
-1156 NEIKKVYYRDETK
+1156 NEIKQTYTDTNTDTK

-1178 TSKLKANPDGSYTI
+1178 TSTLKANSDGSYTI
-1192 KVKATDNAGNVMEP
+1192 KVDATDNAGNDMIS
-1206 AVTKTIYKDT
+1206 VTKTIYKD
-1216 STPSVTDFK
+1216 SSIPSVTDFK

-1268 PKIPSSGVKSITYYT
+1268 PKVPSSGVKSITYYT
-1283 VDKDGVKSEE
+1283 VDKDGVKSEV

-1360 ANGADIKDEKGN
+1360 SNGADIKDENGN

-1445 LVVNLKNTI
+1445 LIVNLKNTI

-1493 AVHMNENDD
+1493 AVQMNENDD

-1546 PKSKFKY
+1546 PKPKFKY

-1578 YSFKVSASDITSHIA
+1578 YNFKVSASDITSHIA

-1598 NYKSDNKSVKFS
+1598 NYKSDNKNVKFS
-1610 SDKTAEY
+1610 SNKTAEY

-1632 IDNTNPVVSVSYDNN
+1632 VDNTNPVVSVSYDNN
-1647 TAANEKY
+1647 TATNDKY

-1683 AKDGSNIAEPTVSS
+1683 TKDGSNIAEPAVSS

-1786 LRTRKNEIDK
+1786 LRTRKNEINK

-1846 QTVKFTVNRFGSVYA
+1846 QTFKFTVNRFGSVYA

-1873 YVQSIDNNLVV
+1873 YVQSIDNNLVI

-1895 TLDVVVTRDGSPVE
+1895 TLEVVVTRDGSPVE

-1980 IFRLDTT
+1980 IFRIDTT

-2058 NGKFTIGECSK
+2058 SGKFTIGECSK

-2105 IITVSTNPFTR
+2105 TITVSTNPFTR

-2136 AGGFAVA
+2136 ACGFAVA

>member
-1 MVNKKSV
+1 MVNKKLV
-8 SKKLIAILL
+8 SKKLVAILL

-66 TQEMTK
+66 TQEMKK
-72 GEAKFDNLDDGTAYD
+72 GEAKFDNLDDETAYD

-94 GFGDYHNNN
+94 GFGDYHNDN

-117 LTAVNMVKVSGRIV
+117 LTAVNTVKVSGRIV
-131 DESGTA
+131 DESDKP
-137 VKNLEFSYSPVGFT
+137 VENLGFTYSPVGFT
-151 DISFNGKTGSN
+151 DISFDGNTDDNGK
-162 GEYSFDVY
+162 YSFDVY
-170 KDVEYNLEFDV
+170 KDVEYSVEFNV

-193 VSNDIDFGD
+193 ASHDENFGD
-202 EQLSLKQF
+202 EKLSLKQF
-210 GISAKVTAAGGGKI
+210 GISAKVTAAGGKI

-231 DYGKDLQEG
+231 DYGKDLQKDT
-240 AIVATADTNY
+240 IVAKADTNY
-250 VIKALIVDGYPINDA
+250 VIKTLTVDGNEIDDA
-265 TGKESYDLSNVD
+265 KGLEIYDLSKVD
-277 ALKNVTKK
+277 ALKNVTENHFVSVSFYRPTYEITINYNKNGTVK
-285 HSVIVS
+285 DNSDNHLVTSGGKIIFKQGDVAGFTAVAETNYHIAKVKIDGKSVDDVDFNNATTKYSKTFDDNKAHSV
-291 FVLDEI
+291 
-297 EVTFNISKTGKVEIK
+297 
-312 DGTSVSTAGTVTVAN
+312 
-327 GSDETPLSESRKLL
+327 
-341 KGQTI
+341 
-346 QAVVSDEKKYH
+346 
-357 IESFKVGDEE
+357 
-367 LITSFNND
+367 
-375 THSSP
+375 
-380 EYTFDKT
+380 
-387 KTTITVVFALDTFNV
+387 TITFAINTFNV
-402 TVNSGENGKVE
+402 TVNSGENGTAKAS
-413 PALSKVEFG
+413 PATVDYNG
-422 SNAKFTITPDNE
+422 STVITITPDKGYDIDTVKVNGSVVDNLTETE
-434 NYTIDGI
+434 NVYKYTI
-441 KVDGRSVDIS
+441 S
-451 KLSDE
+451 KITSDV
-456 EYIENE
+456 
-462 DHTFI
+462 T
-467 FNLLDIQSDTEVEVT
+467 VEAN
-482 FKEIPVDTGD
+482 FKEIEKVDVDDVLKNDYCT
-492 WKEKISFSVLN
+492 ISFSETPVVIGNKYIVGKGGSVTITPVDPYYRVKVN
-503 GTQISENVIDGKIVL
+503 GELPKSTITYNKTKVINDIQISTNKFVGGWDKTYSAKIEFVVDENAPTIANITKTPDQEYYNKAYNVSFYVSDNIAGVDSVYYGTENDITKAKNATFDSASGKASFTTTDGEFNGNYYIWAKDKVGNPSSISVKINIDKTNPTIDEFKFEAPTLNACKHGTYASEDITVTITASDKNSNVTNSGVKEITFNGETQKVKGDGSAIFTLKASDFASAKEVSATATDFAGNTSQITIPTSDNSNVKSNLVTITSDEADVNISRNETAKYIDGDKYWYADDTDFKVNISDKSGIKKVIIKMNDKIVVDDTLDGDIEAVKSKEYTVNTSKNAVDGENVITVDVVNVANNASATKTLSIYKDTKAPTVDNFEFE
-518 VYSKNSTV
+518 VENNSTFKKMLHFLTFG
-526 QINPVK
+526 NFFNEKVK
-532 PYNYFDIKYY
+532 ITVKGNDEKASSAIKNVTLY
-542 NKPKYEGWKNSRN
+542 
-555 ITSSK
+555 
-560 TITDLQVKTGKR
+560 
-572 GDEVNLSF
+572 GDEK
-580 GSGNTEIV
+580 EIATQEYV
-588 VIIDNTPP
+588 
-596 ELKDIDPMNWT
+596 
-607 NADSYTVTGNV
+607 
-618 SDKNTADNPSS
+618 
-629 SIEKVVYG
+629 
-637 TKDGYA
+637 DG
-643 NATNEATLN
+643 
-652 ADKTEYSFKIS
+652 
-663 NEENKT
+663 
-669 YYIYAVDKSNNVSKV
+669 V
-684 KTFESKIDRTAPVID
+684 
-699 SFEITNAKND
+699 
-709 VKTTS
+709 
-714 FGTFSSSKVIVKVKA
+714 
-729 HDIKNS
+729 
-735 ATNTDGKNTC
+735 
-745 SGVQS
+745 
-750 ITFNNQEQ
+750 
-758 KIDSNNEATFEIEKA
+758 ATFEVPAEAITDETLHLNKTISAKA
-773 ADLKLENFSVKDNV
+773 TDNV
-787 GNETTGIAATDKN
+787 GNVTPKFVYPSTT
-800 ATINSEKTPL
+800 NSDTFES
-810 ISNSLTIST
+810 SN
-819 DRPTVKIEKEGSNAS
+819 
-834 TGLFRYDE
+834 
-842 KSGKVWYNGD
+842 
-852 ANFIVTVID
+852 
-861 KHGINS
+861 
-867 INVKLNGNEVKKS
+867 
-880 SDGLTLK
+880 
-887 NVDFSNSEN
+887 
-896 PTKQTFKINTSMFQ
+896 
-910 SNDTNGENTL
+910 
-920 EVIANNVSNI
+920 
-930 NNKDDGNA
+930 
-938 KLYIDKTAPT
+938 
-948 VDSFTFKAKNA
+948 
-959 NFLSKALNFLTFGIF
+959 
-974 FNEEIEVTVSASE
+974 
-987 NKESASSGLKSI
+987 
-999 TLYAGDTE
+999 
-1007 VKTIDVDTVENDAN
+1007 
-1021 TEGKCTFTLSVDKF
+1021 
-1035 NAKQVISAVA
+1035 
-1045 TDKVGNKSEKT
+1045 
-1056 MPDTKNSNILEENG
+1056 
-1070 KVSKGVDNPG
+1070 

-1107 SNDWYP
+1107 SNDWYAA
-1113 GDVDFV
+1113 DTDFNITV
-1119 IDIWDPKDNG
+1119 KDAD
-1129 SCSGIRS
+1129 SGIRS
-1136 IAVSQKVGDK
+1136 ISV
-1146 FEPITVDAKG
+1146 TVNGTEIVTDSDG
-1156 NEIKKVYYRDETK
+1156 NSINEEFYTR
-1169 TDKISLTLN
+1169 DKIANELSFRVN
-1178 TSKLKANPDGSYTI
+1178 TRLATRAEDGSYTI
-1192 KVKATDNAGNVMEP
+1192 KVDATDNAGNDMSS
-1206 AVTKTIYKDT
+1206 VTKTIYKDS

-1268 PKIPSSGVKSITYYT
+1268 PKVPSSGVKSITYYT
-1283 VDKDGVKSEE
+1283 VDKDGVKSEV

-1360 ANGADIKDEKGN
+1360 SNGADIKDENGN

-1445 LVVNLKNTI
+1445 LIVNLKNTI

-1493 AVHMNENDD
+1493 AVQMNENDD

-1546 PKSKFKY
+1546 PKPKFKY

-1578 YSFKVSASDITSHIA
+1578 YNFKVSASDITSHIA

-1598 NYKSDNKSVKFS
+1598 NYKSDNKNVKFS

-1632 IDNTNPVVSVSYDNN
+1632 VDNKNPVVSVSYDNN
-1647 TAANEKY
+1647 TAAKDKY

-1786 LRTRKNEIDK
+1786 LRTRKNEINK

-1873 YVQSIDNNLVV
+1873 YVQSIDNNLVI

-1895 TLDVVVTRDGSPVE
+1895 TLEVVVTRDGSPVE

-1987 APALKSVSGL
+1987 APSLKSVSGL

-2046 NAAGYIEDVTSY
+2046 NVAGYIEDVTSY
-2058 NGKFTIGECSK
+2058 SGKFTIGECSK

-2105 IITVSTNPFTR
+2105 TITVSTNPFTR

-2136 AGGFAVA
+2136 ACGFAVA

>member
-1 MVNKKSV
+1 MVNKKLV
-8 SKKLIAILL
+8 SKKLVAILL

-66 TQEMTK
+66 TQEMKK
-72 GEAKFDNLDDGTAYD
+72 GEAKFDNLDDETAYD

-94 GFGDYHNNN
+94 GFGDYHNDN

-117 LTAVNMVKVSGRIV
+117 LTAVNTVKVSGRIV
-131 DESGTA
+131 DESDKP
-137 VKNLEFSYSPVGFT
+137 VENLGFTYSPVGFT
-151 DISFNGKTGSN
+151 DISFDGNTDDNGK
-162 GEYSFDVY
+162 YSFDVY
-170 KDVEYNLEFDV
+170 KDVEYSVEFNV

-193 VSNDIDFGD
+193 ASHDENFGD
-202 EQLSLKQF
+202 EKLSLKQF
-210 GISAKVTAAGGGKI
+210 GISAKVTAAGGKI

-231 DYGKDLQEG
+231 DYGKDLQKDT
-240 AIVATADTNY
+240 IVAKADTNY
-250 VIKALIVDGYPINDA
+250 VIKTLTVDGNEIDDA
-265 TGKESYDLSNVD
+265 KGLEIYDLSKVD
-277 ALKNVTKK
+277 ALKNVTENHFVSVSFYRPTYEITINYNKNGTVK
-285 HSVIVS
+285 DNSDNHLVTSGGKIILKQGDVAGFTAVAETNYHIAKVKIDGKSVDDVDFNNATTKYSKTFDDNKAHSV
-291 FVLDEI
+291 
-297 EVTFNISKTGKVEIK
+297 
-312 DGTSVSTAGTVTVAN
+312 
-327 GSDETPLSESRKLL
+327 
-341 KGQTI
+341 
-346 QAVVSDEKKYH
+346 
-357 IESFKVGDEE
+357 
-367 LITSFNND
+367 
-375 THSSP
+375 
-380 EYTFDKT
+380 
-387 KTTITVVFALDTFNV
+387 TITFAINTFNV
-402 TVNSGENGKVE
+402 TVNSGENGTAKAS
-413 PALSKVEFG
+413 PATVDYNG
-422 SNAKFTITPDNE
+422 STVITITPDKGYDIDTVKVNGSVVDNLTETE
-434 NYTIDGI
+434 NVYKYTI
-441 KVDGRSVDIS
+441 S
-451 KLSDE
+451 KITSDV
-456 EYIENE
+456 
-462 DHTFI
+462 T
-467 FNLLDIQSDTEVEVT
+467 VEAN
-482 FKEIPVDTGD
+482 FKEIEKVDVD
-492 WKEKISFSVLN
+492 DVLKNDYCNISFSETPVVIGNKYIVGKGGSVTITPVDPYYRVKVN
-503 GTQISENVIDGKIVL
+503 GKLPKSTITYNKTKVINDIQISTNKFVGGWDKTYSAKIEFVVDENAPTIANITKTPDQEYYNKAYNVSFYVSDNIAGVDSVYYGTENDITKAKNATFDSASGKASFTTTDGEFNGNYYIWAKDKVGNPSSISVKINIDKTNPTIDEFKFEAPTLNACKHGTYASEDITVTITASDKNSNVTNSGVKEITFNGETQKVKGDGSAIFTLKASDFASAKEVSATATDFAGNTSQITIPTSDNSNVKSNLVTITSDEADVNISRNETAKYIDGDKYWYADDTDFKVNISDKSGIKKVIIKMNDKIVVDDTLDGDIEAVKSKEYTVNTSKNAVDGENVITVDVVNVANNASATKTLSIYKDTKAPTVDNFEFE
-518 VYSKNSTV
+518 VENNSTFKKMLHFLTFG
-526 QINPVK
+526 NFFNEKVK
-532 PYNYFDIKYY
+532 ITVKGNDEKASSAIKNVTLY
-542 NKPKYEGWKNSRN
+542 
-555 ITSSK
+555 
-560 TITDLQVKTGKR
+560 
-572 GDEVNLSF
+572 GDEK
-580 GSGNTEIV
+580 EIATQEYV
-588 VIIDNTPP
+588 
-596 ELKDIDPMNWT
+596 
-607 NADSYTVTGNV
+607 
-618 SDKNTADNPSS
+618 
-629 SIEKVVYG
+629 
-637 TKDGYA
+637 DG
-643 NATNEATLN
+643 
-652 ADKTEYSFKIS
+652 
-663 NEENKT
+663 
-669 YYIYAVDKSNNVSKV
+669 V
-684 KTFESKIDRTAPVID
+684 
-699 SFEITNAKND
+699 
-709 VKTTS
+709 
-714 FGTFSSSKVIVKVKA
+714 
-729 HDIKNS
+729 
-735 ATNTDGKNTC
+735 
-745 SGVQS
+745 
-750 ITFNNQEQ
+750 
-758 KIDSNNEATFEIEKA
+758 ATFEVPAEAITDETLHLNKTISAKA
-773 ADLKLENFSVKDNV
+773 TDNV
-787 GNETTGIAATDKN
+787 GNVTPKFVYPSTT
-800 ATINSEKTPL
+800 NSDTFES
-810 ISNSLTIST
+810 SN
-819 DRPTVKIEKEGSNAS
+819 
-834 TGLFRYDE
+834 
-842 KSGKVWYNGD
+842 
-852 ANFIVTVID
+852 
-861 KHGINS
+861 
-867 INVKLNGNEVKKS
+867 
-880 SDGLTLK
+880 
-887 NVDFSNSEN
+887 
-896 PTKQTFKINTSMFQ
+896 
-910 SNDTNGENTL
+910 
-920 EVIANNVSNI
+920 
-930 NNKDDGNA
+930 
-938 KLYIDKTAPT
+938 
-948 VDSFTFKAKNA
+948 
-959 NFLSKALNFLTFGIF
+959 
-974 FNEEIEVTVSASE
+974 
-987 NKESASSGLKSI
+987 
-999 TLYAGDTE
+999 
-1007 VKTIDVDTVENDAN
+1007 
-1021 TEGKCTFTLSVDKF
+1021 
-1035 NAKQVISAVA
+1035 
-1045 TDKVGNKSEKT
+1045 
-1056 MPDTKNSNILEENG
+1056 
-1070 KVSKGVDNPG
+1070 

-1107 SNDWYP
+1107 SNDWYAA
-1113 GDVDFV
+1113 DTDFNITV
-1119 IDIWDPKDNG
+1119 KDAD
-1129 SCSGIRS
+1129 SGIRS
-1136 IAVSQKVGDK
+1136 ISV
-1146 FEPITVDAKG
+1146 TVNGTEIVTDSDG
-1156 NEIKKVYYRDETK
+1156 NSINEEFYTR
-1169 TDKISLTLN
+1169 DKIANELSFRVN
-1178 TSKLKANPDGSYTI
+1178 TRLATRAEDGSYTI
-1192 KVKATDNAGNVMEP
+1192 KVDATDNAGNDMSS
-1206 AVTKTIYKDT
+1206 VTKTIYKDS

-1268 PKIPSSGVKSITYYT
+1268 PKVPSSGVKSITYYT
-1283 VDKDGVKSEE
+1283 VDKDGVKSEV

-1360 ANGADIKDEKGN
+1360 SNGADIKDENGN

-1445 LVVNLKNTI
+1445 LIVNLKNTI

-1474 NVTKDVVQT
+1474 NVTKNVVQT

-1493 AVHMNENDD
+1493 AVQMNENDD

-1546 PKSKFKY
+1546 PKPKFKY

-1578 YSFKVSASDITSHIA
+1578 YNFKVSASDITSHIA

-1598 NYKSDNKSVKFS
+1598 NYKSDNKNVKFS

-1632 IDNTNPVVSVSYDNN
+1632 VDNTKPVVSVSYDNN
-1647 TAANEKY
+1647 TATNDKY

-1786 LRTRKNEIDK
+1786 LRTRKNEINK

-1873 YVQSIDNNLVV
+1873 YVQSIDNNLVI

-1895 TLDVVVTRDGSPVE
+1895 TLEVVVTRDGSPVE

-1987 APALKSVSGL
+1987 APSLKSVSGL

-2034 VDHIRSK
+2034 VDRIRSK

-2105 IITVSTNPFTR
+2105 TITVSTNPFTR

-2136 AGGFAVA
+2136 ACGFAVA

>member
-1 MVNKKSV
+1 MVNKKLV
-8 SKKLIAILL
+8 SKKLVAILL

-66 TQEMTK
+66 TQEMKK
-72 GEAKFDNLDDGTAYD
+72 GEAKFDNLDDETAYD

-94 GFGDYHNNN
+94 GFVDYHNDN

-117 LTAVNMVKVSGRIV
+117 LTAVNTVKVSGRIV
-131 DESGTA
+131 DESDKP
-137 VKNLEFSYSPVGFT
+137 VENLGFTYSPVGFT
-151 DISFNGKTGSN
+151 DISFDGNTDDNGK
-162 GEYSFDVY
+162 YSFDVY
-170 KDVEYNLEFDV
+170 KDVEYSVEFNV

-193 VSNDIDFGD
+193 ASHDENFGD
-202 EQLSLKQF
+202 EKLSLKQF
-210 GISAKVTAAGGGKI
+210 GISAKVTAAGGKI

-231 DYGKDLQEG
+231 DYGKDLQKDT
-240 AIVATADTNY
+240 IVAKADTNY
-250 VIKALIVDGYPINDA
+250 VIKTLTVDGNEIDDA
-265 TGKESYDLSNVD
+265 KGLEIYDLSKVD
-277 ALKNVTKK
+277 ALKNVTEN
-285 HSVIVS
+285 HSVSVS
-291 FVLDEI
+291 FYRPTYEI
-297 EVTFNISKTGKVEIK
+297 TINYNKNGTVKDNSDNHLVTSGGKIILKQGDVAGFTAVAETNYHIAKVKIDGKSVDDVDFNNATTKYSKTFDDNKAH
-312 DGTSVSTAGTVTVAN
+312 SV
-327 GSDETPLSESRKLL
+327 
-341 KGQTI
+341 
-346 QAVVSDEKKYH
+346 
-357 IESFKVGDEE
+357 
-367 LITSFNND
+367 
-375 THSSP
+375 
-380 EYTFDKT
+380 
-387 KTTITVVFALDTFNV
+387 TITFAINTFNV
-402 TVNSGENGKVE
+402 TVNSGENGTAKAS
-413 PALSKVEFG
+413 PATVDYNG
-422 SNAKFTITPDNE
+422 STVITITPDKGYDIDTVKVNGSVVDNLTETE
-434 NYTIDGI
+434 NVYKYTI
-441 KVDGRSVDIS
+441 S
-451 KLSDE
+451 KITSDV
-456 EYIENE
+456 
-462 DHTFI
+462 T
-467 FNLLDIQSDTEVEVT
+467 VEAN
-482 FKEIPVDTGD
+482 FKEIEKVDVDDVLKNDYCT
-492 WKEKISFSVLN
+492 ISFSETPVVIGNKYIVGKGGSVTITPVDPYYRVKVN
-503 GTQISENVIDGKIVL
+503 GELPKSTITYNKTKVINDIQISTNKFVGGWDKTYSAKIEFVVDENAPTIANITKTPDQEYYNKAYNVSFYVSDNIAGVDSVYYGTENDITKAKNATFDSASGKASFTTTDGEFNGNYYIWAKDKVGNPSSISVKINIDKTNPTIDEFKFEAPTLNACKHGTYASEDITVTITASDKNSNVTNSGVKEITFNGETQKVKGDGSAIFTLKASDFASAKEVSATATDFAGNTSQITIPTSDNSNVKSNLVTITSDEADVNISRNETAKYIDGDKYWYADDTDFKVNISDKSGIKKVIIKMNDKIVVDDTLDGDIEAVKSKEYTVNTSKNAVDGENVITVDVVNVANNASATKTLSIYKDTKAPTVDNFEFE
-518 VYSKNSTV
+518 VENNSTFKKMLHFLTFG
-526 QINPVK
+526 NFFNEKVK
-532 PYNYFDIKYY
+532 ITVKGNDEKASSAIKNVTLY
-542 NKPKYEGWKNSRN
+542 
-555 ITSSK
+555 
-560 TITDLQVKTGKR
+560 
-572 GDEVNLSF
+572 GDEK
-580 GSGNTEIV
+580 EIATQEYV
-588 VIIDNTPP
+588 
-596 ELKDIDPMNWT
+596 
-607 NADSYTVTGNV
+607 
-618 SDKNTADNPSS
+618 
-629 SIEKVVYG
+629 
-637 TKDGYA
+637 DG
-643 NATNEATLN
+643 
-652 ADKTEYSFKIS
+652 
-663 NEENKT
+663 
-669 YYIYAVDKSNNVSKV
+669 V
-684 KTFESKIDRTAPVID
+684 
-699 SFEITNAKND
+699 
-709 VKTTS
+709 
-714 FGTFSSSKVIVKVKA
+714 
-729 HDIKNS
+729 
-735 ATNTDGKNTC
+735 
-745 SGVQS
+745 
-750 ITFNNQEQ
+750 
-758 KIDSNNEATFEIEKA
+758 ATFEVPAEAITDETLHLNKTISAKA
-773 ADLKLENFSVKDNV
+773 TDNV
-787 GNETTGIAATDKN
+787 GNVTPKFVYPSTT
-800 ATINSEKTPL
+800 NSDTFES
-810 ISNSLTIST
+810 SN
-819 DRPTVKIEKEGSNAS
+819 
-834 TGLFRYDE
+834 
-842 KSGKVWYNGD
+842 
-852 ANFIVTVID
+852 
-861 KHGINS
+861 
-867 INVKLNGNEVKKS
+867 
-880 SDGLTLK
+880 
-887 NVDFSNSEN
+887 
-896 PTKQTFKINTSMFQ
+896 
-910 SNDTNGENTL
+910 
-920 EVIANNVSNI
+920 
-930 NNKDDGNA
+930 
-938 KLYIDKTAPT
+938 
-948 VDSFTFKAKNA
+948 
-959 NFLSKALNFLTFGIF
+959 
-974 FNEEIEVTVSASE
+974 
-987 NKESASSGLKSI
+987 
-999 TLYAGDTE
+999 
-1007 VKTIDVDTVENDAN
+1007 
-1021 TEGKCTFTLSVDKF
+1021 
-1035 NAKQVISAVA
+1035 
-1045 TDKVGNKSEKT
+1045 
-1056 MPDTKNSNILEENG
+1056 
-1070 KVSKGVDNPG
+1070 

-1107 SNDWYP
+1107 SNDWYAA
-1113 GDVDFV
+1113 DTDFNITV
-1119 IDIWDPKDNG
+1119 KDAD
-1129 SCSGIRS
+1129 SGIRS
-1136 IAVSQKVGDK
+1136 ISV
-1146 FEPITVDAKG
+1146 TVNGTEIVTDSDG
-1156 NEIKKVYYRDETK
+1156 NSINEEFYTR
-1169 TDKISLTLN
+1169 DKIANELSFRVN
-1178 TSKLKANPDGSYTI
+1178 TILATRAEDGSYTI
-1192 KVKATDNAGNVMEP
+1192 KVDATDNAGNDMSS
-1206 AVTKTIYKDT
+1206 VTKTIYKDS

-1268 PKIPSSGVKSITYYT
+1268 PKVPSSGVKSITYYT
-1283 VDKDGVKSEE
+1283 VDKDGVKSEV

-1360 ANGADIKDEKGN
+1360 SNGADIKDENGN

-1445 LVVNLKNTI
+1445 LIVNLKNTI

-1493 AVHMNENDD
+1493 AVQMNENDD

-1546 PKSKFKY
+1546 PKPKFKY

-1578 YSFKVSASDITSHIA
+1578 YNFKVSASDITSHIA

-1598 NYKSDNKSVKFS
+1598 NYKSDNKNVKFS

-1632 IDNTNPVVSVSYDNN
+1632 VDNKNPVVSVSYDNN
-1647 TAANEKY
+1647 TAAKDKY

-1786 LRTRKNEIDK
+1786 LRTRKNEINK

-1873 YVQSIDNNLVV
+1873 YVQSIDNNLVI

-1895 TLDVVVTRDGSPVE
+1895 TLEVVVTRDGSPVE

-1987 APALKSVSGL
+1987 APSLKSVSGL

-2046 NAAGYIEDVTSY
+2046 NVAGYIEDVTSY
-2058 NGKFTIGECSK
+2058 SGKFTIGECSK

-2105 IITVSTNPFTR
+2105 TITVSTNPFTR

-2136 AGGFAVA
+2136 ACGFAVA

>member
-1 MVNKKSV
+1 MVNKKLV
-8 SKKLIAILL
+8 SKKLVAILL

-38 NKYVISI
+38 NEYVISI

-66 TQEMTK
+66 TQEMKK
-72 GEAKFDNLDDGTAYD
+72 GKAKFDNLDDETAYD
-87 LKITKLY
+87 LEITKLY
-94 GFGDYHNNN
+94 GFGDYHNDN
-103 FVPSDTS
+103 FVPSDAS

-117 LTAVNMVKVSGRIV
+117 LTAVNTVKVSGRIV
-131 DESGTA
+131 DENGTA
-137 VKNLEFSYSPVGFT
+137 VKNLKFSYSPVGFT
-151 DISFNGKTGSN
+151 DISFDGTTGSN

-170 KDVEYNLEFDV
+170 KDVEYSIEFNV

-193 VSNDIDFGD
+193 ASHDENFGD
-202 EQLSLKQF
+202 EKLSLKQF
-210 GISAKVTAAGGGKI
+210 GISAKVTTAGGKI

-231 DYGKDLQEG
+231 DYGKDLQKDT
-240 AIVATADTNY
+240 IVATANENY
-250 VIKALIVDGYPINDA
+250 VIETLTVDGKEIDDA
-265 TGKESYDLSNVD
+265 KGQNSYDLSNVD
-277 ALKNVTKK
+277 ALKNVTEK
-285 HSVIVS
+285 HSVSVS

-327 GSDETPLSESRKLL
+327 GSDEKPLTATKKLL

-346 QAVVSDEKKYH
+346 QASVSDVKYH
-357 IESFKVGDEE
+357 IESFKVGNEE
-367 LITSFNND
+367 KITSSNND
-375 THSSP
+375 THESP
-380 EYTFDKT
+380 EYIFDKT

-402 TVNSGENGKVE
+402 TVNSGKNGTAKASPDTVDYN
-413 PALSKVEFG
+413 G
-422 SNAKFTITPDNE
+422 STDITITPDKG
-434 NYTIDGI
+434 Y
-441 KVDGRSVDIS
+441 K
-451 KLSDE
+451 
-456 EYIENE
+456 IETLKIN
-462 DHTFI
+462 
-467 FNLLDIQSDTEVEVT
+467 NNV
-482 FKEIPVDTGD
+482 IP
-492 WKEKISFSVLN
+492 KEKIIETKFN
-503 GTQISENVIDGKIVL
+503 EEYTYTINNVIEDITVDVTFAEQKLIRVKNIFDNEYYTAKFIDNENNEIEPVIKGNDYIIPSTAKLVVTPKSPTYCRTSINSNVL
-518 VYSKNSTV
+518 YTNKTSTV
-526 QINPVK
+526 KSNLKIEHIDVNTDIYWWGWKKVEAPINLIVDSTGPK
-532 PYNYFDIKYY
+532 FTKITKTPDQKYY
-542 NKPKYEGWKNSRN
+542 NKAYN
-555 ITSSK
+555 
-560 TITDLQVKTGKR
+560 V
-572 GDEVNLSF
+572 SF
-580 GSGNTEIV
+580 G
-588 VIIDNTPP
+588 
-596 ELKDIDPMNWT
+596 
-607 NADSYTVTGNV
+607 V
-618 SDKNTADNPSS
+618 SDNIAGVDSVYYGTENDITKAKNATFDSASGKASFTTTDGEFNGNYYIWAKDKVGNPSS
-629 SIEKVVYG
+629 TSVEI
-637 TKDGYA
+637 
-643 NATNEATLN
+643 N
-652 ADKTEYSFKIS
+652 
-663 NEENKT
+663 
-669 YYIYAVDKSNNVSKV
+669 VD
-684 KTFESKIDRTAPVID
+684 TTAPTID
-699 SFEITNAKND
+699 SFE
-709 VKTTS
+709 
-714 FGTFSSSKVIVKVKA
+714 FSSKTLNACTHGTYASNAITVTITA
-729 HDIKNS
+729 SD
-735 ATNTDGKNTC
+735 
-745 SGVQS
+745 SGNVQS
-750 ITFNNQEQ
+750 GAKEITFNGETKPVNKGKAE
-758 KIDSNNEATFEIEKA
+758 FEITS
-773 ADLKLENFSVKDNV
+773 ADKTPVSATVTDNAGNTSQITIPTSDNSNVKSNLV
-787 GNETTGIAATDKN
+787 TISNKRPT
-800 ATINSEKTPL
+800 ATITIAENKKENLKRYVADPEKG
-810 ISNSLTIST
+810 I
-819 DRPTVKIEKEGSNAS
+819 
-834 TGLFRYDE
+834 
-842 KSGKVWYNGD
+842 VWFNGD
-852 ANFIVTVID
+852 ADFKVNLEDKGKNGIKYIEVI
-861 KHGINS
+861 
-867 INVKLNGNEVKKS
+867 LNGKKIDTVKDSDNNDLKIFDSKNENDIDFSETKETEKTIYINTALKTKTGQNKLEVKV
-880 SDGLTLK
+880 T
-887 NVDFSNSEN
+887 NVSG
-896 PTKQTFKINTSMFQ
+896 K
-910 SNDTNGENTL
+910 SNDT
-920 EVIANNVSNI
+920 SI
-930 NNKDDGNA
+930 ND
-938 KLYIDKTAPT
+938 KLYIDTTKPQITKFEFNKSE
-948 VDSFTFKAKNA
+948 SFKDK
-959 NFLSKALNFLTFGIF
+959 LLNILTFGTYSKTTV
-974 FNEEIEVTVSASE
+974 EVSVTAE
-987 NKESASSGLKSI
+987 DLGDSSGVKSI
-999 TLYAGDTE
+999 TLYGKDATNTSAEYKILGTESMNAKNEKIVNNGDGTY
-1007 VKTIDVDTVENDAN
+1007 TA
-1021 TEGKCTFTLSVDKF
+1021 TFTLPKDVVETEKGKTYLDVLLAAKAVDNVENETENF
-1035 NAKQVISAVA
+1035 VPTTTN
-1045 TDKVGNKSEKT
+1045 
-1056 MPDTKNSNILEENG
+1056 NSNINEKQL
-1070 KVSKGVDNPG
+1070 
-1080 LMIETVAPDAT
+1080 LIETVAPDAT

-1113 GDVDFV
+1113 GDVDFD

-1129 SCSGIRS
+1129 SCSGIAS
-1136 IAVSQKVGDK
+1136 IAVSQKVGNE

-1156 NEIKKVYYRDETK
+1156 NKIKQDYYKDETK
-1169 TDKISLTLN
+1169 TDKKISLTLN
-1178 TSKLKANPDGSYTI
+1178 TSTLKANSDGSYTI
-1192 KVKATDNAGNVMEP
+1192 KVEATDNAGNVMEP
-1206 AVTKTIYKDT
+1206 AVTKTIYKD
-1216 STPSVTDFK
+1216 STIPSVTDFK

-1260 TVTADDGA
+1260 TVTANDE
-1268 PKIPSSGVKSITYYT
+1268 KPSSGVKSITYYT
-1283 VDKDGVKSEE
+1283 VDKDGVKSEV

-1360 ANGADIKDEKGN
+1360 SNGADIKDENGN

-1445 LVVNLKNTI
+1445 LIVNLKNTI

-1493 AVHMNENDD
+1493 AVQMNENDD

-1546 PKSKFKY
+1546 PKPKFKY

-1578 YSFKVSASDITSHIA
+1578 YNFKVSASDITSHIA

-1598 NYKSDNKSVKFS
+1598 NYKSDNKNVKFS

-1632 IDNTNPVVSVSYDNN
+1632 VDNTNPVVSVSYDNN
-1647 TAANEKY
+1647 TAANDKY

-1683 AKDGSNIAEPTVSS
+1683 TKDGSNIAEPTVSS

-1786 LRTRKNEIDK
+1786 LRTRKNEINK

-1873 YVQSIDNNLVV
+1873 YVQSIDNNLVI

-1895 TLDVVVTRDGSPVE
+1895 TLEVVVTRDGSPVE

-1997 EKSVVNATKLDVSY
+1997 EKPVVNATKLDVSY

-2058 NGKFTIGECSK
+2058 SGKFTIGECSK

-2105 IITVSTNPFTR
+2105 TITVSTNPFTR

-2136 AGGFAVA
+2136 ACGFAVA

>member
-8 SKKLIAILL
+8 SKKFIAILL

-38 NKYVISI
+38 NEYVISI

-57 DKNNAENKF
+57 DKSNADNKLE
-66 TQEMTK
+66 QEMTK
-72 GEAKFDNLDDGTAYD
+72 GKAKFDNLDDEATYD
-87 LKITKLY
+87 LKITNLY
-94 GFGDYHNNN
+94 GFKDYSNDN
-103 FVPSDTS
+103 FVPSDTK
-110 FTLSNTD
+110 FTLSNSD
-117 LTAVNMVKVSGRIV
+117 LTAIDTVNVSGRIV
-131 DESGTA
+131 DENGGA
-137 VKNLEFSYSPVGFT
+137 VINLEFTYSPVGFT
-151 DISFNGKTGSN
+151 DISFNGKTDDN
-162 GEYSFDVY
+162 GKYSFDVY
-170 KDVEYNLEFDV
+170 KDVEYNVEFNV

-193 VSNDIDFGD
+193 VSNDTDFGD
-202 EQLSLKQF
+202 ETLSLKQF
-210 GISAKVTAAGGGKI
+210 AITATVNGEGGKI
-224 TGDNTMV
+224 TGNNTMV

-240 AIVATADTNY
+240 TIVATANENY
-250 VIKALIVDGYPINDA
+250 VIEALIVDGNEIKDA
-265 TGKESYDLSNVD
+265 KGLESYELSNVD
-277 ALKNVTKK
+277 ALKNVKDS
-285 HSVIVS
+285 HSVSVS

-346 QAVVSDEKKYH
+346 QASVSDEKYH

-367 LITSFNND
+367 LITSSNND

-402 TVNSGENGKVE
+402 TVNAGENGTVE

-434 NYTIDGI
+434 NYTIDEI
-441 KVDGRSVDIS
+441 KVDGTSVDIS

-526 QINPVK
+526 QINPIK

-596 ELKDIDPMNWT
+596 ELKDIDQMNWT

-618 SDKNTADNPSS
+618 SDENTADNPSS
-629 SIEKVVYG
+629 GIEKVVYG
-637 TKDGYA
+637 TEVGYA
-643 NATNEATLN
+643 NATGEAKLN
-652 ADKTEYSFKIS
+652 ADKTEYSFEIS

-669 YYIYAVDKSNNVSKV
+669 YYIYAIDKSGNVSKV
-684 KTFESKIDRTAPVID
+684 KTFESKIDRTAPTID
-699 SFEITNAKND
+699 SFE
-709 VKTTS
+709 
-714 FGTFSSSKVIVKVKA
+714 FSSKTLNACTHGTYASE
-729 HDIKNS
+729 DIKVTITASDSGNVQ
-735 ATNTDGKNTC
+735 
-745 SGVQS
+745 SGVKE
-750 ITFNNQEQ
+750 ITFNGETKPVNKGKAE
-758 KIDSNNEATFEIEKA
+758 FEITSANKTEVFATVTDNAGNTSQITVPTEKNSNVKSNLVTISDNPPSA
-773 ADLKLENFSVKDNV
+773 TITIADNQKDNLV
-787 GNETTGIAATDKN
+787 RYN
-800 ATINSEKTPL
+800 AENDI
-810 ISNSLTIST
+810 
-819 DRPTVKIEKEGSNAS
+819 
-834 TGLFRYDE
+834 
-842 KSGKVWYNGD
+842 VWFNGD
-852 ANFIVTVID
+852 ADFKVDLKDDQSKNGIKYIEVT
-861 KHGINS
+861 
-867 INVKLNGNEVKKS
+867 LNGERIDTVKDSDNKDLKIFDGENDIDFSETKETEKTIYVNTALNSKTGQNKLEVK
-880 SDGLTLK
+880 
-887 NVDFSNSEN
+887 V
-896 PTKQTFKINTSMFQ
+896 
-910 SNDTNGENTL
+910 TNIT
-920 EVIANNVSNI
+920 NVSNEK
-930 NNKDDGNA
+930 NEND
-938 KLYIDKTAPT
+938 KLYIDTAKPQIT
-948 VDSFTFKAKNA
+948 KFEFNKSESFIKK
-959 NFLSKALNFLTFGIF
+959 LLNILTFGAYL
-974 FNEEIEVTVSASE
+974 NTTVEVAVTA
-987 NKESASSGLKSI
+987 KDLDDSSGIKSI
-999 TLYAGDTE
+999 TLYGKDATNNSSEYKILGTE
-1007 VKTIDVDTVENDAN
+1007 SMSAKNENIVENADGTYTATFILPKDVVE
-1021 TEGKCTFTLSVDKF
+1021 TEKGKTYLDVLLAAKAVDNVQNETEEF
-1035 NAKQVISAVA
+1035 APA
-1045 TDKVGNKSEKT
+1045 TTD
-1056 MPDTKNSNILEENG
+1056 NSNI
-1070 KVSKGVDNPG
+1070 KTAQ
-1080 LMIETVAPDAT
+1080 LMIETVAPNAE

-1113 GDVDFV
+1113 GDVDLK
-1119 IDIWDPKDNG
+1119 IDIWDPEDNG
-1129 SCSGIRS
+1129 SYSGIAS
-1136 IAVSQKVGDK
+1136 IAVSQKVGNEYK
-1146 FEPITVDAKG
+1146 AAVDAKG
-1156 NEIKKVYYRDETK
+1156 NKIETVYTDAK

-1178 TSKLKANPDGSYTI
+1178 TSTLEANPDGSYTI
-1192 KVKATDNAGNVMEP
+1192 VVKATDNAGNVMD
-1206 AVTKTIYKDT
+1206 AVTKTIYKD
-1216 STPSVTDFK
+1216 SSIPSVTDFK
-1225 FTAKGYAFDKS
+1225 FTAKGYAFDES

-1260 TVTADDGA
+1260 TVTANDE
-1268 PKIPSSGVKSITYYT
+1268 KPSSGVKSITYYT

-1342 DLHTQTSAIKYTL
+1342 DLHAQTSAIKYTL
-1355 KDSKD
+1355 KDSK
-1360 ANGADIKDEKGN
+1360 ASNGVDIKDEKGN

-1383 EIADTYSGIRQID
+1383 EIADTYSGIRKID

-1411 VTVDNNGKVTSVAK
+1411 VTVDNNGKVTSAAK

-1454 KVSNDSNNIQIK
+1454 KISNDSNNIQIK

-1493 AVHMNENDD
+1493 AVQMNENDD
-1502 KEFNGYFK
+1502 NEFDGYFK
-1510 GSREADIYVYERN
+1510 GARTADIYVYERN

-1541 QTNVS
+1541 RTNVS

-1578 YSFKVSASDITSHIA
+1578 YSFKVSVSDITSHIA

-1598 NYKSDNKSVKFS
+1598 NFKSDNKDVEFS
-1610 SDKTAEY
+1610 NDKTAEY

-1647 TAANEKY
+1647 TAANDKY

-1674 SRIIYKRTS
+1674 SRIIYKKTS
-1683 AKDGSNIAEPTVSS
+1683 TKDGSNITEPAVSS

-1732 GVKFS
+1732 GVKYS
-1737 GTAAKDFTVD
+1737 GTAVKDFTVD

-1786 LRTRKNEIDK
+1786 LRTRKNEINK

-1811 GSFTANEETFKKLQ
+1811 GSFKANEETFKNLQ

-1873 YVQSIDNNLVV
+1873 YVQSIDNNLVI

-1909 FGDGQLTVNPVVNST
+1909 FGDGQFTVNPVVNST

-1959 IASEDEVGNKSENI
+1959 VASEDEVGNKSENI
-1973 NYKDADV
+1973 NYKDAD
-1980 IFRLDTT
+1980 IMFRLDTT
-1987 APALKSVSGL
+1987 APSLKSVAGL

-2011 EIFDSIGIKSI
+2011 EIFDSIGLKSI
-2022 DVYYVNENGIDS
+2022 DVYYVNENGIDA

-2041 DSKEE
+2041 SSNEE
-2046 NAAGYIEDVTSY
+2046 NVAGYIEDVTSY
-2058 NGKFTIGECSK
+2058 KGKFTIGECSK

-2096 DSSSLEFNS
+2096 DSSSLDFS
-2105 IITVSTNPFTR
+2105 STITVSTNPFTR

-2122 LFWCSIAAIAVAIG
+2122 IFWCSIAAIIIVIGAIG
-2136 AGGFAVA
+2136 FIVA
-2143 TKLRKREE
+2143 TKLRKKEE
-2151 KATEDYKNSKKNK
+2151 KETEDYKNSKKNK

>member
-1 MVNKKSV
+1 MVNKKLV
-8 SKKLIAILL
+8 SKKLVAILL

-38 NKYVISI
+38 NEYVISI

-66 TQEMTK
+66 TQEMKK
-72 GEAKFDNLDDGTAYD
+72 GKAKFDNLDDETAYD

-94 GFGDYHNNN
+94 GFGDYHNDN

-117 LTAVNMVKVSGRIV
+117 LTAVNTVKVSGRIV
-131 DESGTA
+131 DESDNP
-137 VKNLEFSYSPVGFT
+137 VKNLKFSYSPVGFT
-151 DISFNGKTGSN
+151 DISFDGNTDDNGK
-162 GEYSFDVY
+162 YSFDVY
-170 KDVEYNLEFDV
+170 KDVEYSVEFNV

-193 VSNDIDFGD
+193 ASHDENFGD
-202 EQLSLKQF
+202 EKLSLKQF
-210 GISAKVTAAGGGKI
+210 GISAKVTTAGGGKI

-231 DYGKDLQEG
+231 DYGKDLQKDI
-240 AIVATADTNY
+240 IVATADKNY
-250 VIKALIVDGYPINDA
+250 VIETLTVDGNEIDDA
-265 TGKESYDLSNVD
+265 KGQEKYDLSNVST
-277 ALKNVTKK
+277 LKNVKEK
-285 HSVIVS
+285 HSVSVS
-291 FVLDEI
+291 FYRPTYEITINYNKNGTVKDNSDNPVSNGGKIILKQGDEAGFTAVAETNYHI
-297 EVTFNISKTGKVEIK
+297 AKVEIDK
-312 DGTSVSTAGTVTVAN
+312 NVND
-327 GSDETPLSESRKLL
+327 K
-341 KGQTI
+341 
-346 QAVVSDEKKYH
+346 
-357 IESFKVGDEE
+357 
-367 LITSFNND
+367 FNNSTTKYSETFND
-375 THSSP
+375 NKAHSV
-380 EYTFDKT
+380 
-387 KTTITVVFALDTFNV
+387 TITFAINTFNV
-402 TVNSGENGKVE
+402 TVNSGENGTATAS
-413 PALSKVEFG
+413 PATVDYNG
-422 SNAKFTITPDNE
+422 STDITITPDKGYDIETVKVNGLAVDNLTETE
-434 NYTIDGI
+434 NGYKYTISDI
-441 KVDGRSVDIS
+441 KADV
-451 KLSDE
+451 
-456 EYIENE
+456 
-462 DHTFI
+462 T
-467 FNLLDIQSDTEVEVT
+467 VEVK
-482 FKEIPVDTGD
+482 FKEIEKVNVDDVLKNDYCT
-492 WKEKISFSVLN
+492 ISFSETPVVIGNKYIVGKGGSVTITPVDPYYRVKVN
-503 GTQISENVIDGKIVL
+503 GELPKSTITYNKTKVINDIQISTNKFVGGWDKTYSAKIEFVVDENAPTIANITKTPD
-518 VYSKNSTV
+518 
-526 QINPVK
+526 QE
-532 PYNYFDIKYY
+532 YY
-542 NKPKYEGWKNSRN
+542 NKAYN
-555 ITSSK
+555 
-560 TITDLQVKTGKR
+560 V
-572 GDEVNLSF
+572 SF
-580 GSGNTEIV
+580 
-588 VIIDNTPP
+588 
-596 ELKDIDPMNWT
+596 
-607 NADSYTVTGNV
+607 NV
-618 SDKNTADNPSS
+618 SDDIAGVDS
-629 SIEKVVYG
+629 VYYG
-637 TKDGYA
+637 TENDITKA
-643 NATNEATLN
+643 KNATLDSASGK
-652 ADKTEYSFKIS
+652 ASFTTTDGEF
-663 NEENKT
+663 NGN
-669 YYIYAVDKSNNVSKV
+669 YYIWAKDKVGNKKSTSV
-684 KTFESKIDRTAPVID
+684 KINIDTTAPTID
-699 SFEITNAKND
+699 SFE
-709 VKTTS
+709 
-714 FGTFSSSKVIVKVKA
+714 FSSKTLNACTHGTYASDAITVTITA
-729 HDIKNS
+729 SD
-735 ATNTDGKNTC
+735 
-745 SGVQS
+745 SGNVQS
-750 ITFNNQEQ
+750 GAKEITFNGETEPVNKGKAEFEITSADKTPVSATVTDNAGNTSQITIPTSDNSNVKSNLVTISNKRPTATITIAENKKENLKRYVADPENGIVWFNGDADFKVNLKDDQ
-758 KIDSNNEATFEIEKA
+758 SKNGIKYIEVILNGEKIDTVKDSDNNDLKISDKKGENDIDIDFSELQEIEK
-773 ADLKLENFSVKDNV
+773 
-787 GNETTGIAATDKN
+787 
-800 ATINSEKTPL
+800 TIYVNTALNSEKY
-810 ISNSLTIST
+810 
-819 DRPTVKIEKEGSNAS
+819 KK
-834 TGLFRYDE
+834 TGQ
-842 KSGKVWYNGD
+842 N
-852 ANFIVTVID
+852 
-861 KHGINS
+861 
-867 INVKLNGNEVKKS
+867 KLEVK
-880 SDGLTLK
+880 
-887 NVDFSNSEN
+887 V
-896 PTKQTFKINTSMFQ
+896 
-910 SNDTNGENTL
+910 TNIT
-920 EVIANNVSNI
+920 NVSNVKSE
-930 NNKDDGNA
+930 ND
-938 KLYIDKTAPT
+938 KLYIDTTKPQITKFEFNKSE
-948 VDSFTFKAKNA
+948 SFKDK
-959 NFLSKALNFLTFGIF
+959 LLHILTFGTYS
-974 FNEEIEVTVSASE
+974 NTTVEVSVTA
-987 NKESASSGLKSI
+987 KDLGDSSGVKSI
-999 TLYAGDTE
+999 TLYGKDATNTSAEYKILGTESMSAKNEKIVNKGDGTY
-1007 VKTIDVDTVENDAN
+1007 TA
-1021 TEGKCTFTLSVDKF
+1021 TFTLPKDVVETEKGKTYLDVLLAAKAVDNVENETENF
-1035 NAKQVISAVA
+1035 VPA
-1045 TDKVGNKSEKT
+1045 TTN
-1056 MPDTKNSNILEENG
+1056 NSNINEKQL
-1070 KVSKGVDNPG
+1070 
-1080 LMIETVAPDAT
+1080 LIETVAPDAT

-1113 GDVDFV
+1113 GDVDFD

-1129 SCSGIRS
+1129 SCSGIAS
-1136 IAVSQKVGDK
+1136 IAVSQKVGNE

-1156 NEIKKVYYRDETK
+1156 NEIKQTYTDK

-1178 TSKLKANPDGSYTI
+1178 TSTLKANSDGSYTI
-1192 KVKATDNAGNVMEP
+1192 KVKATDNAGNDMES
-1206 AVTKTIYKDT
+1206 AVTKTIYKDS

-1268 PKIPSSGVKSITYYT
+1268 PKVPSSGVKSITYYT
-1283 VDKDGVKSEE
+1283 VDKDGVKSEV

-1342 DLHTQTSAIKYTL
+1342 DLHTQISAIKYTL

-1360 ANGADIKDEKGN
+1360 SNGADIKDENGN

-1425 KGYSDDCLGDWVA
+1425 KGYSDDCLSDWVA

-1445 LVVNLKNTI
+1445 LIVNLKNTI

-1493 AVHMNENDD
+1493 AVQMNENDD

-1546 PKSKFKY
+1546 PKPKFKY

-1578 YSFKVSASDITSHIA
+1578 YNFKVSASDITSHIA

-1598 NYKSDNKSVKFS
+1598 NYKSDNKNVKFS

-1647 TAANEKY
+1647 TATNDKY

-1697 WSRKGNTYTATI
+1697 WRRKGNTYTATI

-1786 LRTRKNEIDK
+1786 LRTRKNEINK

-1873 YVQSIDNNLVV
+1873 YVQSIDNNLVI

-1895 TLDVVVTRDGSPVE
+1895 TLEVVVTRDGSPVE

-1987 APALKSVSGL
+1987 APSLKSVSGL

-2105 IITVSTNPFTR
+2105 TITVSTNPFTR

-2136 AGGFAVA
+2136 ACGFAVA

>member
-1 MVNKKSV
+1 MVNKKLV
-8 SKKLIAILL
+8 SKKLVAILL

-66 TQEMTK
+66 TQEMKK
-72 GEAKFDNLDDGTAYD
+72 GEAKFDNLDDETAYD

-94 GFGDYHNNN
+94 GFGDYHNDN

-117 LTAVNMVKVSGRIV
+117 LTAVNTVKVSGRIV
-131 DESGTA
+131 DESDKP
-137 VKNLEFSYSPVGFT
+137 VENLGFTYSPVGFT
-151 DISFNGKTGSN
+151 DISFDGNTDDNGK
-162 GEYSFDVY
+162 YSFDVY
-170 KDVEYNLEFDV
+170 KDVEYSVEFNV

-193 VSNDIDFGD
+193 ASHDENFGD
-202 EQLSLKQF
+202 EKLSLKQF
-210 GISAKVTAAGGGKI
+210 GISAKVTAAGGKI

-231 DYGKDLQEG
+231 DYGKDLQKDT
-240 AIVATADTNY
+240 IVAKADTNY
-250 VIKALIVDGYPINDA
+250 VIKTLTVDGNEIDDA
-265 TGKESYDLSNVD
+265 KGLEIYDLSKVD
-277 ALKNVTKK
+277 ALKNVTENHFVSVSFYRPTYEITINYNKNGTVK
-285 HSVIVS
+285 DNSDNHLVTSGGKIILKQGDVAGFTAVAETNYHIAKVKIDGKSVDDVDFNNATTKYSKTFDDNKAHSV
-291 FVLDEI
+291 
-297 EVTFNISKTGKVEIK
+297 
-312 DGTSVSTAGTVTVAN
+312 
-327 GSDETPLSESRKLL
+327 
-341 KGQTI
+341 
-346 QAVVSDEKKYH
+346 
-357 IESFKVGDEE
+357 
-367 LITSFNND
+367 
-375 THSSP
+375 
-380 EYTFDKT
+380 
-387 KTTITVVFALDTFNV
+387 TITFAINTFNV
-402 TVNSGENGKVE
+402 TVNSGENGTAKAS
-413 PALSKVEFG
+413 PATVDYNG
-422 SNAKFTITPDNE
+422 STVITITPDKGYDIDTVKVNGSVVDNLTETE
-434 NYTIDGI
+434 NVYKYTI
-441 KVDGRSVDIS
+441 S
-451 KLSDE
+451 KITSDV
-456 EYIENE
+456 
-462 DHTFI
+462 T
-467 FNLLDIQSDTEVEVT
+467 VEAN
-482 FKEIPVDTGD
+482 FKEIEKVDVDDVLKNDYCT
-492 WKEKISFSVLN
+492 ISFSETPVVIGNKYIVGKGGSVTITPVDPYYRVKVN
-503 GTQISENVIDGKIVL
+503 GELPKSTITYNKTKVINDIQISTNKFVGGWDKTYSAKIEFVVDENAPTIANITKTPDQEYYNKAYNVSFYVSDNIAGVDSVYYGTENDITKAKNATFDSASGKASFTTTDGEFNGNYYIWAKDKVGNPSSISVKINIDKTNPTIDEFKFEAPTLNACKHGTYASEDITVTITASDKNSNVTNSGVKEITFNGETQKVKGDGSAIFTLKASDFASAKEVSATATDFAGNTSQITIPTSDNSNVKSNLVTITSDEADVNISRNETAKYIDGDKYWYADDTDFKVNISDKSGIKKVIIKMNDKIVVDDTLDGDIEAVKSKEYTVNTSKNAVDGENVITVDVVNVANNASATKTLSIYKDTKAPTVDNFEFE
-518 VYSKNSTV
+518 VENNSTF
-526 QINPVK
+526 K
-532 PYNYFDIKYY
+532 KMLHFL
-542 NKPKYEGWKNSRN
+542 
-555 ITSSK
+555 T
-560 TITDLQVKTGKR
+560 
-572 GDEVNLSF
+572 F
-580 GSGNTEIV
+580 GNFF
-588 VIIDNTPP
+588 N
-596 ELKDIDPMNWT
+596 
-607 NADSYTVTGNV
+607 
-618 SDKNTADNPSS
+618 
-629 SIEKVVYG
+629 EKV
-637 TKDGYA
+637 
-643 NATNEATLN
+643 
-652 ADKTEYSFKIS
+652 KI
-663 NEENKT
+663 T
-669 YYIYAVDKSNNVSKV
+669 V
-684 KTFESKIDRTAPVID
+684 KG
-699 SFEITNAKND
+699 ND
-709 VKTTS
+709 EKA
-714 FGTFSSSKVIVKVKA
+714 SSA
-729 HDIKNS
+729 IKNVTLYGDKKEI
-735 ATNTDGKNTC
+735 ATQEYVDG
-745 SGVQS
+745 V
-750 ITFNNQEQ
+750 
-758 KIDSNNEATFEIEKA
+758 ATFEVPAEAITDETLHLNKTISAKA
-773 ADLKLENFSVKDNV
+773 TDNV
-787 GNETTGIAATDKN
+787 GNVTPKFVYPSTT
-800 ATINSEKTPL
+800 NSDTFES
-810 ISNSLTIST
+810 SN
-819 DRPTVKIEKEGSNAS
+819 
-834 TGLFRYDE
+834 
-842 KSGKVWYNGD
+842 
-852 ANFIVTVID
+852 
-861 KHGINS
+861 
-867 INVKLNGNEVKKS
+867 
-880 SDGLTLK
+880 
-887 NVDFSNSEN
+887 
-896 PTKQTFKINTSMFQ
+896 
-910 SNDTNGENTL
+910 
-920 EVIANNVSNI
+920 
-930 NNKDDGNA
+930 
-938 KLYIDKTAPT
+938 
-948 VDSFTFKAKNA
+948 
-959 NFLSKALNFLTFGIF
+959 
-974 FNEEIEVTVSASE
+974 
-987 NKESASSGLKSI
+987 
-999 TLYAGDTE
+999 
-1007 VKTIDVDTVENDAN
+1007 
-1021 TEGKCTFTLSVDKF
+1021 
-1035 NAKQVISAVA
+1035 
-1045 TDKVGNKSEKT
+1045 
-1056 MPDTKNSNILEENG
+1056 
-1070 KVSKGVDNPG
+1070 

-1107 SNDWYP
+1107 SNDWYAA
-1113 GDVDFV
+1113 DTDFNITV
-1119 IDIWDPKDNG
+1119 KDAD
-1129 SCSGIRS
+1129 SGIRS
-1136 IAVSQKVGDK
+1136 ISV
-1146 FEPITVDAKG
+1146 TVNGTEIVTDSDG
-1156 NEIKKVYYRDETK
+1156 NSINEEFYTR
-1169 TDKISLTLN
+1169 DKIANELSFRVN
-1178 TSKLKANPDGSYTI
+1178 TRLATRAEDGSYTI
-1192 KVKATDNAGNVMEP
+1192 KVDATDNAGNDMSS
-1206 AVTKTIYKDT
+1206 VTKTIYKDS

-1268 PKIPSSGVKSITYYT
+1268 PKVPSSGVKSITYYT
-1283 VDKDGVKSEE
+1283 VDKDGVKSEV

-1360 ANGADIKDEKGN
+1360 SNGADIKDENGN

-1445 LVVNLKNTI
+1445 LIVNLKNTI

-1493 AVHMNENDD
+1493 AVQMNENDD

-1546 PKSKFKY
+1546 PKPKFKY

-1578 YSFKVSASDITSHIA
+1578 YNFKVSASDITSHIA

-1598 NYKSDNKSVKFS
+1598 NYKSDNKNVKFS

-1632 IDNTNPVVSVSYDNN
+1632 VDNKNPVVSVSYDNN
-1647 TAANEKY
+1647 TAAKDKY

-1786 LRTRKNEIDK
+1786 LRTRKNEINK

-1873 YVQSIDNNLVV
+1873 YVQSIDNNLVI

-1895 TLDVVVTRDGSPVE
+1895 TLEVVVTRDGSPVE

-1987 APALKSVSGL
+1987 APSLKSVSGL

-2046 NAAGYIEDVTSY
+2046 NVAGYIEDVTSY
-2058 NGKFTIGECSK
+2058 SGKFTIGECSK

-2105 IITVSTNPFTR
+2105 TITVSTNPFTR

-2136 AGGFAVA
+2136 ACGFAVA

>member
-1 MVNKKSV
+1 MVNKKLV
-8 SKKLIAILL
+8 SKKLVAILL

-66 TQEMTK
+66 TQEMKK
-72 GEAKFDNLDDGTAYD
+72 GEAKFDNLDDETAYD

-94 GFGDYHNNN
+94 GFGDYHNDN

-117 LTAVNMVKVSGRIV
+117 LTAVNTVKVSGRIV
-131 DESGTA
+131 DESDKP
-137 VKNLEFSYSPVGFT
+137 VENLGFTYSPVGFT
-151 DISFNGKTGSN
+151 DISFDGNTDDNGK
-162 GEYSFDVY
+162 YSFDVY
-170 KDVEYNLEFDV
+170 KDVEYSVEFNV

-193 VSNDIDFGD
+193 ASHDENFGD
-202 EQLSLKQF
+202 EKLSLKQF
-210 GISAKVTAAGGGKI
+210 GISAKVTAAGGKI

-231 DYGKDLQEG
+231 DYGKDLQKDT
-240 AIVATADTNY
+240 IVAKADTNY
-250 VIKALIVDGYPINDA
+250 VIKTLTVDGNEIDDA
-265 TGKESYDLSNVD
+265 KGLEIYDLSKVD
-277 ALKNVTKK
+277 ALKNVTENHFVSVSFYRPTYEITINYNKNGTVK
-285 HSVIVS
+285 DNSDNHLVTSGGKIILKQGDVAGFTAVAETNYHIAKVKIDGKSVDDVDFNNATTKYSKTFDDNKAHSV
-291 FVLDEI
+291 
-297 EVTFNISKTGKVEIK
+297 
-312 DGTSVSTAGTVTVAN
+312 
-327 GSDETPLSESRKLL
+327 
-341 KGQTI
+341 
-346 QAVVSDEKKYH
+346 
-357 IESFKVGDEE
+357 
-367 LITSFNND
+367 
-375 THSSP
+375 
-380 EYTFDKT
+380 
-387 KTTITVVFALDTFNV
+387 TITFAINTFNV
-402 TVNSGENGKVE
+402 TVNSGENGTAKAS
-413 PALSKVEFG
+413 PATVDYNG
-422 SNAKFTITPDNE
+422 STVITITPDKGYDIDTVKVNGSVVDNLTETE
-434 NYTIDGI
+434 NVYKYTI
-441 KVDGRSVDIS
+441 S
-451 KLSDE
+451 KITSDV
-456 EYIENE
+456 
-462 DHTFI
+462 T
-467 FNLLDIQSDTEVEVT
+467 VEAN
-482 FKEIPVDTGD
+482 FKEIEKVDVDDVLKNDYCT
-492 WKEKISFSVLN
+492 ISFSETPVVIGNKYIVGKGGSVTITPVDPYYRVKVN
-503 GTQISENVIDGKIVL
+503 GELPKSTITYNKTKVINDIQISTNKFVGGWDKTYSAKIEFVVDENAPTIANITKTPDQEYYNKAYNVSFYVSDNIAGVDSVYYGTENDITKAKNATFDSASGKASFTTTDGEFNGNYYIWAKDKVGNPSSISVKINIDKTNPTIDEFKFEAPTLNACKHGTYASEDITVTITASDKNSNVTNSGVKEITFNGETQKVKGDGSAIFTLKASDFASAKEVSATATDFAGNTSQITIPTSDNSNVKSNLVTITSDEADVNISRNETAKYIDGDKYWYADDTDFKVNISDKSGIKKVIIKMNDKIVVDDTLDGDIEAVKSKEYTVNTSKNAVDGENVITVDVVNVANNASATKTLSIYKDTKAPTVDNFEFE
-518 VYSKNSTV
+518 VENNSTFKKMLHFLTFG
-526 QINPVK
+526 NFFNEKVK
-532 PYNYFDIKYY
+532 ITVKGNDEKASSAIKNVTLY
-542 NKPKYEGWKNSRN
+542 
-555 ITSSK
+555 
-560 TITDLQVKTGKR
+560 
-572 GDEVNLSF
+572 GDEK
-580 GSGNTEIV
+580 EIATQEYV
-588 VIIDNTPP
+588 
-596 ELKDIDPMNWT
+596 
-607 NADSYTVTGNV
+607 
-618 SDKNTADNPSS
+618 
-629 SIEKVVYG
+629 
-637 TKDGYA
+637 DG
-643 NATNEATLN
+643 
-652 ADKTEYSFKIS
+652 
-663 NEENKT
+663 
-669 YYIYAVDKSNNVSKV
+669 V
-684 KTFESKIDRTAPVID
+684 
-699 SFEITNAKND
+699 
-709 VKTTS
+709 
-714 FGTFSSSKVIVKVKA
+714 
-729 HDIKNS
+729 
-735 ATNTDGKNTC
+735 
-745 SGVQS
+745 
-750 ITFNNQEQ
+750 
-758 KIDSNNEATFEIEKA
+758 ATFEVPAEAITDETLHLNKTISAKA
-773 ADLKLENFSVKDNV
+773 TDNV
-787 GNETTGIAATDKN
+787 GNVTPKFVYPSTT
-800 ATINSEKTPL
+800 NSDTFES
-810 ISNSLTIST
+810 SN
-819 DRPTVKIEKEGSNAS
+819 
-834 TGLFRYDE
+834 
-842 KSGKVWYNGD
+842 
-852 ANFIVTVID
+852 
-861 KHGINS
+861 
-867 INVKLNGNEVKKS
+867 
-880 SDGLTLK
+880 
-887 NVDFSNSEN
+887 
-896 PTKQTFKINTSMFQ
+896 
-910 SNDTNGENTL
+910 
-920 EVIANNVSNI
+920 
-930 NNKDDGNA
+930 
-938 KLYIDKTAPT
+938 
-948 VDSFTFKAKNA
+948 
-959 NFLSKALNFLTFGIF
+959 
-974 FNEEIEVTVSASE
+974 
-987 NKESASSGLKSI
+987 
-999 TLYAGDTE
+999 
-1007 VKTIDVDTVENDAN
+1007 
-1021 TEGKCTFTLSVDKF
+1021 
-1035 NAKQVISAVA
+1035 
-1045 TDKVGNKSEKT
+1045 
-1056 MPDTKNSNILEENG
+1056 
-1070 KVSKGVDNPG
+1070 

-1107 SNDWYP
+1107 SNDWYAA
-1113 GDVDFV
+1113 DTDFNITV
-1119 IDIWDPKDNG
+1119 KDAD
-1129 SCSGIRS
+1129 SGIRS
-1136 IAVSQKVGDK
+1136 ISV
-1146 FEPITVDAKG
+1146 TVNGTEIVTDSDG
-1156 NEIKKVYYRDETK
+1156 NSINEEFYTR
-1169 TDKISLTLN
+1169 DKIANELSFRVN
-1178 TSKLKANPDGSYTI
+1178 TRLATRAEDGSYTI
-1192 KVKATDNAGNVMEP
+1192 KVDATDNAGNDMSS
-1206 AVTKTIYKDT
+1206 VTKTIYKDS

-1268 PKIPSSGVKSITYYT
+1268 PKVPSSGVKSITYYT
-1283 VDKDGVKSEE
+1283 VDKDGVKSEV

-1360 ANGADIKDEKGN
+1360 SNGADIKDENGN

-1445 LVVNLKNTI
+1445 LIVNLKNTI

-1493 AVHMNENDD
+1493 AVQMNENDD

-1546 PKSKFKY
+1546 PKPKFKY

-1578 YSFKVSASDITSHIA
+1578 YNFKVSASDITSHIA

-1598 NYKSDNKSVKFS
+1598 NYKSDNKNVKFS

-1632 IDNTNPVVSVSYDNN
+1632 VDNKNPVVSVSYDNN
-1647 TAANEKY
+1647 TAAKDKY

-1786 LRTRKNEIDK
+1786 LRTRKNEINK

-1861 LNKYLVNDLNNS
+1861 LNKCLVNDLNNS
-1873 YVQSIDNNLVV
+1873 YVQSIDNNLVI

-1895 TLDVVVTRDGSPVE
+1895 TLEVVVTRDGSPVE

-1987 APALKSVSGL
+1987 APSLKSVSGL

-2046 NAAGYIEDVTSY
+2046 NVAGYIEDVTSY
-2058 NGKFTIGECSK
+2058 SGKFTIGECSK

-2105 IITVSTNPFTR
+2105 TITVSTNPFTR

-2136 AGGFAVA
+2136 ACGFAVA

>member
-1 MVNKKSV
+1 MVNKKLV
-8 SKKLIAILL
+8 SKKLVAILL

-66 TQEMTK
+66 TQEMKK
-72 GEAKFDNLDDGTAYD
+72 GEAKFDNLDDETAYD

-94 GFGDYHNNN
+94 GFGDYHNDN

-117 LTAVNMVKVSGRIV
+117 LTAVNTVKVSGRIV
-131 DESGTA
+131 DESDKP
-137 VKNLEFSYSPVGFT
+137 VENLGFTYSPVGFT
-151 DISFNGKTGSN
+151 DISFDGNTDDNGK
-162 GEYSFDVY
+162 YSFDVY
-170 KDVEYNLEFDV
+170 KDVEYSVEFNV

-193 VSNDIDFGD
+193 ASHDENFGD
-202 EQLSLKQF
+202 EKLSLKQF
-210 GISAKVTAAGGGKI
+210 GISAKVTAAGGKI

-231 DYGKDLQEG
+231 DYGKDLQKDT
-240 AIVATADTNY
+240 IVAKADTNY
-250 VIKALIVDGYPINDA
+250 VIKTLTVDGNEIDDA
-265 TGKESYDLSNVD
+265 KGLEIYDLSKVD
-277 ALKNVTKK
+277 ALKNVTENHFVSVSFYRPTYEITINYNKNGTVK
-285 HSVIVS
+285 DNSDNHLVTSGGKIILKQGDVAGFTAVAETNYHIAKVKIDGKSVDDVDFNNATTKYSKTFDDNKAHSV
-291 FVLDEI
+291 
-297 EVTFNISKTGKVEIK
+297 
-312 DGTSVSTAGTVTVAN
+312 
-327 GSDETPLSESRKLL
+327 
-341 KGQTI
+341 
-346 QAVVSDEKKYH
+346 
-357 IESFKVGDEE
+357 
-367 LITSFNND
+367 
-375 THSSP
+375 
-380 EYTFDKT
+380 
-387 KTTITVVFALDTFNV
+387 TITFAINTFNV
-402 TVNSGENGKVE
+402 TVNSGENGTAKAS
-413 PALSKVEFG
+413 PATVDYNG
-422 SNAKFTITPDNE
+422 STVITITPDKGYDIDTVKVNGSVVDNLTETE
-434 NYTIDGI
+434 NVYKYTI
-441 KVDGRSVDIS
+441 S
-451 KLSDE
+451 KITSDV
-456 EYIENE
+456 
-462 DHTFI
+462 T
-467 FNLLDIQSDTEVEVT
+467 VEAN
-482 FKEIPVDTGD
+482 FKEIEKVDVD
-492 WKEKISFSVLN
+492 DVLKNDYCNISFSETPVVIGNKYIVGKGGSVTITPVDPYYRVKVN
-503 GTQISENVIDGKIVL
+503 GELPKSTITYNKTKVINDIQISTNKFVGGWDKTYSAKIEFVVDENAPTIANITKTPDQEYYNKAYNVSFYVSDNIAGVDSVYYGTENDITKAKNATFDSASGKASFTTTDGEFNGNYYIWAKDKVGNPSSISVKINIDKTNPTIDEFKFEAPTLNACKHGTYASEDITVTITASDKNSNVTNSGVKEITFNGETQKVKGDGSAIFTLKASDFASAKEVSATATDFAGNTSQITIPTSDNSNVKSNLVTITSDEADVNISRNETAKYIDGDKYWYADDTDFKVNISDKSGIKKVIIKMNDKIVVDDTLDGDIEAVKSKEYTVNTSKNAVDGENVITVDVVNVANNASATKTLSIYKDTKAPTVDNFEFE
-518 VYSKNSTV
+518 VENNSTFKKMLHFLTFG
-526 QINPVK
+526 NFFNEKVK
-532 PYNYFDIKYY
+532 ITVKGNDEKASSAIKNVTLY
-542 NKPKYEGWKNSRN
+542 
-555 ITSSK
+555 
-560 TITDLQVKTGKR
+560 
-572 GDEVNLSF
+572 GDEK
-580 GSGNTEIV
+580 EIATQEYV
-588 VIIDNTPP
+588 
-596 ELKDIDPMNWT
+596 
-607 NADSYTVTGNV
+607 
-618 SDKNTADNPSS
+618 
-629 SIEKVVYG
+629 
-637 TKDGYA
+637 DG
-643 NATNEATLN
+643 
-652 ADKTEYSFKIS
+652 
-663 NEENKT
+663 
-669 YYIYAVDKSNNVSKV
+669 V
-684 KTFESKIDRTAPVID
+684 
-699 SFEITNAKND
+699 
-709 VKTTS
+709 
-714 FGTFSSSKVIVKVKA
+714 
-729 HDIKNS
+729 
-735 ATNTDGKNTC
+735 
-745 SGVQS
+745 
-750 ITFNNQEQ
+750 
-758 KIDSNNEATFEIEKA
+758 ATFEVPAEAITDETLHLNKTISAKA
-773 ADLKLENFSVKDNV
+773 TDNV
-787 GNETTGIAATDKN
+787 GNVTPKFVYPSTT
-800 ATINSEKTPL
+800 NSDTFES
-810 ISNSLTIST
+810 SN
-819 DRPTVKIEKEGSNAS
+819 
-834 TGLFRYDE
+834 
-842 KSGKVWYNGD
+842 
-852 ANFIVTVID
+852 
-861 KHGINS
+861 
-867 INVKLNGNEVKKS
+867 
-880 SDGLTLK
+880 
-887 NVDFSNSEN
+887 
-896 PTKQTFKINTSMFQ
+896 
-910 SNDTNGENTL
+910 
-920 EVIANNVSNI
+920 
-930 NNKDDGNA
+930 
-938 KLYIDKTAPT
+938 
-948 VDSFTFKAKNA
+948 
-959 NFLSKALNFLTFGIF
+959 
-974 FNEEIEVTVSASE
+974 
-987 NKESASSGLKSI
+987 
-999 TLYAGDTE
+999 
-1007 VKTIDVDTVENDAN
+1007 
-1021 TEGKCTFTLSVDKF
+1021 
-1035 NAKQVISAVA
+1035 
-1045 TDKVGNKSEKT
+1045 
-1056 MPDTKNSNILEENG
+1056 
-1070 KVSKGVDNPG
+1070 

-1107 SNDWYP
+1107 SNDWYAA
-1113 GDVDFV
+1113 DTDFNITV
-1119 IDIWDPKDNG
+1119 KDAD
-1129 SCSGIRS
+1129 SGIRS
-1136 IAVSQKVGDK
+1136 ISV
-1146 FEPITVDAKG
+1146 TVNGTEIVTDSDG
-1156 NEIKKVYYRDETK
+1156 NSINEEFYTR
-1169 TDKISLTLN
+1169 DKIANELSFRVN
-1178 TSKLKANPDGSYTI
+1178 TRLATRAEDGSYTI
-1192 KVKATDNAGNVMEP
+1192 KVDATDNASNDMSS
-1206 AVTKTIYKDT
+1206 VTKTIYKDS

-1268 PKIPSSGVKSITYYT
+1268 PKVPSSGVKSITYYT
-1283 VDKDGVKSEE
+1283 VDKDGVKSEV

-1360 ANGADIKDEKGN
+1360 SNGADIKDENGN

-1445 LVVNLKNTI
+1445 LIVNLKNTI

-1474 NVTKDVVQT
+1474 NVTKNVVQT

-1493 AVHMNENDD
+1493 AVQMNENDD

-1546 PKSKFKY
+1546 PKPKFKY

-1578 YSFKVSASDITSHIA
+1578 YNFKVSASDITSHIA

-1598 NYKSDNKSVKFS
+1598 NYKSDNKNVKFS

-1632 IDNTNPVVSVSYDNN
+1632 VDNTKPVVSVSYDNN
-1647 TAANEKY
+1647 TATNDKY

-1786 LRTRKNEIDK
+1786 LRTRKNEINK

-1873 YVQSIDNNLVV
+1873 YVQSIDNNLVI

-1895 TLDVVVTRDGSPVE
+1895 TLEVVVTRDGSPVE

-1987 APALKSVSGL
+1987 APSLKSVSGL

-2034 VDHIRSK
+2034 VDRIRSK

-2105 IITVSTNPFTR
+2105 TITVSTNPFTR

-2136 AGGFAVA
+2136 ACGFAVA

>member
-1 MVNKKSV
+1 MVNKKLV
-8 SKKLIAILL
+8 SKKLVAILL

-38 NKYVISI
+38 NEYVISI

-66 TQEMTK
+66 TQEMKK
-72 GEAKFDNLDDGTAYD
+72 GKAKFDNLDDETAYD

-94 GFGDYHNNN
+94 GFGDYHNDN

-117 LTAVNMVKVSGRIV
+117 LTAVNTVKVSGRIV
-131 DESGTA
+131 DESDNP
-137 VKNLEFSYSPVGFT
+137 VKNLEFTYSPVGFT
-151 DISFNGKTGSN
+151 DISFDGNTDDNGK
-162 GEYSFDVY
+162 YSFDVY
-170 KDVEYNLEFDV
+170 KDVEYSVKFDV

-193 VSNDIDFGD
+193 ASHDENFGD
-202 EQLSLKQF
+202 EKLSLKQF
-210 GISAKVTAAGGGKI
+210 GISAKVTTAGGKI

-231 DYGKDLQEG
+231 DYGKDLQKDT
-240 AIVATADTNY
+240 IVATANENY
-250 VIKALIVDGYPINDA
+250 VIETLTVDGKEIDDA
-265 TGKESYDLSNVD
+265 KGQNSYDLSNVD
-277 ALKNVTKK
+277 ALKNVTEK
-285 HSVIVS
+285 HSVSVS

-297 EVTFNISKTGKVEIK
+297 EVTFNISKTGKVVIK

-402 TVNSGENGKVE
+402 TVNSGENGTAKAS
-413 PALSKVEFG
+413 PATVDYNG
-422 SNAKFTITPDNE
+422 STVITITPDKGYDIDTVKVNGSVVDNLTETE
-434 NYTIDGI
+434 NVYKYTI
-441 KVDGRSVDIS
+441 S
-451 KLSDE
+451 KITSDV
-456 EYIENE
+456 
-462 DHTFI
+462 T
-467 FNLLDIQSDTEVEVT
+467 VEAN
-482 FKEIPVDTGD
+482 FKEIEKVDVDDVLKNDYCT
-492 WKEKISFSVLN
+492 ISFSETPVVIGNKYIVGKGGSVTITPVDPYYRVKVN
-503 GTQISENVIDGKIVL
+503 GELPKSTITYNKTKVINDIQISTNKFVGGWDKTYSANIEFVVDSTGPEITNIKKTPDQEYYNKAYNVSFYVSDNIAGVDSVYYGTENDITKAKKATFDSASGKASFTTTDGEFNGNYYIWAKDKVGNPSSTSVEINVDTTAPTIDSFEFSSKTLNACTHGTYASENITVTITASDSGNVQSGAKEITFNGETEPVIDGKA
-518 VYSKNSTV
+518 
-526 QINPVK
+526 
-532 PYNYFDIKYY
+532 
-542 NKPKYEGWKNSRN
+542 E
-555 ITSSK
+555 
-560 TITDLQVKTGKR
+560 
-572 GDEVNLSF
+572 
-580 GSGNTEIV
+580 
-588 VIIDNTPP
+588 
-596 ELKDIDPMNWT
+596 
-607 NADSYTVTGNV
+607 
-618 SDKNTADNPSS
+618 
-629 SIEKVVYG
+629 
-637 TKDGYA
+637 
-643 NATNEATLN
+643 
-652 ADKTEYSFKIS
+652 
-663 NEENKT
+663 
-669 YYIYAVDKSNNVSKV
+669 
-684 KTFESKIDRTAPVID
+684 
-699 SFEITNAKND
+699 FEITAAN
-709 VKTTS
+709 KTP
-714 FGTFSSSKVIVKVKA
+714 V
-729 HDIKNS
+729 S
-735 ATNTDGKNTC
+735 ATVTDNAGNTSQITIPTSDNSNVKSNLVTISNKCPTATITIAENKKDNLERYYANNGIVWFNGDADFKVNLKDDQSKN
-745 SGVQS
+745 GIKYIEV
-750 ITFNNQEQ
+750 ILNGE
-758 KIDSNNEATFEIEKA
+758 KIDTVKDSDNNDLKIFDGENDIDFSELQEIEK
-773 ADLKLENFSVKDNV
+773 
-787 GNETTGIAATDKN
+787 
-800 ATINSEKTPL
+800 TIYVNTALNSEKYKKTGQNKL
-810 ISNSLTIST
+810 E
-819 DRPTVKIEKEGSNAS
+819 VKVTNV
-834 TGLFRYDE
+834 
-842 KSGKVWYNGD
+842 SGK
-852 ANFIVTVID
+852 
-861 KHGINS
+861 
-867 INVKLNGNEVKKS
+867 
-880 SDGLTLK
+880 
-887 NVDFSNSEN
+887 
-896 PTKQTFKINTSMFQ
+896 
-910 SNDTNGENTL
+910 SNDT
-920 EVIANNVSNI
+920 SI
-930 NNKDDGNA
+930 ND

-987 NKESASSGLKSI
+987 SDKNPSSGLQSI
-999 TLYAGDTE
+999 TLYAGDTDVE
-1007 VKTIDVDTVENDAN
+1007 TIDVDTVKNDAN
-1021 TEGKCTFTLSVDKF
+1021 TEGKCTFTLSRDKF
-1035 NAKQVISAVA
+1035 NANQVISAVA
-1045 TDKVGNKSEKT
+1045 TDKVKNKSEKT
-1056 MPDTKNSNILEENG
+1056 MPDTKNSNILEEND
-1070 KVSKGVDNPG
+1070 KVSKGVDNPS

-1091 ITCPTPAQN
+1091 ITCPTPAQD

-1113 GDVDFV
+1113 GDVDFD

-1136 IAVSQKVGDK
+1136 IAVSQKVGDE

-1156 NEIKKVYYRDETK
+1156 NKIKQDYYNDETK
-1169 TDKISLTLN
+1169 TDKKISLTLN
-1178 TSKLKANPDGSYTI
+1178 TSTLKANPDGSYTI
-1192 KVKATDNAGNVMEP
+1192 KVEATDNAGNVMEP
-1206 AVTKTIYKDT
+1206 AVTKTIYKDS

-1268 PKIPSSGVKSITYYT
+1268 PKVPSSGVKSITYYT
-1283 VDKDGVKSEE
+1283 VDKDGVKSEV

-1360 ANGADIKDEKGN
+1360 SNGADIKDENGN

-1425 KGYSDDCLGDWVA
+1425 KGYSDDCLGEWVA

-1445 LVVNLKNTI
+1445 LIVNLKNTI

-1474 NVTKDVVQT
+1474 NVTKNVVQT

-1493 AVHMNENDD
+1493 AVQMNENDD

-1546 PKSKFKY
+1546 PKPKFKH

-1578 YSFKVSASDITSHIA
+1578 YNFKVSASDITSHIA

-1598 NYKSDNKSVKFS
+1598 NYKSDNKNVKFS

-1632 IDNTNPVVSVSYDNN
+1632 VDNTNPVVSVSYDNN
-1647 TAANEKY
+1647 TATNDKY

-1786 LRTRKNEIDK
+1786 LRTRKNEINK

-1873 YVQSIDNNLVV
+1873 YVQSIDNNLVI

-1895 TLDVVVTRDGSPVE
+1895 TLEVVVTRDGSPVE

-1987 APALKSVSGL
+1987 APSLKSVSGL

-2105 IITVSTNPFTR
+2105 TITVSTNPFTR

-2136 AGGFAVA
+2136 ACGFAVA

>member
-1 MVNKKSV
+1 MVNKKLV
-8 SKKLIAILL
+8 SKKLVAILL

-38 NKYVISI
+38 NEYVISI

-66 TQEMTK
+66 TQEMKK
-72 GEAKFDNLDDGTAYD
+72 GKAKFDNLDDETAYD
-87 LKITKLY
+87 LEITKLY
-94 GFGDYHNNN
+94 GFGDYHNDN

-117 LTAVNMVKVSGRIV
+117 LTAIGTVKVSGRIV

-137 VKNLEFSYSPVGFT
+137 VKNLKFSYSPVGFT
-151 DISFNGKTGSN
+151 DISFDGNTDDNGK
-162 GEYSFDVY
+162 YSFDVY
-170 KDVEYNLEFDV
+170 KDVEYSVEFNV

-193 VSNDIDFGD
+193 ASHDENFGD
-202 EQLSLKQF
+202 EKLSLKQF
-210 GISAKVTAAGGGKI
+210 GISAKVTTAGGKI

-231 DYGKDLQEG
+231 DYGKDLQKDT
-240 AIVATADTNY
+240 IVATANENY
-250 VIKALIVDGYPINDA
+250 VIETLTVDDNEIDDA
-265 TGKESYDLSNVD
+265 KGLESYDLSNVST
-277 ALKNVTKK
+277 LKNVKDK
-285 HSVIVS
+285 HSVSVS

-327 GSDETPLSESRKLL
+327 GSDEKPLTATKKLL

-346 QAVVSDEKKYH
+346 QASVSDVKYH
-357 IESFKVGDEE
+357 IESFKVGNEE
-367 LITSFNND
+367 KIKSSNND
-375 THSSP
+375 THESP
-380 EYTFDKT
+380 EYIFDKT

-402 TVNSGENGKVE
+402 TVKAGKNGTAKAS
-413 PALSKVEFG
+413 PATVDYDS
-422 SNAKFTITPDNE
+422 STDITITPDKGYDIETVKVNGLVVDNLTETE
-434 NYTIDGI
+434 NGYKYTISDI
-441 KVDGRSVDIS
+441 KADV
-451 KLSDE
+451 
-456 EYIENE
+456 
-462 DHTFI
+462 T
-467 FNLLDIQSDTEVEVT
+467 VEVN
-482 FKEIPVDTGD
+482 FKEIEKVDVDDVLKNDYCT
-492 WKEKISFSVLN
+492 ISFSETPVVIGNKYIVGKGGSVTITPVDPYYRVRVN
-503 GTQISENVIDGKIVL
+503 GELPKSTITYNKTKVINDIQISTNKIL
-518 VYSKNSTV
+518 GGWDKTYSANIEFVVDSTGPE
-526 QINPVK
+526 ITNPK
-532 PYNYFDIKYY
+532 KTPDQEYY
-542 NKPKYEGWKNSRN
+542 NKAYNVSFYVSDNIAGVDSVYYGTENDITKAKKATFDSASGKVSFDTTDTTNNGEFKGYYYIWAKDKVGNPSSKSVEIKIDKTNPTIDEFKFEAPTLNACTHGTYASEN
-555 ITSSK
+555 ITV
-560 TITDLQVKTGKR
+560 TIT
-572 GDEVNLSF
+572 
-580 GSGNTEIV
+580 
-588 VIIDNTPP
+588 
-596 ELKDIDPMNWT
+596 
-607 NADSYTVTGNV
+607 A
-618 SDKNTADNPSS
+618 SDKNSIVTNSGVKEITFNGETQKVKSDGSAIFTLKASDFASAKEVSATATDFAGNTSQITIPTSDNSNVKS
-629 SIEKVVYG
+629 NLVTITSDKADVNISRNETAKYIDGDKYWYADDTDFKV
-637 TKDGYA
+637 
-643 NATNEATLN
+643 N
-652 ADKTEYSFKIS
+652 IS
-663 NEENKT
+663 
-669 YYIYAVDKSNNVSKV
+669 DKSGIK
-684 KTFESKIDRTAPVID
+684 
-699 SFEITNAKND
+699 
-709 VKTTS
+709 
-714 FGTFSSSKVIVKVKA
+714 KVIIKMNDKIVVDDTLDGDIEAVKSKEYTVNTS
-729 HDIKNS
+729 KN
-735 ATNTDGKNTC
+735 AVDGKNVITVDVVNVANNA
-745 SGVQS
+745 SATKTLSIYKDTKAPTVDNFEFEVENNSTFKKMLHFLTFGNFFNEKVKITVKGNDEKASSAIKNVTLYGDEKEIAIQEYVDGV
-750 ITFNNQEQ
+750 
-758 KIDSNNEATFEIEKA
+758 ATFEVPAEAITDETLHLNKTISAKA
-773 ADLKLENFSVKDNV
+773 TDNV
-787 GNETTGIAATDKN
+787 GNVTPKFVYPSTT
-800 ATINSEKTPL
+800 NSDTFES
-810 ISNSLTIST
+810 SN
-819 DRPTVKIEKEGSNAS
+819 
-834 TGLFRYDE
+834 
-842 KSGKVWYNGD
+842 
-852 ANFIVTVID
+852 
-861 KHGINS
+861 
-867 INVKLNGNEVKKS
+867 
-880 SDGLTLK
+880 
-887 NVDFSNSEN
+887 
-896 PTKQTFKINTSMFQ
+896 
-910 SNDTNGENTL
+910 
-920 EVIANNVSNI
+920 
-930 NNKDDGNA
+930 
-938 KLYIDKTAPT
+938 
-948 VDSFTFKAKNA
+948 
-959 NFLSKALNFLTFGIF
+959 
-974 FNEEIEVTVSASE
+974 
-987 NKESASSGLKSI
+987 
-999 TLYAGDTE
+999 
-1007 VKTIDVDTVENDAN
+1007 
-1021 TEGKCTFTLSVDKF
+1021 
-1035 NAKQVISAVA
+1035 
-1045 TDKVGNKSEKT
+1045 
-1056 MPDTKNSNILEENG
+1056 
-1070 KVSKGVDNPG
+1070 

-1107 SNDWYP
+1107 SNDWYAA
-1113 GDVDFV
+1113 DTDFNITV
-1119 IDIWDPKDNG
+1119 KDAD
-1129 SCSGIRS
+1129 SGIRS
-1136 IAVSQKVGDK
+1136 ISV
-1146 FEPITVDAKG
+1146 TVNGTEIVTDSDG
-1156 NEIKKVYYRDETK
+1156 NSISEEFYTR
-1169 TDKISLTLN
+1169 DKIANELSFRVN
-1178 TSKLKANPDGSYTI
+1178 TRLATRAEDGSYTI
-1192 KVKATDNAGNVMEP
+1192 KVDATDNAGNDMSS
-1206 AVTKTIYKDT
+1206 VTKTIYKDS

-1268 PKIPSSGVKSITYYT
+1268 PKVPSSGVKSITYYT
-1283 VDKDGVKSEE
+1283 VDKDGVKSEV

-1360 ANGADIKDEKGN
+1360 SNGADIKDENGN

-1425 KGYSDDCLGDWVA
+1425 KGYSDDCLGEWVA

-1445 LVVNLKNTI
+1445 LIVNLKNTI

-1493 AVHMNENDD
+1493 AVQMNENDD

-1546 PKSKFKY
+1546 PKPKFKY

-1578 YSFKVSASDITSHIA
+1578 YNFKVSASDITSHIA

-1598 NYKSDNKSVKFS
+1598 NYKSDNKNVKFS
-1610 SDKTAEY
+1610 SNKTAEY

-1632 IDNTNPVVSVSYDNN
+1632 VDNTNPVVSVSYDNN
-1647 TAANEKY
+1647 TAANDKY

-1786 LRTRKNEIDK
+1786 LRTRKNEINK

-1873 YVQSIDNNLVV
+1873 YVQSIDNNLVI

-1895 TLDVVVTRDGSPVE
+1895 TLEVVVTRDGSPVE

-1987 APALKSVSGL
+1987 APSLKSVSGL

-2105 IITVSTNPFTR
+2105 TITVSTNPFTR

-2136 AGGFAVA
+2136 ACGFAVA

>member
-1 MVNKKSV
+1 MVNKKLV
-8 SKKLIAILL
+8 SKKLVAILL

-38 NKYVISI
+38 NEYVISI

-66 TQEMTK
+66 TQEMKK
-72 GEAKFDNLDDGTAYD
+72 GKAKFDNLDDETAYD
-87 LKITKLY
+87 LEITKLY
-94 GFGDYHNNN
+94 GFGDYHNDN

-117 LTAVNMVKVSGRIV
+117 LTAVNTVKVSGRIV
-131 DESGTA
+131 DESDKP
-137 VKNLEFSYSPVGFT
+137 VELEFTYSPVGFT
-151 DISFNGKTGSN
+151 DISFNGKTDSN

-170 KDVEYNLEFDV
+170 KDVEYSVKFNV
-181 DKQYNEVKKTVN
+181 GKQYNEVKKTVN
-193 VSNDIDFGD
+193 ASHDENFGD
-202 EQLSLKQF
+202 EKLSLKQF
-210 GISAKVTAAGGGKI
+210 GISAKVTTAGGKI

-231 DYGKDLQEG
+231 DYGKDLQKDT
-240 AIVATADTNY
+240 IVATANENY
-250 VIKALIVDGYPINDA
+250 VIETLTVDGKEIDDA
-265 TGKESYDLSNVD
+265 KGKEKYDLSNVS
-277 ALKNVTKK
+277 ALKNVTEK
-285 HSVIVS
+285 HSVSVS
-291 FVLDEI
+291 FYRPTYEITINYNKNGTVKDNSDNPVSNGGKIILKQGDEAGFTAVAETNYHI
-297 EVTFNISKTGKVEIK
+297 AKVEIDK
-312 DGTSVSTAGTVTVAN
+312 NVND
-327 GSDETPLSESRKLL
+327 K
-341 KGQTI
+341 
-346 QAVVSDEKKYH
+346 
-357 IESFKVGDEE
+357 
-367 LITSFNND
+367 FNNSTTKYSETFND
-375 THSSP
+375 NKAHSV
-380 EYTFDKT
+380 
-387 KTTITVVFALDTFNV
+387 TITFAINTFNV
-402 TVNSGENGKVE
+402 TVNSGENGTATAS
-413 PALSKVEFG
+413 PATVDYD
-422 SNAKFTITPDNE
+422 SNTNIIINPKGGYKIETLKINNNVIPKEKIIETKFNEEYTYTINNVKEDITVDVTFAEQKLIRVKNIFDNEYYTAKFIDNE
-434 NYTIDGI
+434 NNEIEPVIKGNDYIIPSTAKLVVTPKSPTYCRTSINSNVLYTNKTSTVKSNLKIEHIDVNTDSYWWGWKKVEAPINLIVDSTGPKFTKITKTPDQKYYNKAYNVSFGVSDDIAGVDSVYYGTENDITKAKNATFDSASGKASFTTTDGEFNGNYYIWAKDKVGNPSSTSVEINVDTTAPTID
-441 KVDGRSVDIS
+441 SFEFSS
-451 KLSDE
+451 KTLNACTHGTYASDA
-456 EYIENE
+456 ITVTITAS
-462 DHTFI
+462 DSG
-467 FNLLDIQSDTEVEVT
+467 DVQSGA
-482 FKEIPVDTGD
+482 KEIT
-492 WKEKISFSVLN
+492 FN
-503 GTQISENVIDGKIVL
+503 GETRSVIDGKAEF
-518 VYSKNSTV
+518 K
-526 QINPVK
+526 
-532 PYNYFDIKYY
+532 
-542 NKPKYEGWKNSRN
+542 
-555 ITSSK
+555 ITSADK
-560 TITDLQVKTGKR
+560 TPV
-572 GDEVNLSF
+572 S
-580 GSGNTEIV
+580 
-588 VIIDNTPP
+588 
-596 ELKDIDPMNWT
+596 
-607 NADSYTVTGNV
+607 ATVTDNAGNV
-618 SDKNTADNPSS
+618 SEITYPTSVKSNVKSDSVT
-629 SIEKVVYG
+629 
-637 TKDGYA
+637 
-643 NATNEATLN
+643 
-652 ADKTEYSFKIS
+652 IS
-663 NEENKT
+663 NET
-669 YYIYAVDKSNNVSKV
+669 
-684 KTFESKIDRTAPVID
+684 P
-699 SFEITNAKND
+699 
-709 VKTTS
+709 
-714 FGTFSSSKVIVKVKA
+714 
-729 HDIKNS
+729 S
-735 ATNTDGKNTC
+735 AT
-745 SGVQS
+745 
-750 ITFNNQEQ
+750 IT
-758 KIDSNNEATFEIEKA
+758 I
-773 ADLKLENFSVKDNV
+773 ADNKKENLK
-787 GNETTGIAATDKN
+787 
-800 ATINSEKTPL
+800 
-810 ISNSLTIST
+810 
-819 DRPTVKIEKEGSNAS
+819 
-834 TGLFRYDE
+834 RYDAE
-842 KSGKVWYNGD
+842 NGIVWFNGD
-852 ANFIVTVID
+852 ADFKVDLKDKGKNGIKYIEVI
-861 KHGINS
+861 
-867 INVKLNGNEVKKS
+867 LNGKKIDTVKDSDNNDLKISEKKDENDINIDFSETKETEKTIYINTALKTKTGQNKLEVKV
-880 SDGLTLK
+880 T
-887 NVDFSNSEN
+887 NVSG
-896 PTKQTFKINTSMFQ
+896 K
-910 SNDTNGENTL
+910 SNDT
-920 EVIANNVSNI
+920 SI
-930 NNKDDGNA
+930 ND
-938 KLYIDKTAPT
+938 KLYIDKTKPQIT
-948 VDSFTFKAKNA
+948 KFEFNKSESFKDK
-959 NFLSKALNFLTFGIF
+959 LLHILTFGTYS
-974 FNEEIEVTVSASE
+974 NTTVEVSVTAEDKNASA
-987 NKESASSGLKSI
+987 GIKSI
-999 TLYAGDTE
+999 TLYGKDATNTSAEYKILGTE
-1007 VKTIDVDTVENDAN
+1007 SMSAENKN
-1021 TEGKCTFTLSVDKF
+1021 TDDGTYTATFTLPKDVVETEKGKTYLDVLLAAKAVDNVENETEKF
-1035 NAKQVISAVA
+1035 APA
-1045 TDKVGNKSEKT
+1045 TTG
-1056 MPDTKNSNILEENG
+1056 NSNIKTE
-1070 KVSKGVDNPG
+1070 K
-1080 LMIETVAPDAT
+1080 LMIETVAPEAS
-1091 ITCPTPAQN
+1091 ITCPTPAQD

-1113 GDVDFV
+1113 GDVDLK
-1119 IDIWDPKDNG
+1119 IDICDPEDNG
-1129 SCSGIRS
+1129 SCSGIAS
-1136 IAVSQKVGDK
+1136 ILLSQKVGDK
-1146 FEPITVDAKG
+1146 FEPITVDAEG
-1156 NEIKKVYYRDETK
+1156 NEIKQTYTDTNTDTK

-1178 TSKLKANPDGSYTI
+1178 TSTLKANSDGSYTI
-1192 KVKATDNAGNVMEP
+1192 KVDATDNAGNDMIS
-1206 AVTKTIYKDT
+1206 VTKTIYKD
-1216 STPSVTDFK
+1216 SSIPSVTDFK

-1268 PKIPSSGVKSITYYT
+1268 PKVPSSGVKSITYYT
-1283 VDKDGVKSEE
+1283 VDKDGVKSEV

-1360 ANGADIKDEKGN
+1360 SNGADIKDENGN

-1445 LVVNLKNTI
+1445 LIVNLKNTI

-1493 AVHMNENDD
+1493 AVQMNENDD

-1546 PKSKFKY
+1546 PKPKFKY

-1578 YSFKVSASDITSHIA
+1578 YNFKVSASDITSHIA

-1598 NYKSDNKSVKFS
+1598 NYKSDNKNVKFS
-1610 SDKTAEY
+1610 SNKTAEY

-1632 IDNTNPVVSVSYDNN
+1632 VDNTNPVVSVSYDNN
-1647 TAANEKY
+1647 TATNDKY

-1683 AKDGSNIAEPTVSS
+1683 TKDGSNIAEPAVSS

-1786 LRTRKNEIDK
+1786 LRTRKNEINK

-1846 QTVKFTVNRFGSVYA
+1846 QTFKFTVNRFGSVYA

-1873 YVQSIDNNLVV
+1873 YVQSIDNNLVI

-1895 TLDVVVTRDGSPVE
+1895 TLEVVVTRDGSPVE

-2058 NGKFTIGECSK
+2058 SGKFTIGECSK

-2105 IITVSTNPFTR
+2105 TITVSTNPFTR

-2136 AGGFAVA
+2136 ACGFAVA